1 MGNKSIQKFFADQNS
16 VIDLSSLGNAKGAKV
31 SLSGPDMNITTPR
44 GSVIIVNGAL
54 YSSIKGNNLAVKFKD
69 KTITGAK
76 ILGSVD
82 LKDIQ
87 LERIDS
93 SLVDSAQVEKKGNG
107 KRRNKKE
114 EEELKK
120 QLDDAENAKKEADK
134 AKEEAEKAK
143 EAAEK
148 ALNEAFEV
156 QNSSKQ
162 IEEMLQNFLADNVAK
177 DNLAQQS
184 DASQQNTQA
193 KATQASKQND
203 AEKVLPQPINKNTST
218 GKSNSS
224 KNEENKLDAESVK
237 EPLKVTLALAAE
249 SNSGSKDDSITNFTK
264 PQFVG
269 STAPNAT
276 VIIKINGIAVGQAV
290 ADSLGNFT
298 FTAPETLTDGTYN
311 LEAEAKTAD
320 GSGSAKLVITI
331 DSVTDKPTFE
341 LSPESSVSGHKG
353 LTPTLTPS
361 IVGTAEE
368 NAKVDIYVDNKLV
381 ASVDVDKDGNWSYEF
396 KDNELSEGEN
406 SIKVVAVDKAG
417 NKNETTDSII
427 TDTIAPEKPTI
438 ELDDSSDS
446 GIKNDNITNS
456 TLPTFIGVA
465 EPGSTVSIY
474 LGLKHL
480 GEVIV
485 AKDGTWS
492 YTLTTPL
499 KDGEYNITATATDI
513 AGHTSATAN
522 LPFTIDTRISYFS
535 AEIETTNDSGIVG
548 DNVTNNTRPTFTGK
562 TEPNAIISV
571 INSETGEEVIFK
583 ANDKGEWTFN
593 FTSDS
598 VEGINNLT
606 FTVEDVAGNKKD
618 FSFSYVIDTIAPVPP
633 TVSLEDYVVL
643 PNGIILS
650 GNDLPALVGTAEPK
664 STILLMRDGK
674 LYDSI
679 EVDSNGTWNYQ
690 FSNKFLQGAYDI
702 EIISQDA
709 AGNKSSTVKYSFT
722 IQTEVV
728 PPKAEL
734 DASDDSGAKGDWITN
749 KHNALTLLGTA
760 DRFATVNI
768 LIDGKTIGVTTADAD
783 GNWNFDISRNLSDNV
798 YKITV
803 ESIDPLGRTSSVD
816 YQLTIDSFTPIPTV
830 MLHDSADSGVK
841 GDMITKINTPLFT
854 GMAEA
859 NAKVSIY
866 VDGVLSGE
874 AIAGDDGVWNFQ
886 FTTALSDGSHDV
898 TVKVEDIAGNTAS
911 SSAYN
916 FQIVTQTQKPTI
928 ELVNDTGVD
937 NTDHII
943 NEKNPALTGTAAPY
957 STVKLY
963 IDGALIAE
971 VRTNKDGRWEYTLK
985 ADQGLVDGDHRIT
998 ASVEDIAGN
1007 IAHSDPFLISVDT
1020 AISIPIVSLSPDSD
1034 SGISDDNLTNIVKPT
1049 LHLKD
1054 IDPDIISVQVWDA
1067 MSDTQIGVATQ
1078 QPDGSWAYTFTSDLT
1093 EGLHQVYVKV
1103 EDIAGN
1109 KANSAIFDFTIDT
1122 TVSTPVISL
1131 LSKDDT
1137 GVTGDNLT
1145 NINKPGFAISGVD
1158 ADAHRVVVQV
1168 MHNGVSEE
1176 IELSHLNGS
1185 WLFIPGNTWADGSYT
1200 LTVKVEDK
1208 AGNTNYSAPLT
1219 VVIDT
1224 QIAIDGVELVNDS
1237 GVKGDNMTNDDRPHF
1252 RVTVPTDVNEV
1263 RLSIDG
1269 GNSWVQATPGVAGSW
1284 EYIWPTDLAD
1294 GQYTL
1299 TVEATDKAG
1308 NTVTKTIDFAVDTT
1322 LSVPVIV
1329 LDSADDT
1336 GIQGDNMTN
1345 STQPTFAL
1353 QHIDDD
1359 AVRVTVSVEHGGVTT
1374 TFDATKGT
1382 GGWTFTPPT
1391 SWADGD
1397 YTLSVSV
1404 EDKAGNTS
1412 HSASLTVTVDTQIA
1426 INNIELVN
1434 DSGIP
1439 DDNLTNNVRP
1449 HFQVTVPTDVNV
1461 VRLSIDGGKTWF
1473 NATQSATPGV
1483 WDYIWPDDVADGGYT
1498 LTVEATDE
1506 AGNKATQTLD
1516 FTIDTTLSVP
1526 TLSLD
1531 SADDSGIAG
1540 DNITNVKTPGFTLN
1554 NIDTDVSRVIVE
1566 VMHNG
1571 IKQEV
1576 PLVQTGGQWRFA
1588 PTSDW
1593 ADGDY
1598 ILTVKVEDRAGNVK
1612 QSAPLT
1618 VTVDTH
1624 IAIDRIELVNDSGIP
1639 GDNLTNE
1646 ARPHFQVTVPADVNG
1661 VRLSIDGGKTWFDAT
1676 QSATSGVWDYTW
1688 LTNVA
1693 NGPHTLMVEA
1703 SDKAG
1708 NKTTQ
1713 KLDFTIDTILSEP
1726 TITLDSADDS
1736 AAGDNIT
1743 NVKMPGF
1750 TLGNIDADVTKVV
1763 VTVAHDGK
1771 NQQIELIKNG
1781 GVWRFTPG
1789 AAWTDGDYT
1798 LTVKVED
1805 KAGNTNYS
1813 APLTVTIDTQTS
1825 IDRIELLNDTGI
1837 VGDNLTNEARPQ
1849 FHITVPTDV
1858 NSVQL
1863 SLDGGINWVNA
1874 TLTSDGVWEYIWP
1887 TDLVE
1892 NTYTLTVKAT
1902 DVAGNTATETLNFI
1916 IDTTLST
1923 PTITLDSADDSGTA
1937 NDNKTNVKTPGF
1949 IIGGIDSDVTQVVV
1963 QVMRDGHSEEV
1974 ELTQTN
1980 GQWRFVPGSAW
1991 TDGDYTLTVTVKD
2004 EAGNIRHSAP
2014 LTVTIDTQITIDH
2027 IELVNDS
2034 GIPDDNLTNNVR
2046 PHFQVTVP
2054 TDVNVVRLSIDGGK
2068 TWFNATQS
2076 ATPGVWDY
2084 TWLAD
2089 VGEGKHTLTVEAT
2102 DKAGNKTTQQLDFI
2116 IDTLLSEP
2124 TIVLDNTDDS
2134 GTKGDHLTNVN
2145 KPTFLLGNIDADA
2158 RYVTVEVQH
2167 GGTKEVLTATKDATG
2182 NWSVTP
2188 TGTWADGDYTLTVR
2202 VEDEAGNEKHSA
2214 SLTVTVDTQ
2223 ITIDVIE
2230 LVNDNGIPGDNMT
2243 NDAHPQFRVTVPGD
2257 VNEVSLSIDGGVTW
2271 VKATQSATP
2280 GVWNYTWPGTVPDGD
2295 YTLNV
2300 KATDNAGNTVTETLH
2315 FTIDTTLSTPVI
2327 VLDSADDSGVHGD
2340 NMTNHTQ
2347 PTFALQHIDDDAV
2360 RVTVS
2365 VEHGGVTTTFD
2376 ATKDA
2381 GGWTFTPTGAWA
2393 DGDYTLSV
2401 SVEDKAG
2408 NTSHSASLTVTV
2420 DTQIAIN
2427 NIELVNDSGIPDD
2440 NLTNNV
2446 RPHFQVTVPTDV
2458 NVVRLSIDGGKTWF
2472 NATQSATPGVWD
2484 YIWPDDV
2491 ADGGYT
2497 LTVEA
2502 TDEAGNKATQ
2512 TLDFTIDTTLSVP
2525 TLSLD
2530 SADDSGIA
2538 GDNITNVK
2546 TPGFT
2551 LNNIDTDVSR
2561 VIVEVMHNGIKQEV
2575 PLVQTGGQWRFAP
2588 TSDWADGDYILTVKV
2603 EDRAGNVK
2611 QSAPLTVTVDTHIAI
2626 DRIELVNDSGIPG
2639 DNLTNEARPHFQVTV
2654 PADVNGVRLSIDGGK
2669 TWFDATQSATSG
2681 VWDYTWL
2688 TNVANGPHTLMVEAS
2703 DKAGNKTT
2711 QKLDFTIDT
2720 ILSEPTI
2727 TLDSADDSAAGDNIT
2742 NVKMPGF
2749 TLGNIDADV
2758 TKVVVTVAHD
2768 GKNQQIELIKNGGVW
2783 RFTPGAAWT
2792 DGDYTLTVKVE
2803 DKAGNTN
2810 YSAPLTVTIDTQT
2823 SIDRIELLNDT
2834 GIVGDNLTNEARPQF
2849 HITVPTDVNSVQLS
2863 LDGGINW
2870 VNATLTSDG
2879 VWEYI
2884 WPTDLVENTYTLTV
2898 KATDV
2903 AGNTAT
2909 ETLNFIID
2917 TTLSTPTITLDSA
2930 DDSGTANDNKTNV
2943 KTPGFII
2950 GGIDSDVTQVVVQ
2963 VMRDGHSEEV
2973 ELTQTN
2979 GQWRFVPGSAWTDGD
2994 YTLTVTVKDEAGNI
3008 RHSAPLTVTIDTQ
3021 ITIDH
3026 IELVN
3031 DSGIPDDNLT
3041 NNVRPH
3047 FQVTVP
3053 TDVNV
3058 VRLSIDGG
3066 KTWFNATQSATP
3078 GVWDYTWLADVG
3090 EGKHT
3095 LTVEATDK
3103 AGNKTT
3109 QQLDFIIDTLLS
3121 EPTIVLDNTDDS
3133 GTKGDNLTNV
3143 NKPTFLLGNIDADAR
3158 YVTVEV
3164 QHGGTKEVLTATK
3177 GATGIWSVTPT
3188 GTWADGDYTLTV
3200 RVEDDAGNVKYSA
3213 PLTVTVD
3220 TQITIDVIELVND
3233 NGIPG
3238 DNLTNDVR
3246 PHFRVT
3252 VPGDV
3257 NEVRLSIDGG
3267 NTWVRATQ
3275 GTAGIWDYTWPKDVT
3290 DGLHTLTV
3298 EATDK
3303 AGNKTTQ
3310 TLDFTIDTRL
3320 STPTIAMDS
3329 RDDTG
3334 AIGDH
3339 ITSVKRP
3346 GFTIGNID
3354 ADAHS
3359 VILRIT
3365 QGGNSQEV
3373 TLTQVGG
3380 QWRFTP
3386 DADWADGSYTLTVE
3400 VTDNAGNVRQSTPLV
3415 VTVDT
3420 QTSITDITLVNDHGV
3435 PDDNLTNSTRP
3446 QFEITVPADVNS
3458 VQLSIDG
3465 GANWVSATQGIE
3477 GVWGYTWPT
3486 DMGDGKHT
3494 LTVMVTDRAGNTA
3507 TQTLE
3512 FFIDTRLSTPTIA
3525 LDSTDDTGTPGDDMT
3540 NRTRPTFILQNIDS
3554 DVINVT
3560 VSVTHNGTT
3569 TSFTATQGAGGWS
3582 FTPPAPWGDGD
3593 YTLTV
3598 TVEDR
3603 AGNTRPSTPLTVTVD
3618 TQIAIDRIELVNDSG
3633 VPGDN
3638 VTKHVRPQFQISVPD
3653 DVEKVLL
3660 SIDGGTTWVTAIK
3673 SSTAGIWDYTWPTDM
3688 PEGQHTLTVEV
3699 TDGAGNKMTET
3710 LNFTIDIT
3718 LLTPTIELA
3727 PDQDTG
3733 QNKNDNL
3740 TSVTQPVFVLGSIDK
3755 DVRHV
3760 ELSIEHNGTFKTVV
3774 LTESADGWRYR
3785 PDSALADGSYTFTV
3799 TVTDVAGNQQTS
3811 APLKVTI
3818 DGTLTTPVIELAAGE
3833 DSGTVGD
3840 RLTNHDRPVFDIHQV
3855 DSDVTR
3861 VMVKV
3866 TYNGKTHE
3874 EAAVFTNG
3882 QWRFT
3887 PSASWAD
3894 GSYQLAVVVE
3904 DLAGNVKESAP
3915 FEVRIDTTTTINNIV
3930 LLNDTGVQNDQL
3942 TNVAKPS
3949 FRIDVPG
3956 DVVQVRVTLDGG
3968 ANWNVIR
3975 KNADG
3980 QWIFDSP
3987 NTLVDGTYTLRVEAT
4002 DEAGNIANK
4011 DLVFNIDT
4019 NIQVPTIALDA
4030 GQDTGANTADNITNI
4045 SRPTFTIGNVD
4056 PDVIKVVVTID
4067 GHDYNATKVGAG
4079 WQFTPGNAIP
4089 DGSYNITV
4097 TVEDKAGNTATSKP
4111 LPVVIDTTAEIES
4124 VTLVTDSG
4132 DSDVDNITKVDKPQF
4147 SIVTADDITH
4157 VRVKID
4163 NAANWIELTKG
4174 GDGRWI
4180 FNVGSA
4186 LPDGQHT
4193 LLVDVTDIAGNVA
4206 QETLQFTIDTTL
4218 REPTIVLDPTH
4229 DTGDDTNDNLTRINK
4244 PVFIIGNVDN
4254 DVSHIVVHIDGRDYT
4269 IENTGGNLTFTPDQP
4284 LSDGQH
4290 TISVTVTDIA
4300 GNTKTSAELRI
4311 EIDTQVQIDSVTLTT
4326 DSGVNDH
4333 DNVTNATRPSFEIAT
4348 PDDVTSVLV
4357 SFDGVNW
4364 TPISKNAAGQWEFTA
4379 GSALPD
4385 GHYTL
4390 HVQATDRAGNTAN
4403 STLGFTVDTQI
4414 DGLSVVMLDD
4424 AGKDSTD
4431 GITNITSPR
4440 FEISARE
4447 PLQSVTVILNGK
4459 SSTLTQGAGNKWLFT
4474 PDTPLVDGTYKIEI
4488 VAEDIA
4494 GNKISKEVSFTIDTI
4509 VSDPSIDLLDADDTG
4524 ESAVD
4529 NITSVTTPRFVIGN
4543 VPADID
4549 TVVIRINGVSYS
4561 VTANGNNLWEFQVP
4575 VALNDGVYEAVVVFR
4590 DIAGNT
4596 SETKL
4601 PFTIDTTTSVSV
4613 RMEPA
4618 SDTGNSNS
4626 DNLTNKQNPKF
4637 EGTAEPNAK
4646 LVITIVDDKSGREVL
4661 KQTITVGADG
4671 NWSVT
4676 PNILPDG
4683 MYTINVVATDVAGNT
4698 AQTQERFTIDTVTI
4712 DPTIRLS
4719 DPSIDDQHEATSLRP
4734 EFKGFAEAFS
4744 TIMIQWDGK
4753 VVGSANANANGEWSW
4768 TPPSVLAPGS
4778 YVVSIVAKDKAGNES
4793 SQVDFPVVIPV
4804 IDVTPPT
4811 IKLSEESDSG
4821 ALGDFTTNNK
4831 TPTLIGSTLPN
4842 TIVSIYVDGVKVGEA
4857 TADTAGRYTFQLSEM
4872 KDGHYVVQVG
4882 IVNPRDNSELRS
4894 TAVDVTIDTE
4904 VAELVWNISG
4914 MHEGG
4919 YINTVTPEIG
4929 GTSEPNSKITIFV
4942 NGVEKAIAYTTGA
4955 GHWGVVLPALGN
4967 DGNYELTFK
4976 VEDVAGNIREFGPQ
4990 NVILDTVISPL
5001 TVVLREADDSGKVG
5015 DWITNKSH
5023 VTIDGTAEA
5032 GSTLTI
5038 RNPQGVVI
5046 ATLVVGNDGRWSAE
5060 LDLREGSNAFVV
5072 VSEDKAGNSQQKE
5085 ILIEH
5090 DTQIEISDISL
5101 SRDTNSGDKY
5111 DLITNNK
5118 SPVLVA
5124 MTDPGATVQVYIN
5137 GVLQGTVEASSSG
5150 NISYTMPANSA
5161 DGEYQVQFVATD
5173 TAGNRVES
5181 AITTVT
5187 IDSQI
5192 AVFDI
5197 DEDSLPALS
5206 NNRAL
5211 SVSGVGEAGSQ
5222 VSIFVDGK
5230 LVNVVMV
5237 EADGTWRAPILL
5249 QDDGTFNIHFSITD
5263 VAGNTEVSKDYSV
5276 DVDSSTDF
5284 PTLNLE
5290 DASNSGSL
5298 DDLITNHNKPVLV
5311 GTAEAGATIHIY
5323 VDEKI
5328 VANVLVLEDGTWSYQ
5343 FDNALKDG
5351 EYSIRVVAEDPAG
5364 NTAESPRL
5372 LVTIDTSTFIDNPA
5386 MVAGSD
5392 NGIFSNDSITSQTR
5406 PTFSIFGE
5414 MNQSV
5419 QIFIDGVLV
5428 DTITVTDRNQV
5439 YRPESPLGDG
5449 SHSIYYVIT
5458 DKAGNTAT
5466 SKTLNFTIDTF
5477 NTTPV
5482 AIDSIGGQTLA
5493 EMTGSDGKI
5502 YITDTTRNLLFS
5514 GSAEPNSKIE
5524 IIINGLN
5531 VGEVW
5536 VNEKGHWQMPVNP
5549 LYFTE
5554 GQLDITV
5561 KSTDRAG
5568 NVNQEKYSIWV
5579 DTHIKVFTSE
5589 LDDNKSSSKTEWWS
5603 NSDLITMRG
5612 TGEIGATVSLIVAGV
5627 TLATAVVAATG
5638 RWELSTDKLPEGT
5651 YDISLVIEDSAGNR
5665 WEDVREIFIDRT
5677 PPNAPVVTYSDIVN
5691 DLIIMQGTA
5700 EAKSQLIITDSEGNT
5715 YTLTV
5720 PDNGKWSMAI
5730 PYPSEGKFTITS
5742 VDAIGNRSDDV
5753 PLDIMKEVP
5762 VISLSPDSDSGTVG
5776 DNITRDKQ
5784 PTFIIGNLE
5793 SDVVVVQVDING
5805 TVYNAEKNAD
5815 GVWFF
5820 TPGTPLAD
5828 GSYTISVIASDAA
5841 GNQKNSLPI
5850 TVTIDSTLTVPE
5862 IALAAGEDN
5871 GASDS
5876 DNVTNHTQPKFTL
5889 QHIDADVTGVTVN
5902 VTHNGVTDIYQATQ
5916 GADGWTFTPPA
5927 AWNDGN
5933 YTLSVT
5939 VVDRAGNSQQSA
5951 SLAVTVDSTVTVTAD
5966 SQHDDASDDAT
5977 ATAVTPPESE
5987 TVNAES
5993 ATHLRTEPSAAEESV
6008 VKVTAYSITLLNADS
6023 GDEIDRSISQTPSF
6037 EISVPENIVNVSIM
6051 FEGEEFTLPITNQKA
6066 IFEVPLSLEDG
6077 EYTMDVKF
6085 IDKDNDFLIKEKT
6098 FSVDHSSADIV
6109 NAMNVRGKTE
6119 DDINDSPST
6128 SSVGHNNNGAIDV
6141 FAVNEVTLPV
6151 DNQEEHA

>member
-331 DSVTDKPTFE
+331 DSVTDKTTFE

-2124 TIVLDNTDDS
+2124 TIVLDSTDDS

-2427 NIELVNDSGIPDD
+2427 N
-2440 NLTNNV
+2440 
-2446 RPHFQVTVPTDV
+2446 
-2458 NVVRLSIDGGKTWF
+2458 
-2472 NATQSATPGVWD
+2472 
-2484 YIWPDDV
+2484 
-2491 ADGGYT
+2491 
-2497 LTVEA
+2497 
-2502 TDEAGNKATQ
+2502 
-2512 TLDFTIDTTLSVP
+2512 
-2525 TLSLD
+2525 
-2530 SADDSGIA
+2530 
-2538 GDNITNVK
+2538 
-2546 TPGFT
+2546 
-2551 LNNIDTDVSR
+2551 
-2561 VIVEVMHNGIKQEV
+2561 
-2575 PLVQTGGQWRFAP
+2575 
-2588 TSDWADGDYILTVKV
+2588 
-2603 EDRAGNVK
+2603 
-2611 QSAPLTVTVDTHIAI
+2611 
-2626 DRIELVNDSGIPG
+2626 
-2639 DNLTNEARPHFQVTV
+2639 
-2654 PADVNGVRLSIDGGK
+2654 
-2669 TWFDATQSATSG
+2669 
-2681 VWDYTWL
+2681 
-2688 TNVANGPHTLMVEAS
+2688 
-2703 DKAGNKTT
+2703 
-2711 QKLDFTIDT
+2711 
-2720 ILSEPTI
+2720 
-2727 TLDSADDSAAGDNIT
+2727 
-2742 NVKMPGF
+2742 
-2749 TLGNIDADV
+2749 
-2758 TKVVVTVAHD
+2758 
-2768 GKNQQIELIKNGGVW
+2768 
-2783 RFTPGAAWT
+2783 
-2792 DGDYTLTVKVE
+2792 
-2803 DKAGNTN
+2803 
-2810 YSAPLTVTIDTQT
+2810 
-2823 SIDRIELLNDT
+2823 
-2834 GIVGDNLTNEARPQF
+2834 
-2849 HITVPTDVNSVQLS
+2849 
-2863 LDGGINW
+2863 
-2870 VNATLTSDG
+2870 
-2879 VWEYI
+2879 
-2884 WPTDLVENTYTLTV
+2884 
-2898 KATDV
+2898 
-2903 AGNTAT
+2903 
-2909 ETLNFIID
+2909 
-2917 TTLSTPTITLDSA
+2917 
-2930 DDSGTANDNKTNV
+2930 
-2943 KTPGFII
+2943 
-2950 GGIDSDVTQVVVQ
+2950 
-2963 VMRDGHSEEV
+2963 
-2973 ELTQTN
+2973 
-2979 GQWRFVPGSAWTDGD
+2979 
-2994 YTLTVTVKDEAGNI
+2994 
-3008 RHSAPLTVTIDTQ
+3008 
-3021 ITIDH
+3021 

-4549 TVVIRINGVSYS
+4549 TVVIRINGVSYP

>member
-427 TDTIAPEKPTI
+427 TDTIPPEKPTI

-535 AEIETTNDSGIVG
+535 AEIETTDDSGIVG

-633 TVSLEDYVVL
+633 TVSLEDFVVL

-1034 SGISDDNLTNIVKPT
+1034 SGIADDNLTNIVKPT

-1067 MSDTQIGVATQ
+1067 ASDTQIGVATQ

-1109 KANSAIFDFTIDT
+1109 KANSAVFDFTIDT

-1382 GGWTFTPPT
+1382 GGWSFTPT
-1391 SWADGD
+1391 GAWADGD

-1439 DDNLTNNVRP
+1439 NDNLTNNVRP

-1473 NATQSATPGV
+1473 NATQSATPGA

-1498 LTVEATDE
+1498 LTVEATDK
-1506 AGNKATQTLD
+1506 AGNKTTQELD

-1713 KLDFTIDTILSEP
+1713 KLDFIIDTLLSEP

-2014 LTVTIDTQITIDH
+2014 LTVTIDTQI
-2027 IELVNDS
+2027 
-2034 GIPDDNLTNNVR
+2034 
-2046 PHFQVTVP
+2046 
-2054 TDVNVVRLSIDGGK
+2054 
-2068 TWFNATQS
+2068 A
-2076 ATPGVWDY
+2076 
-2084 TWLAD
+2084 
-2089 VGEGKHTLTVEAT
+2089 
-2102 DKAGNKTTQQLDFI
+2102 
-2116 IDTLLSEP
+2116 
-2124 TIVLDNTDDS
+2124 
-2134 GTKGDHLTNVN
+2134 
-2145 KPTFLLGNIDADA
+2145 
-2158 RYVTVEVQH
+2158 
-2167 GGTKEVLTATKDATG
+2167 
-2182 NWSVTP
+2182 
-2188 TGTWADGDYTLTVR
+2188 
-2202 VEDEAGNEKHSA
+2202 
-2214 SLTVTVDTQ
+2214 
-2223 ITIDVIE
+2223 
-2230 LVNDNGIPGDNMT
+2230 
-2243 NDAHPQFRVTVPGD
+2243 
-2257 VNEVSLSIDGGVTW
+2257 
-2271 VKATQSATP
+2271 
-2280 GVWNYTWPGTVPDGD
+2280 
-2295 YTLNV
+2295 
-2300 KATDNAGNTVTETLH
+2300 
-2315 FTIDTTLSTPVI
+2315 
-2327 VLDSADDSGVHGD
+2327 
-2340 NMTNHTQ
+2340 
-2347 PTFALQHIDDDAV
+2347 
-2360 RVTVS
+2360 
-2365 VEHGGVTTTFD
+2365 
-2376 ATKDA
+2376 
-2381 GGWTFTPTGAWA
+2381 
-2393 DGDYTLSV
+2393 
-2401 SVEDKAG
+2401 
-2408 NTSHSASLTVTV
+2408 
-2420 DTQIAIN
+2420 
-2427 NIELVNDSGIPDD
+2427 
-2440 NLTNNV
+2440 
-2446 RPHFQVTVPTDV
+2446 
-2458 NVVRLSIDGGKTWF
+2458 
-2472 NATQSATPGVWD
+2472 
-2484 YIWPDDV
+2484 
-2491 ADGGYT
+2491 
-2497 LTVEA
+2497 
-2502 TDEAGNKATQ
+2502 
-2512 TLDFTIDTTLSVP
+2512 
-2525 TLSLD
+2525 
-2530 SADDSGIA
+2530 
-2538 GDNITNVK
+2538 
-2546 TPGFT
+2546 
-2551 LNNIDTDVSR
+2551 
-2561 VIVEVMHNGIKQEV
+2561 
-2575 PLVQTGGQWRFAP
+2575 
-2588 TSDWADGDYILTVKV
+2588 
-2603 EDRAGNVK
+2603 
-2611 QSAPLTVTVDTHIAI
+2611 
-2626 DRIELVNDSGIPG
+2626 
-2639 DNLTNEARPHFQVTV
+2639 
-2654 PADVNGVRLSIDGGK
+2654 
-2669 TWFDATQSATSG
+2669 
-2681 VWDYTWL
+2681 
-2688 TNVANGPHTLMVEAS
+2688 
-2703 DKAGNKTT
+2703 
-2711 QKLDFTIDT
+2711 
-2720 ILSEPTI
+2720 
-2727 TLDSADDSAAGDNIT
+2727 
-2742 NVKMPGF
+2742 
-2749 TLGNIDADV
+2749 
-2758 TKVVVTVAHD
+2758 
-2768 GKNQQIELIKNGGVW
+2768 
-2783 RFTPGAAWT
+2783 
-2792 DGDYTLTVKVE
+2792 
-2803 DKAGNTN
+2803 
-2810 YSAPLTVTIDTQT
+2810 
-2823 SIDRIELLNDT
+2823 
-2834 GIVGDNLTNEARPQF
+2834 
-2849 HITVPTDVNSVQLS
+2849 
-2863 LDGGINW
+2863 
-2870 VNATLTSDG
+2870 
-2879 VWEYI
+2879 
-2884 WPTDLVENTYTLTV
+2884 
-2898 KATDV
+2898 
-2903 AGNTAT
+2903 
-2909 ETLNFIID
+2909 
-2917 TTLSTPTITLDSA
+2917 
-2930 DDSGTANDNKTNV
+2930 
-2943 KTPGFII
+2943 
-2950 GGIDSDVTQVVVQ
+2950 
-2963 VMRDGHSEEV
+2963 
-2973 ELTQTN
+2973 
-2979 GQWRFVPGSAWTDGD
+2979 
-2994 YTLTVTVKDEAGNI
+2994 
-3008 RHSAPLTVTIDTQ
+3008 
-3021 ITIDH
+3021 IDH

-3177 GATGIWSVTPT
+3177 DATGNWSVTPTGTWADGDYTLTVRVEDDAGNEKHSASLTVTVDTQITIDAIELVNDNGIPGDNMTNDAHPQFRVTVPGDVNEVSLSIDGGVTWVKATQSATPGVWNYTWPGTVPDGDYTLNVKATDNAGNTVTETLHFTIDTTLSTPVIVLDSADDTGIQGDNMTNRTQPTFNLQHIDDDAVRVTVSVEHGGVTTTFDATKDAGGWTFTPPTSWGAGDYTLSVSVEDKAGNTSHSASLTVTVDTQIAINNIELVNDSGIPDDNLTNNVRPHFQVKVPTDVNEVRLSIDGGKTWFNATQSATPGVWDYTWLADVGEGKHTLTVEATDKAGNQTTQKLDFIIDTLLSEPTIVLDSTDDSGTKGDNLTNANKPTFILGNIDADARYVTVEVQYGGTKEVLTATKGATGIWSVTPT
-3188 GTWADGDYTLTV
+3188 GTWADGDYMLTV

-3320 STPTIAMDS
+3320 STPTITMDS

-3354 ADAHS
+3354 ADAQS

-3400 VTDNAGNVRQSTPLV
+3400 VTDNAGNVRQSTPLI

-3465 GANWVSATQGIE
+3465 GANWVSAAQGIE

-3618 TQIAIDRIELVNDSG
+3618 TQIAIDHIELVNDSG

-3718 LLTPTIELA
+3718 LMTPTIELA

-3840 RLTNHDRPVFDIHQV
+3840 RLTNHDRPVFDIRQV

-4300 GNTKTSAELRI
+4300 GNTKTSAELKI

-4529 NITSVTTPRFVIGN
+4529 NITSVTKPRFVIGN

-4549 TVVIRINGVSYS
+4549 TVVIRINGVSYP

-5298 DDLITNHNKPVLV
+5298 DDLITSHNKPVLV

-5372 LVTIDTSTFIDNPA
+5372 LVTIDTSTFIDNPV
-5386 MVAGSD
+5386 MMAGSD

-5406 PTFSIFGE
+5406 PAFSIYGE

-5466 SKTLNFTIDTF
+5466 SKTLNFTIDTL

-5536 VNEKGHWQMPVNP
+5536 VNDKGHWQMPVNP

-5579 DTHIKVFTSE
+5579 DTHIQVFTSE
-5589 LDDNKSSSKTEWWS
+5589 LDDNKSSSKTDWWS
-5603 NSDLITMRG
+5603 NSSTITMRG
-5612 TGEIGATVSLIVAGV
+5612 MGEIGATVSLIVAGV
-5627 TLATAVVAATG
+5627 TLATAVVAANG
-5638 RWELSTDKLPEGT
+5638 QWELSTDQLPEGK
-5651 YDISLVIEDSAGNR
+5651 YDITLSIEDNAGNR
-5665 WEDVREIFIDRT
+5665 KEEVHEIFIDRT

-5700 EAKSQLIITDSEGNT
+5700 EAKSQLIITDSNGNT

-5753 PLDIMKEVP
+5753 SLDIMKETP
-5762 VISLSPDSDSGTVG
+5762 VISLSPDSDSGTAG
-5776 DNITRDKQ
+5776 DNITRDNQ

-5876 DNVTNHTQPKFTL
+5876 DNVTNHNHTQPKFTL

-5902 VTHNGVTDIYQATQ
+5902 VTHNGVTDTYQATQ

-5927 AWNDGN
+5927 AWNDGT

-5939 VVDRAGNSQQSA
+5939 VVDRAGNSLQSA
-5951 SLAVTVDSTVTVTAD
+5951 SLEVTVDSTVTVTAD

-5977 ATAVTPPESE
+5977 PTAVTPPESE

-5993 ATHLRTEPSAAEESV
+5993 ATHLRTVPSAAEESV
-6008 VKVTAYSITLLNADS
+6008 VKETAYSITLLNADS

-6037 EISVPENIVNVSIM
+6037 EISVPENIVNVSVM

-6085 IDKDNDFLIKEKT
+6085 IDKDDDFLIKEKT

-6109 NAMNVRGKTE
+6109 NAMNARGKTE

>member
-1646 ARPHFQVTVPADVNG
+1646 ARPHFQVAVPADVNG

-2124 TIVLDNTDDS
+2124 TIVLDSTDDS

-2427 NIELVNDSGIPDD
+2427 N
-2440 NLTNNV
+2440 
-2446 RPHFQVTVPTDV
+2446 
-2458 NVVRLSIDGGKTWF
+2458 
-2472 NATQSATPGVWD
+2472 
-2484 YIWPDDV
+2484 
-2491 ADGGYT
+2491 
-2497 LTVEA
+2497 
-2502 TDEAGNKATQ
+2502 
-2512 TLDFTIDTTLSVP
+2512 
-2525 TLSLD
+2525 
-2530 SADDSGIA
+2530 
-2538 GDNITNVK
+2538 
-2546 TPGFT
+2546 
-2551 LNNIDTDVSR
+2551 
-2561 VIVEVMHNGIKQEV
+2561 
-2575 PLVQTGGQWRFAP
+2575 
-2588 TSDWADGDYILTVKV
+2588 
-2603 EDRAGNVK
+2603 
-2611 QSAPLTVTVDTHIAI
+2611 
-2626 DRIELVNDSGIPG
+2626 
-2639 DNLTNEARPHFQVTV
+2639 
-2654 PADVNGVRLSIDGGK
+2654 
-2669 TWFDATQSATSG
+2669 
-2681 VWDYTWL
+2681 
-2688 TNVANGPHTLMVEAS
+2688 
-2703 DKAGNKTT
+2703 
-2711 QKLDFTIDT
+2711 
-2720 ILSEPTI
+2720 
-2727 TLDSADDSAAGDNIT
+2727 
-2742 NVKMPGF
+2742 
-2749 TLGNIDADV
+2749 
-2758 TKVVVTVAHD
+2758 
-2768 GKNQQIELIKNGGVW
+2768 
-2783 RFTPGAAWT
+2783 
-2792 DGDYTLTVKVE
+2792 
-2803 DKAGNTN
+2803 
-2810 YSAPLTVTIDTQT
+2810 
-2823 SIDRIELLNDT
+2823 
-2834 GIVGDNLTNEARPQF
+2834 
-2849 HITVPTDVNSVQLS
+2849 
-2863 LDGGINW
+2863 
-2870 VNATLTSDG
+2870 
-2879 VWEYI
+2879 
-2884 WPTDLVENTYTLTV
+2884 
-2898 KATDV
+2898 
-2903 AGNTAT
+2903 
-2909 ETLNFIID
+2909 
-2917 TTLSTPTITLDSA
+2917 
-2930 DDSGTANDNKTNV
+2930 
-2943 KTPGFII
+2943 
-2950 GGIDSDVTQVVVQ
+2950 
-2963 VMRDGHSEEV
+2963 
-2973 ELTQTN
+2973 
-2979 GQWRFVPGSAWTDGD
+2979 
-2994 YTLTVTVKDEAGNI
+2994 
-3008 RHSAPLTVTIDTQ
+3008 
-3021 ITIDH
+3021 

>member
-162 IEEMLQNFLADNVAK
+162 MEEMLQEFLADNVAK

-427 TDTIAPEKPTI
+427 TDTIPPEKPTI

-535 AEIETTNDSGIVG
+535 AEIETTDDSGIVG

-571 INSETGEEVIFK
+571 INSETGEEVVFK
-583 ANDKGEWTFN
+583 ANDQGEWTFN

-963 IDGALIAE
+963 VDGALIAE

-1034 SGISDDNLTNIVKPT
+1034 SGIADDNLTNIVKPT

-1067 MSDTQIGVATQ
+1067 ASDTQIGVATQ

-1109 KANSAIFDFTIDT
+1109 KANSAVFDFTIDT

-1185 WLFIPGNTWADGSYT
+1185 WLFTPGNTWADGSYT

-1382 GGWTFTPPT
+1382 GGWSFTPT
-1391 SWADGD
+1391 GAWADGD

-1439 DDNLTNNVRP
+1439 NDNLTNNVRP
-1449 HFQVTVPTDVNV
+1449 QFQVTVPTDVNV

-1473 NATQSATPGV
+1473 NATQGATPGA

-1498 LTVEATDE
+1498 LTVEATDK
-1506 AGNKATQTLD
+1506 AGNQTTQELD

-1593 ADGDY
+1593 GDGDY

-1713 KLDFTIDTILSEP
+1713 KLDFIIDTMLSEP

-1902 DVAGNTATETLNFI
+1902 DVAGNTATETLNFT

-1949 IIGGIDSDVTQVVV
+1949 VIGGIDSDVTQVVV

-2014 LTVTIDTQITIDH
+2014 LKVTVDTQIGIDN

-2034 GIPDDNLTNNVR
+2034 GIPNDNLTNNVR
-2046 PHFQVTVP
+2046 PQFQVTVP

-2084 TWLAD
+2084 TWLTD
-2089 VGEGKHTLTVEAT
+2089 VANGSHTLTVEAT
-2102 DKAGNKTTQQLDFI
+2102 DAAGNKATQNLEFN

-2124 TIVLDNTDDS
+2124 TIALDSTDDS
-2134 GTKGDHLTNVN
+2134 GTKGDNLTNVN
-2145 KPTFLLGNIDADA
+2145 KPTFILGNIDADA

-2167 GGTKEVLTATKDATG
+2167 GGTKEVLTATKGATG
-2182 NWSVTP
+2182 IWSVTP
-2188 TGTWADGDYTLTVR
+2188 TGMWADGSHTLTVR
-2202 VEDEAGNEKHSA
+2202 VEDEAGNVKYSVP
-2214 SLTVTVDTQ
+2214 LTITVDTQ
-2223 ITIDVIE
+2223 ITIDDIE
-2230 LVNDNGIPGDNMT
+2230 LVNDSGTKGDNLT
-2243 NDAHPQFRVTVPGD
+2243 NDANPHFRITVPGD

-2271 VKATQSATP
+2271 VKAMQSSTS
-2280 GVWNYTWPGTVPDGD
+2280 GVWNYTWPKTLADDD
-2295 YTLNV
+2295 YTLTV
-2300 KATDNAGNTVTETLH
+2300 KATDNAGNTVTRTLD

-2327 VLDSADDSGVHGD
+2327 VLDSADDTGIQGD
-2340 NMTNHTQ
+2340 NMTNRTQ
-2347 PTFALQHIDDDAV
+2347 PTFNLQHIDDDAV

-2376 ATKDA
+2376 VTKDA
-2381 GGWTFTPTGAWA
+2381 GGWSFTPPTSWGA
-2393 DGDYTLSV
+2393 GDYTLSV

-2446 RPHFQVTVPTDV
+2446 RPQFQVKVPTDV
-2458 NVVRLSIDGGKTWF
+2458 N
-2472 NATQSATPGVWD
+2472 
-2484 YIWPDDV
+2484 
-2491 ADGGYT
+2491 
-2497 LTVEA
+2497 E
-2502 TDEAGNKATQ
+2502 
-2512 TLDFTIDTTLSVP
+2512 
-2525 TLSLD
+2525 
-2530 SADDSGIA
+2530 
-2538 GDNITNVK
+2538 
-2546 TPGFT
+2546 
-2551 LNNIDTDVSR
+2551 
-2561 VIVEVMHNGIKQEV
+2561 
-2575 PLVQTGGQWRFAP
+2575 
-2588 TSDWADGDYILTVKV
+2588 
-2603 EDRAGNVK
+2603 
-2611 QSAPLTVTVDTHIAI
+2611 
-2626 DRIELVNDSGIPG
+2626 
-2639 DNLTNEARPHFQVTV
+2639 
-2654 PADVNGVRLSIDGGK
+2654 
-2669 TWFDATQSATSG
+2669 
-2681 VWDYTWL
+2681 
-2688 TNVANGPHTLMVEAS
+2688 
-2703 DKAGNKTT
+2703 
-2711 QKLDFTIDT
+2711 
-2720 ILSEPTI
+2720 
-2727 TLDSADDSAAGDNIT
+2727 
-2742 NVKMPGF
+2742 
-2749 TLGNIDADV
+2749 
-2758 TKVVVTVAHD
+2758 
-2768 GKNQQIELIKNGGVW
+2768 
-2783 RFTPGAAWT
+2783 
-2792 DGDYTLTVKVE
+2792 
-2803 DKAGNTN
+2803 
-2810 YSAPLTVTIDTQT
+2810 
-2823 SIDRIELLNDT
+2823 
-2834 GIVGDNLTNEARPQF
+2834 
-2849 HITVPTDVNSVQLS
+2849 
-2863 LDGGINW
+2863 
-2870 VNATLTSDG
+2870 
-2879 VWEYI
+2879 
-2884 WPTDLVENTYTLTV
+2884 
-2898 KATDV
+2898 
-2903 AGNTAT
+2903 
-2909 ETLNFIID
+2909 
-2917 TTLSTPTITLDSA
+2917 
-2930 DDSGTANDNKTNV
+2930 
-2943 KTPGFII
+2943 
-2950 GGIDSDVTQVVVQ
+2950 
-2963 VMRDGHSEEV
+2963 
-2973 ELTQTN
+2973 
-2979 GQWRFVPGSAWTDGD
+2979 
-2994 YTLTVTVKDEAGNI
+2994 
-3008 RHSAPLTVTIDTQ
+3008 
-3021 ITIDH
+3021 
-3026 IELVN
+3026 
-3031 DSGIPDDNLT
+3031 
-3041 NNVRPH
+3041 
-3047 FQVTVP
+3047 
-3053 TDVNV
+3053 

-3103 AGNKTT
+3103 AGNQTT
-3109 QQLDFIIDTLLS
+3109 QKLDFIIDTLLS
-3121 EPTIVLDNTDDS
+3121 EPTIALDSTDDS
-3133 GTKGDNLTNV
+3133 GTKGDNLTSV
-3143 NKPTFLLGNIDADAR
+3143 NKPTFILGNIDADAR

-3188 GTWADGDYTLTV
+3188 GMWADGSHTLTV

-3220 TQITIDVIELVND
+3220 THIAIDDIELVND

-3303 AGNKTTQ
+3303 AGNQTTQ

-3400 VTDNAGNVRQSTPLV
+3400 VQDNAGNVRQSTPLI

-3465 GANWVSATQGIE
+3465 GANWVSAAQGIE

-3512 FFIDTRLSTPTIA
+3512 FF
-3525 LDSTDDTGTPGDDMT
+3525 
-3540 NRTRPTFILQNIDS
+3540 
-3554 DVINVT
+3554 
-3560 VSVTHNGTT
+3560 
-3569 TSFTATQGAGGWS
+3569 
-3582 FTPPAPWGDGD
+3582 
-3593 YTLTV
+3593 
-3598 TVEDR
+3598 
-3603 AGNTRPSTPLTVTVD
+3603 
-3618 TQIAIDRIELVNDSG
+3618 
-3633 VPGDN
+3633 
-3638 VTKHVRPQFQISVPD
+3638 
-3653 DVEKVLL
+3653 
-3660 SIDGGTTWVTAIK
+3660 
-3673 SSTAGIWDYTWPTDM
+3673 
-3688 PEGQHTLTVEV
+3688 
-3699 TDGAGNKMTET
+3699 
-3710 LNFTIDIT
+3710 IDIT

-3818 DGTLTTPVIELAAGE
+3818 DGSLTTPVIELAAGE

-3840 RLTNHDRPVFDIHQV
+3840 RLTKHDRPVFDIRQV

-3915 FEVRIDTTTTINNIV
+3915 LEVRIDTTTTINNIV

-3956 DVVQVRVTLDGG
+3956 DVIQVRVTLDGG

-3980 QWIFDSP
+3980 QWIFDTP

-4002 DEAGNIANK
+4002 DQAGNIANK

-4300 GNTKTSAELRI
+4300 GNTKTSAELKI

-4364 TPISKNAAGQWEFTA
+4364 TPVSKNAAGQWQFTA
-4379 GSALPD
+4379 GSALSD

-4494 GNKISKEVSFTIDTI
+4494 GNKISKEVSFTIDTV
-4509 VSDPSIDLLDADDTG
+4509 VSDPRIDLLDADDTG

-4529 NITSVTTPRFVIGN
+4529 NITSVTKPRFVIGN

-4549 TVVIRINGVSYS
+4549 TVVIRINGVSYP

-4618 SDTGNSNS
+4618 SDTGSSNS

-4661 KQTITVGADG
+4661 KHTITVGADG

-4719 DPSIDDQHEATSLRP
+4719 DPSIDDQYEATSLRP
-4734 EFKGFAEAFS
+4734 EFKGLAEAFS

-4831 TPTLIGSTLPN
+4831 TPTLVGNTLPN
-4842 TIVSIYVDGVKVGEA
+4842 AIVSIYVDGVKVGEA

-4942 NGVEKAIAYTTGA
+4942 NGVEKAIAYTTGT

-5072 VSEDKAGNSQQKE
+5072 VSEDKAGNSQQKD

-5249 QDDGTFNIHFSITD
+5249 QDDGKFNIHFSITD

-5298 DDLITNHNKPVLV
+5298 DDLITSHNKPVLV

-5372 LVTIDTSTFIDNPA
+5372 LVTIDTSTFIDNPV
-5386 MVAGSD
+5386 MMAGSD

-5406 PTFSIFGE
+5406 PAFSIFGE

-5536 VNEKGHWQMPVNP
+5536 VNDKGHWQMPVNP

-5579 DTHIKVFTSE
+5579 DTHIQVFTSE
-5589 LDDNKSSSKTEWWS
+5589 LDDNKSSSKTDWWS
-5603 NSDLITMRG
+5603 NSSTITMRG
-5612 TGEIGATVSLIVAGV
+5612 MGEIGATVSLIVAGV
-5627 TLATAVVAATG
+5627 TLATAVVAANG
-5638 RWELSTDKLPEGT
+5638 QWELSTDQLPEGK
-5651 YDISLVIEDSAGNR
+5651 YDITLSIEDNAGNR
-5665 WEDVREIFIDRT
+5665 KEEVHEIFIDRT

-5700 EAKSQLIITDSEGNT
+5700 EAKSQLIITDSNGNT

-5753 PLDIMKEVP
+5753 PLDIMKETP

-5876 DNVTNHTQPKFTL
+5876 DNVTNHNHTQPKFTL

-5927 AWNDGN
+5927 AWNDGT

-5939 VVDRAGNSQQSA
+5939 VVDRAGNSLQSA
-5951 SLAVTVDSTVTVTAD
+5951 SLEVTVDSTVTVTAD

-5993 ATHLRTEPSAAEESV
+5993 ATHLRTVPSAAEESV
-6008 VKVTAYSITLLNADS
+6008 VKETAYSITLLNADS

-6037 EISVPENIVNVSIM
+6037 EISVPENIVNVSVM

-6085 IDKDNDFLIKEKT
+6085 IDKDDDFLIKEKT

-6109 NAMNVRGKTE
+6109 NAMNARGKTE

>member
-31 SLSGPDMNITTPR
+31 SLSGPDMNITTPH

-427 TDTIAPEKPTI
+427 TDTIPPEKPTI

-633 TVSLEDYVVL
+633 TVSLEDFVVL

-898 TVKVEDIAGNTAS
+898 TVKIEDIAGNTAS

-1034 SGISDDNLTNIVKPT
+1034 SGIADDNLTNIVKPT

-1067 MSDTQIGVATQ
+1067 ASDTQIGVATQ

-1109 KANSAIFDFTIDT
+1109 KANSAVFDFTIDT

-1185 WLFIPGNTWADGSYT
+1185 WLFTPGNTWTDGSYT

-1208 AGNTNYSAPLT
+1208 AGNTSYSAPLT

-1329 LDSADDT
+1329 LNSADDT

-1382 GGWTFTPPT
+1382 GGWSFTPT
-1391 SWADGD
+1391 GAWADGD

-1439 DDNLTNNVRP
+1439 NDNLTNNVRP

-1473 NATQSATPGV
+1473 NATQSATPGA

-1498 LTVEATDE
+1498 LTVEATDK
-1506 AGNKATQTLD
+1506 AGNKTTQELD

-2124 TIVLDNTDDS
+2124 TIVLDSTDDS
-2134 GTKGDHLTNVN
+2134 GTKGDNLTNVN

-2327 VLDSADDSGVHGD
+2327 VLDSADDTGIQGD
-2340 NMTNHTQ
+2340 NMTNRTQ
-2347 PTFALQHIDDDAV
+2347 PTFNLQHIDDDAV

-2376 ATKDA
+2376 ATKGT
-2381 GGWTFTPTGAWA
+2381 GGWSFTPTGAWA

-2484 YIWPDDV
+2484 Y
-2491 ADGGYT
+2491 
-2497 LTVEA
+2497 
-2502 TDEAGNKATQ
+2502 
-2512 TLDFTIDTTLSVP
+2512 
-2525 TLSLD
+2525 
-2530 SADDSGIA
+2530 
-2538 GDNITNVK
+2538 
-2546 TPGFT
+2546 
-2551 LNNIDTDVSR
+2551 
-2561 VIVEVMHNGIKQEV
+2561 
-2575 PLVQTGGQWRFAP
+2575 
-2588 TSDWADGDYILTVKV
+2588 
-2603 EDRAGNVK
+2603 
-2611 QSAPLTVTVDTHIAI
+2611 
-2626 DRIELVNDSGIPG
+2626 
-2639 DNLTNEARPHFQVTV
+2639 
-2654 PADVNGVRLSIDGGK
+2654 
-2669 TWFDATQSATSG
+2669 
-2681 VWDYTWL
+2681 
-2688 TNVANGPHTLMVEAS
+2688 
-2703 DKAGNKTT
+2703 
-2711 QKLDFTIDT
+2711 
-2720 ILSEPTI
+2720 
-2727 TLDSADDSAAGDNIT
+2727 
-2742 NVKMPGF
+2742 
-2749 TLGNIDADV
+2749 
-2758 TKVVVTVAHD
+2758 
-2768 GKNQQIELIKNGGVW
+2768 
-2783 RFTPGAAWT
+2783 
-2792 DGDYTLTVKVE
+2792 
-2803 DKAGNTN
+2803 
-2810 YSAPLTVTIDTQT
+2810 
-2823 SIDRIELLNDT
+2823 
-2834 GIVGDNLTNEARPQF
+2834 
-2849 HITVPTDVNSVQLS
+2849 
-2863 LDGGINW
+2863 
-2870 VNATLTSDG
+2870 
-2879 VWEYI
+2879 
-2884 WPTDLVENTYTLTV
+2884 
-2898 KATDV
+2898 
-2903 AGNTAT
+2903 
-2909 ETLNFIID
+2909 
-2917 TTLSTPTITLDSA
+2917 
-2930 DDSGTANDNKTNV
+2930 
-2943 KTPGFII
+2943 
-2950 GGIDSDVTQVVVQ
+2950 
-2963 VMRDGHSEEV
+2963 
-2973 ELTQTN
+2973 
-2979 GQWRFVPGSAWTDGD
+2979 
-2994 YTLTVTVKDEAGNI
+2994 
-3008 RHSAPLTVTIDTQ
+3008 
-3021 ITIDH
+3021 
-3026 IELVN
+3026 
-3031 DSGIPDDNLT
+3031 
-3041 NNVRPH
+3041 
-3047 FQVTVP
+3047 
-3053 TDVNV
+3053 
-3058 VRLSIDGG
+3058 
-3066 KTWFNATQSATP
+3066 
-3078 GVWDYTWLADVG
+3078 TWLADVG

-3103 AGNKTT
+3103 AGNQTT
-3109 QQLDFIIDTLLS
+3109 QKLDFIIDTLLS
-3121 EPTIVLDNTDDS
+3121 EPTIVLDSTDDS
-3133 GTKGDNLTNV
+3133 GTKGDNLTNA
-3143 NKPTFLLGNIDADAR
+3143 NKPTFILGNIDADAR

-3275 GTAGIWDYTWPKDVT
+3275 GTAGTWDYTWPKDVT

-3320 STPTIAMDS
+3320 STPTITMDS

-3354 ADAHS
+3354 SDAQS

-3400 VTDNAGNVRQSTPLV
+3400 VTDNAGNVRQSTPLI

-3465 GANWVSATQGIE
+3465 GANWVSAAQGIE

-3486 DMGDGKHT
+3486 DMGDGKHI

-3618 TQIAIDRIELVNDSG
+3618 TQIAIDHIELVNDSG

-3740 TSVTQPVFVLGSIDK
+3740 TSVTQPIFVLGSIDK

-3840 RLTNHDRPVFDIHQV
+3840 RLTNHDRPVFDIRQV

-3915 FEVRIDTTTTINNIV
+3915 LEVRIDTTTTINNIV

-3956 DVVQVRVTLDGG
+3956 DVIQVRVTLDGG

-4002 DEAGNIANK
+4002 DQAGNIANK

-4186 LPDGQHT
+4186 LPDGKHT

-4300 GNTKTSAELRI
+4300 GNTKTSAELQI

-4529 NITSVTTPRFVIGN
+4529 NITSVTKPRFVIGN

-4549 TVVIRINGVSYS
+4549 TVVIRINGVSYP

-4661 KQTITVGADG
+4661 KHTITVGADG

-5372 LVTIDTSTFIDNPA
+5372 LVTIDTNTFIDNPA

-5536 VNEKGHWQMPVNP
+5536 VNDKGHWQMPVNP

-5579 DTHIKVFTSE
+5579 DTHIQVFTSE
-5589 LDDNKSSSKTEWWS
+5589 LDDNKSSSKTDWWS
-5603 NSDLITMRG
+5603 NSSTITMRG
-5612 TGEIGATVSLIVAGV
+5612 MGEIGATVSLIVAGV
-5627 TLATAVVAATG
+5627 TLATAVVAANG
-5638 RWELSTDKLPEGT
+5638 QWELSTDQLPEGK
-5651 YDISLVIEDSAGNR
+5651 YDITLSIEDNAGNR
-5665 WEDVREIFIDRT
+5665 KEEVHEIFIDRT

-5700 EAKSQLIITDSEGNT
+5700 EAKSQLIITDSNGNT

-5753 PLDIMKEVP
+5753 PLDIMKETP

-5993 ATHLRTEPSAAEESV
+5993 DTHLRTVPSAAEESV
-6008 VKVTAYSITLLNADS
+6008 VKETAYSITLLNADS

-6037 EISVPENIVNVSIM
+6037 EISVPENIVNVSVM

-6085 IDKDNDFLIKEKT
+6085 IDKDDDFLIKEKT

-6109 NAMNVRGKTE
+6109 NAMNARGKTE
-6119 DDINDSPST
+6119 DDINNSPST

>member
-120 QLDDAENAKKEADK
+120 QLDEAENAKKEADK

-162 IEEMLQNFLADNVAK
+162 MEEMLQEFLADNVAK

-193 KATQASKQND
+193 KATQVSKQND

-446 GIKNDNITNS
+446 GIKNDSITNS

-535 AEIETTNDSGIVG
+535 AEIETTDDSGIVG

-598 VEGINNLT
+598 VEGVNNLT

-618 FSFSYVIDTIAPVPP
+618 FSFSYVIDTVAPVPP
-633 TVSLEDYVVL
+633 TVSLEDFVVL

-1034 SGISDDNLTNIVKPT
+1034 SGIADDNLTNIVKPT

-1109 KANSAIFDFTIDT
+1109 KANSAVFDFTIDT

-1185 WLFIPGNTWADGSYT
+1185 WLFTPGNTWADGSYT

-1382 GGWTFTPPT
+1382 GGWSFTPT
-1391 SWADGD
+1391 GAWADGD

-1439 DDNLTNNVRP
+1439 NDNLTNNVRP

-1473 NATQSATPGV
+1473 NATQSATPGA

-1498 LTVEATDE
+1498 LTVEATDK
-1506 AGNKATQTLD
+1506 AGNKTTQELD

-1554 NIDTDVSRVIVE
+1554 NIDTDVSRVTVE

-1676 QSATSGVWDYTW
+1676 QSATPGVWDYTW

-1713 KLDFTIDTILSEP
+1713 KLDFIIDTMLSEP

-2014 LTVTIDTQITIDH
+2014 LTVTIDTQIAIDH

-2034 GIPDDNLTNNVR
+2034 GIPDDNLTN
-2046 PHFQVTVP
+2046 
-2054 TDVNVVRLSIDGGK
+2054 
-2068 TWFNATQS
+2068 
-2076 ATPGVWDY
+2076 
-2084 TWLAD
+2084 
-2089 VGEGKHTLTVEAT
+2089 EA
-2102 DKAGNKTTQQLDFI
+2102 
-2116 IDTLLSEP
+2116 
-2124 TIVLDNTDDS
+2124 
-2134 GTKGDHLTNVN
+2134 
-2145 KPTFLLGNIDADA
+2145 
-2158 RYVTVEVQH
+2158 
-2167 GGTKEVLTATKDATG
+2167 
-2182 NWSVTP
+2182 
-2188 TGTWADGDYTLTVR
+2188 
-2202 VEDEAGNEKHSA
+2202 
-2214 SLTVTVDTQ
+2214 
-2223 ITIDVIE
+2223 
-2230 LVNDNGIPGDNMT
+2230 
-2243 NDAHPQFRVTVPGD
+2243 
-2257 VNEVSLSIDGGVTW
+2257 
-2271 VKATQSATP
+2271 
-2280 GVWNYTWPGTVPDGD
+2280 
-2295 YTLNV
+2295 
-2300 KATDNAGNTVTETLH
+2300 
-2315 FTIDTTLSTPVI
+2315 
-2327 VLDSADDSGVHGD
+2327 
-2340 NMTNHTQ
+2340 
-2347 PTFALQHIDDDAV
+2347 
-2360 RVTVS
+2360 
-2365 VEHGGVTTTFD
+2365 
-2376 ATKDA
+2376 
-2381 GGWTFTPTGAWA
+2381 
-2393 DGDYTLSV
+2393 
-2401 SVEDKAG
+2401 
-2408 NTSHSASLTVTV
+2408 
-2420 DTQIAIN
+2420 
-2427 NIELVNDSGIPDD
+2427 
-2440 NLTNNV
+2440 
-2446 RPHFQVTVPTDV
+2446 
-2458 NVVRLSIDGGKTWF
+2458 
-2472 NATQSATPGVWD
+2472 
-2484 YIWPDDV
+2484 
-2491 ADGGYT
+2491 
-2497 LTVEA
+2497 
-2502 TDEAGNKATQ
+2502 
-2512 TLDFTIDTTLSVP
+2512 
-2525 TLSLD
+2525 
-2530 SADDSGIA
+2530 
-2538 GDNITNVK
+2538 
-2546 TPGFT
+2546 
-2551 LNNIDTDVSR
+2551 
-2561 VIVEVMHNGIKQEV
+2561 
-2575 PLVQTGGQWRFAP
+2575 
-2588 TSDWADGDYILTVKV
+2588 
-2603 EDRAGNVK
+2603 
-2611 QSAPLTVTVDTHIAI
+2611 
-2626 DRIELVNDSGIPG
+2626 
-2639 DNLTNEARPHFQVTV
+2639 
-2654 PADVNGVRLSIDGGK
+2654 
-2669 TWFDATQSATSG
+2669 
-2681 VWDYTWL
+2681 
-2688 TNVANGPHTLMVEAS
+2688 
-2703 DKAGNKTT
+2703 
-2711 QKLDFTIDT
+2711 
-2720 ILSEPTI
+2720 
-2727 TLDSADDSAAGDNIT
+2727 
-2742 NVKMPGF
+2742 
-2749 TLGNIDADV
+2749 
-2758 TKVVVTVAHD
+2758 
-2768 GKNQQIELIKNGGVW
+2768 
-2783 RFTPGAAWT
+2783 
-2792 DGDYTLTVKVE
+2792 
-2803 DKAGNTN
+2803 
-2810 YSAPLTVTIDTQT
+2810 
-2823 SIDRIELLNDT
+2823 
-2834 GIVGDNLTNEARPQF
+2834 
-2849 HITVPTDVNSVQLS
+2849 
-2863 LDGGINW
+2863 
-2870 VNATLTSDG
+2870 
-2879 VWEYI
+2879 
-2884 WPTDLVENTYTLTV
+2884 
-2898 KATDV
+2898 
-2903 AGNTAT
+2903 
-2909 ETLNFIID
+2909 
-2917 TTLSTPTITLDSA
+2917 
-2930 DDSGTANDNKTNV
+2930 
-2943 KTPGFII
+2943 
-2950 GGIDSDVTQVVVQ
+2950 
-2963 VMRDGHSEEV
+2963 
-2973 ELTQTN
+2973 
-2979 GQWRFVPGSAWTDGD
+2979 
-2994 YTLTVTVKDEAGNI
+2994 
-3008 RHSAPLTVTIDTQ
+3008 
-3021 ITIDH
+3021 
-3026 IELVN
+3026 
-3031 DSGIPDDNLT
+3031 
-3041 NNVRPH
+3041 RPH

-3177 GATGIWSVTPT
+3177 DATGNWSVTPTGTWADGDYTLTVRVEDEAGNEKHSASLTVTVDTQITIDAIELVNDNGIPGDNMTNDAHPQFRVTVPGDVNEVSLSIDGGVTWVKATQSATPGVWNYTWPGTVPDGDYTLNVKATDNAGNTVTETLHFTIDTTLSTPVIVLDSADDTGIQGDNMTNRTQPTFNLQHIDDDAVRVTVSVEHGGVTTTFDATKGVGGWTFTPPTSWGAGDYTLSVSVEDKAGNTSHSASLTVTVDTQIAINNIELVNDSGIPDDNLTNNVRPQFQVKVPTDVNEVRLSIDGGKTWFNATQSATPGVWDYTWLADVGEGKHTLTVEATDKAGNQTTQKLDFIIDTLLSEPTIVLDSTDDSGTKGDNLTNANKPTFLLGNIDADARYVTVEVQHGSTKEVLTATKGATGIWSVTPT

-3200 RVEDDAGNVKYSA
+3200 RVEDEAGNVKYSA

-3220 TQITIDVIELVND
+3220 TQITIDAIELVND

-3320 STPTIAMDS
+3320 STPTITMDS

-3354 ADAHS
+3354 SDAQS

-3400 VTDNAGNVRQSTPLV
+3400 VTDNAGNVRQSTPLI

-3465 GANWVSATQGIE
+3465 GANWVSAAQGIE

-3486 DMGDGKHT
+3486 DMGDGKHI

-3618 TQIAIDRIELVNDSG
+3618 TQIAIDHIELVNDSG

-3688 PEGQHTLTVEV
+3688 PEGQHTLIVEV
-3699 TDGAGNKMTET
+3699 TDGAGNKMTGT
-3710 LNFTIDIT
+3710 LDFTIDIT

-3740 TSVTQPVFVLGSIDK
+3740 TSVTQPIFVLGSIDK

-3840 RLTNHDRPVFDIHQV
+3840 RLTNHDRPVFDIRQV

-3956 DVVQVRVTLDGG
+3956 DVIQVRVTLDGG

-4002 DEAGNIANK
+4002 DQAGNIANK

-4186 LPDGQHT
+4186 LPDGKHT

-4300 GNTKTSAELRI
+4300 GNTKTSAELQI

-4529 NITSVTTPRFVIGN
+4529 NITSVTKPRFVIGN

-4549 TVVIRINGVSYS
+4549 TVVIRINGVSYP

-4618 SDTGNSNS
+4618 SDTGSSNS

-4661 KQTITVGADG
+4661 KHTITVGADG

-4719 DPSIDDQHEATSLRP
+4719 DPSIDDQYEATSLRP
-4734 EFKGFAEAFS
+4734 EFKGLAEAFS

-4831 TPTLIGSTLPN
+4831 TPTLVGNTLPN
-4842 TIVSIYVDGVKVGEA
+4842 AIVSIYVDGVKVGEA

-4967 DGNYELTFK
+4967 DGNYVLTFK

-5072 VSEDKAGNSQQKE
+5072 VSEDKAGNSQQKD

-5298 DDLITNHNKPVLV
+5298 DDLITSHNKPVLV

-5372 LVTIDTSTFIDNPA
+5372 LVTIDTSTFIDNPV
-5386 MVAGSD
+5386 MMAGSD

-5406 PTFSIFGE
+5406 PAFSIYGE

-5536 VNEKGHWQMPVNP
+5536 VNDKGHWQMPVNP

-5579 DTHIKVFTSE
+5579 DTHIQVFTSE
-5589 LDDNKSSSKTEWWS
+5589 LDDNKSSSKTDWWS
-5603 NSDLITMRG
+5603 NSSTITMRG
-5612 TGEIGATVSLIVAGV
+5612 MGEIGATVSLIVAGV
-5627 TLATAVVAATG
+5627 TLATAVVAANG
-5638 RWELSTDKLPEGT
+5638 QWELSTDQLPEGK
-5651 YDISLVIEDSAGNR
+5651 YDITLSIEDNAGNR
-5665 WEDVREIFIDRT
+5665 KEEVHEIFIDRT

-5700 EAKSQLIITDSEGNT
+5700 EAKSQLIITDSNGNT

-5753 PLDIMKEVP
+5753 PLDIMKETP

-5776 DNITRDKQ
+5776 DNITRDNQ

-5862 IALAAGEDN
+5862 IALAAGEGN

-5876 DNVTNHTQPKFTL
+5876 DNVTNHNHTQPKFTL

-5927 AWNDGN
+5927 AWNDGT

-5939 VVDRAGNSQQSA
+5939 VVDRAGNSLQSA
-5951 SLAVTVDSTVTVTAD
+5951 SLEVTVDSTVTVTAD

-5993 ATHLRTEPSAAEESV
+5993 ATHLRTVPSAAEESV
-6008 VKVTAYSITLLNADS
+6008 VKETAYSITLLNADS

-6037 EISVPENIVNVSIM
+6037 EISVPENIVNVSVM

-6085 IDKDNDFLIKEKT
+6085 IDKDDDFLIKEKT

-6109 NAMNVRGKTE
+6109 NAMNARGKTE

>member
-31 SLSGPDMNITTPR
+31 SLSGPDMNITTPH

-427 TDTIAPEKPTI
+427 TDTIPPEKPTI

-446 GIKNDNITNS
+446 GIKNDNVTNS

-535 AEIETTNDSGIVG
+535 AEIETTDDSGIVG

-598 VEGINNLT
+598 VEGVNNLT

-618 FSFSYVIDTIAPVPP
+618 FSFSYVIDTVAPVPP
-633 TVSLEDYVVL
+633 TVSLEDFVVL

-1034 SGISDDNLTNIVKPT
+1034 SGIADDNLTNIVKPT

-1067 MSDTQIGVATQ
+1067 ASDTQIGVATQ

-1109 KANSAIFDFTIDT
+1109 KANSAVFDFTIDT

-1336 GIQGDNMTN
+1336 GVQGDNMTN
-1345 STQPTFAL
+1345 RTQPTFAL

-1439 DDNLTNNVRP
+1439 NDNLTNNVRP

-1473 NATQSATPGV
+1473 NATQSATTGV

-2076 ATPGVWDY
+2076 ATPGFWDY

-2124 TIVLDNTDDS
+2124 TIVLDSTDDS
-2134 GTKGDHLTNVN
+2134 GTKGDNLTNVN

-2315 FTIDTTLSTPVI
+2315 FTIDTTLSVPVI
-2327 VLDSADDSGVHGD
+2327 VLNSADDTGVQGD
-2340 NMTNHTQ
+2340 NMTNSAQ

-2376 ATKDA
+2376 ATKGV
-2381 GGWTFTPTGAWA
+2381 GGWSFTPTGAWA

-2446 RPHFQVTVPTDV
+2446 RPHFQVKVPTDV
-2458 NVVRLSIDGGKTWF
+2458 N
-2472 NATQSATPGVWD
+2472 
-2484 YIWPDDV
+2484 
-2491 ADGGYT
+2491 
-2497 LTVEA
+2497 E
-2502 TDEAGNKATQ
+2502 
-2512 TLDFTIDTTLSVP
+2512 
-2525 TLSLD
+2525 
-2530 SADDSGIA
+2530 
-2538 GDNITNVK
+2538 
-2546 TPGFT
+2546 
-2551 LNNIDTDVSR
+2551 
-2561 VIVEVMHNGIKQEV
+2561 
-2575 PLVQTGGQWRFAP
+2575 
-2588 TSDWADGDYILTVKV
+2588 
-2603 EDRAGNVK
+2603 
-2611 QSAPLTVTVDTHIAI
+2611 
-2626 DRIELVNDSGIPG
+2626 
-2639 DNLTNEARPHFQVTV
+2639 
-2654 PADVNGVRLSIDGGK
+2654 
-2669 TWFDATQSATSG
+2669 
-2681 VWDYTWL
+2681 
-2688 TNVANGPHTLMVEAS
+2688 
-2703 DKAGNKTT
+2703 
-2711 QKLDFTIDT
+2711 
-2720 ILSEPTI
+2720 
-2727 TLDSADDSAAGDNIT
+2727 
-2742 NVKMPGF
+2742 
-2749 TLGNIDADV
+2749 
-2758 TKVVVTVAHD
+2758 
-2768 GKNQQIELIKNGGVW
+2768 
-2783 RFTPGAAWT
+2783 
-2792 DGDYTLTVKVE
+2792 
-2803 DKAGNTN
+2803 
-2810 YSAPLTVTIDTQT
+2810 
-2823 SIDRIELLNDT
+2823 
-2834 GIVGDNLTNEARPQF
+2834 
-2849 HITVPTDVNSVQLS
+2849 
-2863 LDGGINW
+2863 
-2870 VNATLTSDG
+2870 
-2879 VWEYI
+2879 
-2884 WPTDLVENTYTLTV
+2884 
-2898 KATDV
+2898 
-2903 AGNTAT
+2903 
-2909 ETLNFIID
+2909 
-2917 TTLSTPTITLDSA
+2917 
-2930 DDSGTANDNKTNV
+2930 
-2943 KTPGFII
+2943 
-2950 GGIDSDVTQVVVQ
+2950 
-2963 VMRDGHSEEV
+2963 
-2973 ELTQTN
+2973 
-2979 GQWRFVPGSAWTDGD
+2979 
-2994 YTLTVTVKDEAGNI
+2994 
-3008 RHSAPLTVTIDTQ
+3008 
-3021 ITIDH
+3021 
-3026 IELVN
+3026 
-3031 DSGIPDDNLT
+3031 
-3041 NNVRPH
+3041 
-3047 FQVTVP
+3047 
-3053 TDVNV
+3053 

-3103 AGNKTT
+3103 AGNQTT
-3109 QQLDFIIDTLLS
+3109 QKLDFIIDTLLS
-3121 EPTIVLDNTDDS
+3121 EPTIVLDSTDDS
-3133 GTKGDNLTNV
+3133 GTKGDNLTNA
-3143 NKPTFLLGNIDADAR
+3143 NKPTFILGNIDADAR

-3275 GTAGIWDYTWPKDVT
+3275 GTAGTWDYTWPKDVT

-3354 ADAHS
+3354 SDAQS

-3400 VTDNAGNVRQSTPLV
+3400 VTDNAGNVRQSTPLI

-3618 TQIAIDRIELVNDSG
+3618 TQIAIDHIELVNDSG

-3718 LLTPTIELA
+3718 LMTPTIELA

-3785 PDSALADGSYTFTV
+3785 PDSALVDGSYTFTV

-4529 NITSVTTPRFVIGN
+4529 NITSVTKPRFVIGN

-4549 TVVIRINGVSYS
+4549 TVVIRINGVSYP

-4894 TAVDVTIDTE
+4894 TAVDLTIDTE

-5298 DDLITNHNKPVLV
+5298 DDLITSHNKPVLV

-5372 LVTIDTSTFIDNPA
+5372 LVTIDTSTFIDNPV
-5386 MVAGSD
+5386 MMAGSD

-5406 PTFSIFGE
+5406 PAFSIYGE

-5466 SKTLNFTIDTF
+5466 SKTLNFTIDTL

-5536 VNEKGHWQMPVNP
+5536 VNDKGHWQMPVNP

-5579 DTHIKVFTSE
+5579 DTHIQVFTSE
-5589 LDDNKSSSKTEWWS
+5589 LDDNKSSSKTDWWS
-5603 NSDLITMRG
+5603 NSSTITMRG
-5612 TGEIGATVSLIVAGV
+5612 MGEIGATVSLIVAGV
-5627 TLATAVVAATG
+5627 TLATAVVAANG
-5638 RWELSTDKLPEGT
+5638 QWELSTDQLPEGK
-5651 YDISLVIEDSAGNR
+5651 YDITLSIEDNAGNR
-5665 WEDVREIFIDRT
+5665 KEEVHEIFIDRT

-5700 EAKSQLIITDSEGNT
+5700 EAKSQLIITDSNGNT

-5753 PLDIMKEVP
+5753 SLDIMKEVP

-5871 GASDS
+5871 GVSDS

-5902 VTHNGVTDIYQATQ
+5902 VTHNGVTDTYQATQ

-5927 AWNDGN
+5927 AWNDGT

-5993 ATHLRTEPSAAEESV
+5993 ATHLRTVPSAAEESV
-6008 VKVTAYSITLLNADS
+6008 VKETAYSITLLNADS

-6109 NAMNVRGKTE
+6109 NAMNARGKTE

>member
-16 VIDLSSLGNAKGAKV
+16 VIGLSSLGNAKGAKV

-1185 WLFIPGNTWADGSYT
+1185 WLFIPGNTWTDGSYT

-1426 INNIELVN
+1426 INN
-1434 DSGIP
+1434 
-1439 DDNLTNNVRP
+1439 
-1449 HFQVTVPTDVNV
+1449 
-1461 VRLSIDGGKTWF
+1461 
-1473 NATQSATPGV
+1473 
-1483 WDYIWPDDVADGGYT
+1483 
-1498 LTVEATDE
+1498 
-1506 AGNKATQTLD
+1506 
-1516 FTIDTTLSVP
+1516 
-1526 TLSLD
+1526 
-1531 SADDSGIAG
+1531 
-1540 DNITNVKTPGFTLN
+1540 
-1554 NIDTDVSRVIVE
+1554 
-1566 VMHNG
+1566 
-1571 IKQEV
+1571 
-1576 PLVQTGGQWRFA
+1576 
-1588 PTSDW
+1588 
-1593 ADGDY
+1593 
-1598 ILTVKVEDRAGNVK
+1598 
-1612 QSAPLT
+1612 
-1618 VTVDTH
+1618 
-1624 IAIDRIELVNDSGIP
+1624 
-1639 GDNLTNE
+1639 
-1646 ARPHFQVTVPADVNG
+1646 
-1661 VRLSIDGGKTWFDAT
+1661 
-1676 QSATSGVWDYTW
+1676 
-1688 LTNVA
+1688 
-1693 NGPHTLMVEA
+1693 
-1703 SDKAG
+1703 
-1708 NKTTQ
+1708 
-1713 KLDFTIDTILSEP
+1713 
-1726 TITLDSADDS
+1726 
-1736 AAGDNIT
+1736 
-1743 NVKMPGF
+1743 
-1750 TLGNIDADVTKVV
+1750 
-1763 VTVAHDGK
+1763 
-1771 NQQIELIKNG
+1771 
-1781 GVWRFTPG
+1781 
-1789 AAWTDGDYT
+1789 
-1798 LTVKVED
+1798 
-1805 KAGNTNYS
+1805 
-1813 APLTVTIDTQTS
+1813 
-1825 IDRIELLNDTGI
+1825 
-1837 VGDNLTNEARPQ
+1837 
-1849 FHITVPTDV
+1849 
-1858 NSVQL
+1858 
-1863 SLDGGINWVNA
+1863 
-1874 TLTSDGVWEYIWP
+1874 
-1887 TDLVE
+1887 
-1892 NTYTLTVKAT
+1892 
-1902 DVAGNTATETLNFI
+1902 
-1916 IDTTLST
+1916 
-1923 PTITLDSADDSGTA
+1923 
-1937 NDNKTNVKTPGF
+1937 
-1949 IIGGIDSDVTQVVV
+1949 
-1963 QVMRDGHSEEV
+1963 
-1974 ELTQTN
+1974 
-1980 GQWRFVPGSAW
+1980 
-1991 TDGDYTLTVTVKD
+1991 
-2004 EAGNIRHSAP
+2004 
-2014 LTVTIDTQITIDH
+2014 
-2027 IELVNDS
+2027 
-2034 GIPDDNLTNNVR
+2034 
-2046 PHFQVTVP
+2046 
-2054 TDVNVVRLSIDGGK
+2054 
-2068 TWFNATQS
+2068 
-2076 ATPGVWDY
+2076 
-2084 TWLAD
+2084 
-2089 VGEGKHTLTVEAT
+2089 
-2102 DKAGNKTTQQLDFI
+2102 
-2116 IDTLLSEP
+2116 
-2124 TIVLDNTDDS
+2124 
-2134 GTKGDHLTNVN
+2134 
-2145 KPTFLLGNIDADA
+2145 
-2158 RYVTVEVQH
+2158 
-2167 GGTKEVLTATKDATG
+2167 
-2182 NWSVTP
+2182 
-2188 TGTWADGDYTLTVR
+2188 
-2202 VEDEAGNEKHSA
+2202 
-2214 SLTVTVDTQ
+2214 
-2223 ITIDVIE
+2223 
-2230 LVNDNGIPGDNMT
+2230 
-2243 NDAHPQFRVTVPGD
+2243 
-2257 VNEVSLSIDGGVTW
+2257 
-2271 VKATQSATP
+2271 
-2280 GVWNYTWPGTVPDGD
+2280 
-2295 YTLNV
+2295 
-2300 KATDNAGNTVTETLH
+2300 
-2315 FTIDTTLSTPVI
+2315 
-2327 VLDSADDSGVHGD
+2327 
-2340 NMTNHTQ
+2340 
-2347 PTFALQHIDDDAV
+2347 
-2360 RVTVS
+2360 
-2365 VEHGGVTTTFD
+2365 
-2376 ATKDA
+2376 
-2381 GGWTFTPTGAWA
+2381 
-2393 DGDYTLSV
+2393 
-2401 SVEDKAG
+2401 
-2408 NTSHSASLTVTV
+2408 
-2420 DTQIAIN
+2420 
-2427 NIELVNDSGIPDD
+2427 
-2440 NLTNNV
+2440 
-2446 RPHFQVTVPTDV
+2446 
-2458 NVVRLSIDGGKTWF
+2458 
-2472 NATQSATPGVWD
+2472 
-2484 YIWPDDV
+2484 
-2491 ADGGYT
+2491 
-2497 LTVEA
+2497 
-2502 TDEAGNKATQ
+2502 
-2512 TLDFTIDTTLSVP
+2512 
-2525 TLSLD
+2525 
-2530 SADDSGIA
+2530 
-2538 GDNITNVK
+2538 
-2546 TPGFT
+2546 
-2551 LNNIDTDVSR
+2551 
-2561 VIVEVMHNGIKQEV
+2561 
-2575 PLVQTGGQWRFAP
+2575 
-2588 TSDWADGDYILTVKV
+2588 
-2603 EDRAGNVK
+2603 
-2611 QSAPLTVTVDTHIAI
+2611 
-2626 DRIELVNDSGIPG
+2626 
-2639 DNLTNEARPHFQVTV
+2639 
-2654 PADVNGVRLSIDGGK
+2654 
-2669 TWFDATQSATSG
+2669 
-2681 VWDYTWL
+2681 
-2688 TNVANGPHTLMVEAS
+2688 
-2703 DKAGNKTT
+2703 
-2711 QKLDFTIDT
+2711 
-2720 ILSEPTI
+2720 
-2727 TLDSADDSAAGDNIT
+2727 
-2742 NVKMPGF
+2742 
-2749 TLGNIDADV
+2749 
-2758 TKVVVTVAHD
+2758 
-2768 GKNQQIELIKNGGVW
+2768 
-2783 RFTPGAAWT
+2783 
-2792 DGDYTLTVKVE
+2792 
-2803 DKAGNTN
+2803 
-2810 YSAPLTVTIDTQT
+2810 
-2823 SIDRIELLNDT
+2823 
-2834 GIVGDNLTNEARPQF
+2834 
-2849 HITVPTDVNSVQLS
+2849 
-2863 LDGGINW
+2863 
-2870 VNATLTSDG
+2870 
-2879 VWEYI
+2879 
-2884 WPTDLVENTYTLTV
+2884 
-2898 KATDV
+2898 
-2903 AGNTAT
+2903 
-2909 ETLNFIID
+2909 
-2917 TTLSTPTITLDSA
+2917 
-2930 DDSGTANDNKTNV
+2930 
-2943 KTPGFII
+2943 
-2950 GGIDSDVTQVVVQ
+2950 
-2963 VMRDGHSEEV
+2963 
-2973 ELTQTN
+2973 
-2979 GQWRFVPGSAWTDGD
+2979 
-2994 YTLTVTVKDEAGNI
+2994 
-3008 RHSAPLTVTIDTQ
+3008 
-3021 ITIDH
+3021 

-4549 TVVIRINGVSYS
+4549 TVVIRINGVSYP

-5493 EMTGSDGKI
+5493 EVTGSDGKI

>member
-427 TDTIAPEKPTI
+427 TDTIPPEKPTI

-633 TVSLEDYVVL
+633 TVSLEDFVVL

-1034 SGISDDNLTNIVKPT
+1034 SGIADDNLTNIVKPT

-1109 KANSAIFDFTIDT
+1109 KANSAVFDFTIDT

-1185 WLFIPGNTWADGSYT
+1185 WLFTPGNTWADGSYT

-1208 AGNTNYSAPLT
+1208 AGNTSYSAPLT

-1329 LDSADDT
+1329 LNSADDT
-1336 GIQGDNMTN
+1336 GVQGDNMTN
-1345 STQPTFAL
+1345 RTQPTFAL

-1473 NATQSATPGV
+1473 NATQSATPGA

-1498 LTVEATDE
+1498 LTVEATDK
-1506 AGNKATQTLD
+1506 AGNKTTQELD

-1713 KLDFTIDTILSEP
+1713 KLDFIIDTLLSEP

-2124 TIVLDNTDDS
+2124 TIVLDSTDDS
-2134 GTKGDHLTNVN
+2134 GTKGDNLTNVN

-2315 FTIDTTLSTPVI
+2315 FTIDTTLSVPVI
-2327 VLDSADDSGVHGD
+2327 VLNSADDTGVQGD
-2340 NMTNHTQ
+2340 NMTNSTQ

-2376 ATKDA
+2376 ATKGV
-2381 GGWTFTPTGAWA
+2381 GGWSFTPTGAWA

-2446 RPHFQVTVPTDV
+2446 RPHFQVKVPTDV
-2458 NVVRLSIDGGKTWF
+2458 N
-2472 NATQSATPGVWD
+2472 
-2484 YIWPDDV
+2484 
-2491 ADGGYT
+2491 
-2497 LTVEA
+2497 E
-2502 TDEAGNKATQ
+2502 
-2512 TLDFTIDTTLSVP
+2512 
-2525 TLSLD
+2525 
-2530 SADDSGIA
+2530 
-2538 GDNITNVK
+2538 
-2546 TPGFT
+2546 
-2551 LNNIDTDVSR
+2551 
-2561 VIVEVMHNGIKQEV
+2561 
-2575 PLVQTGGQWRFAP
+2575 
-2588 TSDWADGDYILTVKV
+2588 
-2603 EDRAGNVK
+2603 
-2611 QSAPLTVTVDTHIAI
+2611 
-2626 DRIELVNDSGIPG
+2626 
-2639 DNLTNEARPHFQVTV
+2639 
-2654 PADVNGVRLSIDGGK
+2654 
-2669 TWFDATQSATSG
+2669 
-2681 VWDYTWL
+2681 
-2688 TNVANGPHTLMVEAS
+2688 
-2703 DKAGNKTT
+2703 
-2711 QKLDFTIDT
+2711 
-2720 ILSEPTI
+2720 
-2727 TLDSADDSAAGDNIT
+2727 
-2742 NVKMPGF
+2742 
-2749 TLGNIDADV
+2749 
-2758 TKVVVTVAHD
+2758 
-2768 GKNQQIELIKNGGVW
+2768 
-2783 RFTPGAAWT
+2783 
-2792 DGDYTLTVKVE
+2792 
-2803 DKAGNTN
+2803 
-2810 YSAPLTVTIDTQT
+2810 
-2823 SIDRIELLNDT
+2823 
-2834 GIVGDNLTNEARPQF
+2834 
-2849 HITVPTDVNSVQLS
+2849 
-2863 LDGGINW
+2863 
-2870 VNATLTSDG
+2870 
-2879 VWEYI
+2879 
-2884 WPTDLVENTYTLTV
+2884 
-2898 KATDV
+2898 
-2903 AGNTAT
+2903 
-2909 ETLNFIID
+2909 
-2917 TTLSTPTITLDSA
+2917 
-2930 DDSGTANDNKTNV
+2930 
-2943 KTPGFII
+2943 
-2950 GGIDSDVTQVVVQ
+2950 
-2963 VMRDGHSEEV
+2963 
-2973 ELTQTN
+2973 
-2979 GQWRFVPGSAWTDGD
+2979 
-2994 YTLTVTVKDEAGNI
+2994 
-3008 RHSAPLTVTIDTQ
+3008 
-3021 ITIDH
+3021 
-3026 IELVN
+3026 
-3031 DSGIPDDNLT
+3031 
-3041 NNVRPH
+3041 
-3047 FQVTVP
+3047 
-3053 TDVNV
+3053 

-3103 AGNKTT
+3103 AGNQTT
-3109 QQLDFIIDTLLS
+3109 QKLDFIIDTMLS
-3121 EPTIVLDNTDDS
+3121 EPTIVLDSTDDS
-3133 GTKGDNLTNV
+3133 GTKGDNLTNA
-3143 NKPTFLLGNIDADAR
+3143 NKPTFILGNIDADAR

-3164 QHGGTKEVLTATK
+3164 QYGGTKEVLTATK

-3320 STPTIAMDS
+3320 STPTITMDS

-3354 ADAHS
+3354 SDAQS

-3400 VTDNAGNVRQSTPLV
+3400 VTDNAGNVRQSTPLI

-3465 GANWVSATQGIE
+3465 GANWVSAAQGIE

-3618 TQIAIDRIELVNDSG
+3618 TQIAIDHIELVNDSG

-3718 LLTPTIELA
+3718 LMTPTIELA

-3840 RLTNHDRPVFDIHQV
+3840 RLTNHDRPVFDIRQV

-4002 DEAGNIANK
+4002 D
-4011 DLVFNIDT
+4011 
-4019 NIQVPTIALDA
+4019 
-4030 GQDTGANTADNITNI
+4030 
-4045 SRPTFTIGNVD
+4045 
-4056 PDVIKVVVTID
+4056 
-4067 GHDYNATKVGAG
+4067 
-4079 WQFTPGNAIP
+4079 
-4089 DGSYNITV
+4089 
-4097 TVEDKAGNTATSKP
+4097 
-4111 LPVVIDTTAEIES
+4111 
-4124 VTLVTDSG
+4124 
-4132 DSDVDNITKVDKPQF
+4132 
-4147 SIVTADDITH
+4147 
-4157 VRVKID
+4157 
-4163 NAANWIELTKG
+4163 
-4174 GDGRWI
+4174 
-4180 FNVGSA
+4180 
-4186 LPDGQHT
+4186 
-4193 LLVDVTDIAGNVA
+4193 
-4206 QETLQFTIDTTL
+4206 
-4218 REPTIVLDPTH
+4218 
-4229 DTGDDTNDNLTRINK
+4229 
-4244 PVFIIGNVDN
+4244 
-4254 DVSHIVVHIDGRDYT
+4254 
-4269 IENTGGNLTFTPDQP
+4269 
-4284 LSDGQH
+4284 
-4290 TISVTVTDIA
+4290 
-4300 GNTKTSAELRI
+4300 
-4311 EIDTQVQIDSVTLTT
+4311 
-4326 DSGVNDH
+4326 
-4333 DNVTNATRPSFEIAT
+4333 
-4348 PDDVTSVLV
+4348 
-4357 SFDGVNW
+4357 
-4364 TPISKNAAGQWEFTA
+4364 
-4379 GSALPD
+4379 
-4385 GHYTL
+4385 
-4390 HVQATDRAGNTAN
+4390 
-4403 STLGFTVDTQI
+4403 
-4414 DGLSVVMLDD
+4414 
-4424 AGKDSTD
+4424 
-4431 GITNITSPR
+4431 
-4440 FEISARE
+4440 
-4447 PLQSVTVILNGK
+4447 
-4459 SSTLTQGAGNKWLFT
+4459 
-4474 PDTPLVDGTYKIEI
+4474 
-4488 VAEDIA
+4488 
-4494 GNKISKEVSFTIDTI
+4494 
-4509 VSDPSIDLLDADDTG
+4509 
-4524 ESAVD
+4524 
-4529 NITSVTTPRFVIGN
+4529 
-4543 VPADID
+4543 
-4549 TVVIRINGVSYS
+4549 
-4561 VTANGNNLWEFQVP
+4561 
-4575 VALNDGVYEAVVVFR
+4575 
-4590 DIAGNT
+4590 
-4596 SETKL
+4596 
-4601 PFTIDTTTSVSV
+4601 
-4613 RMEPA
+4613 
-4618 SDTGNSNS
+4618 
-4626 DNLTNKQNPKF
+4626 
-4637 EGTAEPNAK
+4637 
-4646 LVITIVDDKSGREVL
+4646 
-4661 KQTITVGADG
+4661 
-4671 NWSVT
+4671 
-4676 PNILPDG
+4676 
-4683 MYTINVVATDVAGNT
+4683 
-4698 AQTQERFTIDTVTI
+4698 
-4712 DPTIRLS
+4712 
-4719 DPSIDDQHEATSLRP
+4719 
-4734 EFKGFAEAFS
+4734 
-4744 TIMIQWDGK
+4744 
-4753 VVGSANANANGEWSW
+4753 
-4768 TPPSVLAPGS
+4768 
-4778 YVVSIVAKDKAGNES
+4778 
-4793 SQVDFPVVIPV
+4793 
-4804 IDVTPPT
+4804 
-4811 IKLSEESDSG
+4811 
-4821 ALGDFTTNNK
+4821 
-4831 TPTLIGSTLPN
+4831 
-4842 TIVSIYVDGVKVGEA
+4842 
-4857 TADTAGRYTFQLSEM
+4857 
-4872 KDGHYVVQVG
+4872 
-4882 IVNPRDNSELRS
+4882 
-4894 TAVDVTIDTE
+4894 
-4904 VAELVWNISG
+4904 
-4914 MHEGG
+4914 
-4919 YINTVTPEIG
+4919 
-4929 GTSEPNSKITIFV
+4929 
-4942 NGVEKAIAYTTGA
+4942 
-4955 GHWGVVLPALGN
+4955 
-4967 DGNYELTFK
+4967 
-4976 VEDVAGNIREFGPQ
+4976 
-4990 NVILDTVISPL
+4990 
-5001 TVVLREADDSGKVG
+5001 
-5015 DWITNKSH
+5015 
-5023 VTIDGTAEA
+5023 
-5032 GSTLTI
+5032 
-5038 RNPQGVVI
+5038 
-5046 ATLVVGNDGRWSAE
+5046 
-5060 LDLREGSNAFVV
+5060 
-5072 VSEDKAGNSQQKE
+5072 
-5085 ILIEH
+5085 
-5090 DTQIEISDISL
+5090 
-5101 SRDTNSGDKY
+5101 
-5111 DLITNNK
+5111 
-5118 SPVLVA
+5118 
-5124 MTDPGATVQVYIN
+5124 
-5137 GVLQGTVEASSSG
+5137 
-5150 NISYTMPANSA
+5150 
-5161 DGEYQVQFVATD
+5161 
-5173 TAGNRVES
+5173 
-5181 AITTVT
+5181 
-5187 IDSQI
+5187 
-5192 AVFDI
+5192 
-5197 DEDSLPALS
+5197 
-5206 NNRAL
+5206 
-5211 SVSGVGEAGSQ
+5211 
-5222 VSIFVDGK
+5222 
-5230 LVNVVMV
+5230 
-5237 EADGTWRAPILL
+5237 
-5249 QDDGTFNIHFSITD
+5249 
-5263 VAGNTEVSKDYSV
+5263 
-5276 DVDSSTDF
+5276 
-5284 PTLNLE
+5284 
-5290 DASNSGSL
+5290 
-5298 DDLITNHNKPVLV
+5298 
-5311 GTAEAGATIHIY
+5311 
-5323 VDEKI
+5323 
-5328 VANVLVLEDGTWSYQ
+5328 
-5343 FDNALKDG
+5343 
-5351 EYSIRVVAEDPAG
+5351 
-5364 NTAESPRL
+5364 
-5372 LVTIDTSTFIDNPA
+5372 
-5386 MVAGSD
+5386 
-5392 NGIFSNDSITSQTR
+5392 
-5406 PTFSIFGE
+5406 
-5414 MNQSV
+5414 
-5419 QIFIDGVLV
+5419 
-5428 DTITVTDRNQV
+5428 
-5439 YRPESPLGDG
+5439 
-5449 SHSIYYVIT
+5449 
-5458 DKAGNTAT
+5458 
-5466 SKTLNFTIDTF
+5466 
-5477 NTTPV
+5477 
-5482 AIDSIGGQTLA
+5482 
-5493 EMTGSDGKI
+5493 
-5502 YITDTTRNLLFS
+5502 
-5514 GSAEPNSKIE
+5514 
-5524 IIINGLN
+5524 
-5531 VGEVW
+5531 
-5536 VNEKGHWQMPVNP
+5536 
-5549 LYFTE
+5549 
-5554 GQLDITV
+5554 
-5561 KSTDRAG
+5561 
-5568 NVNQEKYSIWV
+5568 
-5579 DTHIKVFTSE
+5579 
-5589 LDDNKSSSKTEWWS
+5589 
-5603 NSDLITMRG
+5603 
-5612 TGEIGATVSLIVAGV
+5612 
-5627 TLATAVVAATG
+5627 
-5638 RWELSTDKLPEGT
+5638 
-5651 YDISLVIEDSAGNR
+5651 
-5665 WEDVREIFIDRT
+5665 
-5677 PPNAPVVTYSDIVN
+5677 
-5691 DLIIMQGTA
+5691 
-5700 EAKSQLIITDSEGNT
+5700 
-5715 YTLTV
+5715 
-5720 PDNGKWSMAI
+5720 
-5730 PYPSEGKFTITS
+5730 
-5742 VDAIGNRSDDV
+5742 
-5753 PLDIMKEVP
+5753 
-5762 VISLSPDSDSGTVG
+5762 
-5776 DNITRDKQ
+5776 
-5784 PTFIIGNLE
+5784 
-5793 SDVVVVQVDING
+5793 
-5805 TVYNAEKNAD
+5805 
-5815 GVWFF
+5815 
-5820 TPGTPLAD
+5820 
-5828 GSYTISVIASDAA
+5828 
-5841 GNQKNSLPI
+5841 
-5850 TVTIDSTLTVPE
+5850 
-5862 IALAAGEDN
+5862 
-5871 GASDS
+5871 
-5876 DNVTNHTQPKFTL
+5876 
-5889 QHIDADVTGVTVN
+5889 
-5902 VTHNGVTDIYQATQ
+5902 
-5916 GADGWTFTPPA
+5916 
-5927 AWNDGN
+5927 
-5933 YTLSVT
+5933 
-5939 VVDRAGNSQQSA
+5939 
-5951 SLAVTVDSTVTVTAD
+5951 
-5966 SQHDDASDDAT
+5966 
-5977 ATAVTPPESE
+5977 
-5987 TVNAES
+5987 
-5993 ATHLRTEPSAAEESV
+5993 
-6008 VKVTAYSITLLNADS
+6008 
-6023 GDEIDRSISQTPSF
+6023 
-6037 EISVPENIVNVSIM
+6037 
-6051 FEGEEFTLPITNQKA
+6051 
-6066 IFEVPLSLEDG
+6066 
-6077 EYTMDVKF
+6077 
-6085 IDKDNDFLIKEKT
+6085 
-6098 FSVDHSSADIV
+6098 
-6109 NAMNVRGKTE
+6109 
-6119 DDINDSPST
+6119 
-6128 SSVGHNNNGAIDV
+6128 
-6141 FAVNEVTLPV
+6141 
-6151 DNQEEHA
+6151 

>member
-31 SLSGPDMNITTPR
+31 SLSGPDMNITTPH

-535 AEIETTNDSGIVG
+535 AEIETTDDSGIVG

-598 VEGINNLT
+598 VEGVNNLT

-618 FSFSYVIDTIAPVPP
+618 FSFSYVIDTVAPVPP
-633 TVSLEDYVVL
+633 TVSLEDFVVL

-1034 SGISDDNLTNIVKPT
+1034 SGIADDNLTNIVKPT

-1109 KANSAIFDFTIDT
+1109 KANSAVFDFTIDT

-1382 GGWTFTPPT
+1382 GGWSFTPT
-1391 SWADGD
+1391 GAWADGD

-1439 DDNLTNNVRP
+1439 NDNLTNNVRP

-1473 NATQSATPGV
+1473 NATQSATPGA

-1498 LTVEATDE
+1498 LTVEATDK
-1506 AGNKATQTLD
+1506 AGNKTTQELD

-2124 TIVLDNTDDS
+2124 TIVLDSTDDS
-2134 GTKGDHLTNVN
+2134 GTKGDNLTNVN

-2315 FTIDTTLSTPVI
+2315 FTIDTTLSVPVI
-2327 VLDSADDSGVHGD
+2327 VLNSADDTGVQGD
-2340 NMTNHTQ
+2340 NMTNSTQ

-2376 ATKDA
+2376 ATKGV
-2381 GGWTFTPTGAWA
+2381 GGWSFTPTGAWA

-2446 RPHFQVTVPTDV
+2446 RPHFQVKVPTDV
-2458 NVVRLSIDGGKTWF
+2458 N
-2472 NATQSATPGVWD
+2472 
-2484 YIWPDDV
+2484 
-2491 ADGGYT
+2491 
-2497 LTVEA
+2497 E
-2502 TDEAGNKATQ
+2502 
-2512 TLDFTIDTTLSVP
+2512 
-2525 TLSLD
+2525 
-2530 SADDSGIA
+2530 
-2538 GDNITNVK
+2538 
-2546 TPGFT
+2546 
-2551 LNNIDTDVSR
+2551 
-2561 VIVEVMHNGIKQEV
+2561 
-2575 PLVQTGGQWRFAP
+2575 
-2588 TSDWADGDYILTVKV
+2588 
-2603 EDRAGNVK
+2603 
-2611 QSAPLTVTVDTHIAI
+2611 
-2626 DRIELVNDSGIPG
+2626 
-2639 DNLTNEARPHFQVTV
+2639 
-2654 PADVNGVRLSIDGGK
+2654 
-2669 TWFDATQSATSG
+2669 
-2681 VWDYTWL
+2681 
-2688 TNVANGPHTLMVEAS
+2688 
-2703 DKAGNKTT
+2703 
-2711 QKLDFTIDT
+2711 
-2720 ILSEPTI
+2720 
-2727 TLDSADDSAAGDNIT
+2727 
-2742 NVKMPGF
+2742 
-2749 TLGNIDADV
+2749 
-2758 TKVVVTVAHD
+2758 
-2768 GKNQQIELIKNGGVW
+2768 
-2783 RFTPGAAWT
+2783 
-2792 DGDYTLTVKVE
+2792 
-2803 DKAGNTN
+2803 
-2810 YSAPLTVTIDTQT
+2810 
-2823 SIDRIELLNDT
+2823 
-2834 GIVGDNLTNEARPQF
+2834 
-2849 HITVPTDVNSVQLS
+2849 
-2863 LDGGINW
+2863 
-2870 VNATLTSDG
+2870 
-2879 VWEYI
+2879 
-2884 WPTDLVENTYTLTV
+2884 
-2898 KATDV
+2898 
-2903 AGNTAT
+2903 
-2909 ETLNFIID
+2909 
-2917 TTLSTPTITLDSA
+2917 
-2930 DDSGTANDNKTNV
+2930 
-2943 KTPGFII
+2943 
-2950 GGIDSDVTQVVVQ
+2950 
-2963 VMRDGHSEEV
+2963 
-2973 ELTQTN
+2973 
-2979 GQWRFVPGSAWTDGD
+2979 
-2994 YTLTVTVKDEAGNI
+2994 
-3008 RHSAPLTVTIDTQ
+3008 
-3021 ITIDH
+3021 
-3026 IELVN
+3026 
-3031 DSGIPDDNLT
+3031 
-3041 NNVRPH
+3041 
-3047 FQVTVP
+3047 
-3053 TDVNV
+3053 

-3103 AGNKTT
+3103 AGNQTT
-3109 QQLDFIIDTLLS
+3109 QKLDFIIDTMLS
-3121 EPTIVLDNTDDS
+3121 EPTIVLDSTDDS
-3133 GTKGDNLTNV
+3133 GTKGDNLTNA
-3143 NKPTFLLGNIDADAR
+3143 NKPTFILGNIDADAR

-3164 QHGGTKEVLTATK
+3164 QYGGTKEVLTATK

-3320 STPTIAMDS
+3320 STPTITMDS

-3354 ADAHS
+3354 SDAQS

-3400 VTDNAGNVRQSTPLV
+3400 VTDNAGNVRQSTPLI

-3465 GANWVSATQGIE
+3465 GANWVSAAQGIE

-3618 TQIAIDRIELVNDSG
+3618 TQIAIDHIELVNDSG

-3718 LLTPTIELA
+3718 LMTPTIELA

-3840 RLTNHDRPVFDIHQV
+3840 RLTNHDRPVFDIRQV

-4269 IENTGGNLTFTPDQP
+4269 IENTGRNLTFTPDQP

-4300 GNTKTSAELRI
+4300 GNTKTSAELKI

-4529 NITSVTTPRFVIGN
+4529 NITSVTKPRFVIGN

-4549 TVVIRINGVSYS
+4549 TVVIRINGVSYP

-4894 TAVDVTIDTE
+4894 TAVDLTIDTE

-5046 ATLVVGNDGRWSAE
+5046 ATLVVGNDGRWSAK

-5298 DDLITNHNKPVLV
+5298 DDLITSHNKPVLV

-5372 LVTIDTSTFIDNPA
+5372 LVTIDTSTFIDNPV
-5386 MVAGSD
+5386 MMAGSD

-5406 PTFSIFGE
+5406 PAFSIYGE

-5466 SKTLNFTIDTF
+5466 SKTLNFTIDTL

-5536 VNEKGHWQMPVNP
+5536 VNDKGHWQMPVNP

-5579 DTHIKVFTSE
+5579 DTHIQVFTSE
-5589 LDDNKSSSKTEWWS
+5589 LDDNKSSSKTDWWS
-5603 NSDLITMRG
+5603 NSSTITMRG
-5612 TGEIGATVSLIVAGV
+5612 MGEIGATVSLIVAGV
-5627 TLATAVVAATG
+5627 TLATAVVAANG
-5638 RWELSTDKLPEGT
+5638 QWELSTDQLPEGK
-5651 YDISLVIEDSAGNR
+5651 YDITLSIEDNAGNR
-5665 WEDVREIFIDRT
+5665 KEEVHEIFIDRT

-5700 EAKSQLIITDSEGNT
+5700 EAKSQLIITDSNGNT

-5927 AWNDGN
+5927 AWNDGT

-5966 SQHDDASDDAT
+5966 SQHNDASDDAT

-5993 ATHLRTEPSAAEESV
+5993 ATHLRTVPSVAEESV
-6008 VKVTAYSITLLNADS
+6008 VKETAYSITLLNADS

-6037 EISVPENIVNVSIM
+6037 EISVPENIVNVSVM

-6085 IDKDNDFLIKEKT
+6085 IDKDDDFLIKEKT

-6109 NAMNVRGKTE
+6109 NAMNVRGKAE

>member
-162 IEEMLQNFLADNVAK
+162 MEEMLQEFLADNVAK

-427 TDTIAPEKPTI
+427 TDTIPPEKPTI

-709 AGNKSSTVKYSFT
+709 AGNKSSIVKYSFT

-1067 MSDTQIGVATQ
+1067 ASDTQIGVATQ

-1109 KANSAIFDFTIDT
+1109 KANSAVFDFTIDT

-1185 WLFIPGNTWADGSYT
+1185 WLFTPGNTWADGSYT

-1208 AGNTNYSAPLT
+1208 AGNTNYSTPLT

-1269 GNSWVQATPGVAGSW
+1269 GHSWVQATPGVAGSW

-1308 NTVTKTIDFAVDTT
+1308 NTVTKTIDFAVDST

-1329 LDSADDT
+1329 LNNADDT
-1336 GIQGDNMTN
+1336 GIQGDNLTN
-1345 STQPTFAL
+1345 RTQPTFAL
-1353 QHIDDD
+1353 QQIDDD

-1382 GGWTFTPPT
+1382 GGWTFTPPAL
-1391 SWADGD
+1391 WADGD

-1473 NATQSATPGV
+1473 NATQGATPGA

-1498 LTVEATDE
+1498 LTVEATDK
-1506 AGNKATQTLD
+1506 AGNQTTQELD

-1593 ADGDY
+1593 GDGDY

-1703 SDKAG
+1703 TDKAG
-1708 NKTTQ
+1708 NQTTQ
-1713 KLDFTIDTILSEP
+1713 KLDFIIDTLLSEP

-1825 IDRIELLNDTGI
+1825 IDRMELLNDTGI

-2014 LTVTIDTQITIDH
+2014 LTVTIDTQIAIDH

-2046 PHFQVTVP
+2046 PQFQVTVP

-2084 TWLAD
+2084 TWLTD
-2089 VGEGKHTLTVEAT
+2089 VANGSHTLTVEAT
-2102 DKAGNKTTQQLDFI
+2102 DAAGNKATQNLEFN

-2124 TIVLDNTDDS
+2124 TIALDSTDDS
-2134 GTKGDHLTNVN
+2134 GTKGDNLTNVN
-2145 KPTFLLGNIDADA
+2145 KPTFILGNIDADA

-2167 GGTKEVLTATKDATG
+2167 GGTKEVLTATKGATG
-2182 NWSVTP
+2182 IWSVTP
-2188 TGTWADGDYTLTVR
+2188 TGMWADGSHTLTVR
-2202 VEDEAGNEKHSA
+2202 VEDDAGNVKYSA
-2214 SLTVTVDTQ
+2214 PLTITVDTQ
-2223 ITIDVIE
+2223 ITIDDIE
-2230 LVNDNGIPGDNMT
+2230 LVNDSGTKGDNLT
-2243 NDAHPQFRVTVPGD
+2243 NDANPHFRITVPGD

-2271 VKATQSATP
+2271 VKAMQSSTS
-2280 GVWNYTWPGTVPDGD
+2280 GVWNYTWPKTLADDD
-2295 YTLNV
+2295 YTLTV
-2300 KATDNAGNTVTETLH
+2300 KATDNAGNTVTRTLD

-2327 VLDSADDSGVHGD
+2327 VLDSADDTGVQGD
-2340 NMTNHTQ
+2340 NMTNRTQ
-2347 PTFALQHIDDDAV
+2347 PTFNLQHIDDDAV

-2376 ATKDA
+2376 VTKDA
-2381 GGWTFTPTGAWA
+2381 GGWTFTPPTSWGA
-2393 DGDYTLSV
+2393 GDYTLSV

-2446 RPHFQVTVPTDV
+2446 RPQFQVKVPTDV
-2458 NVVRLSIDGGKTWF
+2458 N
-2472 NATQSATPGVWD
+2472 
-2484 YIWPDDV
+2484 
-2491 ADGGYT
+2491 
-2497 LTVEA
+2497 E
-2502 TDEAGNKATQ
+2502 
-2512 TLDFTIDTTLSVP
+2512 
-2525 TLSLD
+2525 
-2530 SADDSGIA
+2530 
-2538 GDNITNVK
+2538 
-2546 TPGFT
+2546 
-2551 LNNIDTDVSR
+2551 
-2561 VIVEVMHNGIKQEV
+2561 
-2575 PLVQTGGQWRFAP
+2575 
-2588 TSDWADGDYILTVKV
+2588 
-2603 EDRAGNVK
+2603 
-2611 QSAPLTVTVDTHIAI
+2611 
-2626 DRIELVNDSGIPG
+2626 
-2639 DNLTNEARPHFQVTV
+2639 
-2654 PADVNGVRLSIDGGK
+2654 
-2669 TWFDATQSATSG
+2669 
-2681 VWDYTWL
+2681 
-2688 TNVANGPHTLMVEAS
+2688 
-2703 DKAGNKTT
+2703 
-2711 QKLDFTIDT
+2711 
-2720 ILSEPTI
+2720 
-2727 TLDSADDSAAGDNIT
+2727 
-2742 NVKMPGF
+2742 
-2749 TLGNIDADV
+2749 
-2758 TKVVVTVAHD
+2758 
-2768 GKNQQIELIKNGGVW
+2768 
-2783 RFTPGAAWT
+2783 
-2792 DGDYTLTVKVE
+2792 
-2803 DKAGNTN
+2803 
-2810 YSAPLTVTIDTQT
+2810 
-2823 SIDRIELLNDT
+2823 
-2834 GIVGDNLTNEARPQF
+2834 
-2849 HITVPTDVNSVQLS
+2849 
-2863 LDGGINW
+2863 
-2870 VNATLTSDG
+2870 
-2879 VWEYI
+2879 
-2884 WPTDLVENTYTLTV
+2884 
-2898 KATDV
+2898 
-2903 AGNTAT
+2903 
-2909 ETLNFIID
+2909 
-2917 TTLSTPTITLDSA
+2917 
-2930 DDSGTANDNKTNV
+2930 
-2943 KTPGFII
+2943 
-2950 GGIDSDVTQVVVQ
+2950 
-2963 VMRDGHSEEV
+2963 
-2973 ELTQTN
+2973 
-2979 GQWRFVPGSAWTDGD
+2979 
-2994 YTLTVTVKDEAGNI
+2994 
-3008 RHSAPLTVTIDTQ
+3008 
-3021 ITIDH
+3021 
-3026 IELVN
+3026 
-3031 DSGIPDDNLT
+3031 
-3041 NNVRPH
+3041 
-3047 FQVTVP
+3047 
-3053 TDVNV
+3053 

-3103 AGNKTT
+3103 AGNQTT
-3109 QQLDFIIDTLLS
+3109 QKLDFIIDTLLS
-3121 EPTIVLDNTDDS
+3121 EPTIALDSTDDS

-3143 NKPTFLLGNIDADAR
+3143 NKPTFILGNIDADAR

-3188 GTWADGDYTLTV
+3188 GMWADGSHTLTV

-3220 TQITIDVIELVND
+3220 THIAIDDIELVND

-3303 AGNKTTQ
+3303 AGNQTTQ

-3400 VTDNAGNVRQSTPLV
+3400 VQDNAGNVRQSTPLI

-3465 GANWVSATQGIE
+3465 GANWVSAAQGIE

-3818 DGTLTTPVIELAAGE
+3818 DGSLTTPVIELAAGE

-3840 RLTNHDRPVFDIHQV
+3840 RLTKHDRPVFDIRQV

-3915 FEVRIDTTTTINNIV
+3915 LEVRIDTTTTINNIV

-3956 DVVQVRVTLDGG
+3956 DVIQVRVTLDGG

-3980 QWIFDSP
+3980 QWIFDTP

-4002 DEAGNIANK
+4002 DQAGNIANK

-4300 GNTKTSAELRI
+4300 GNTKTSAELKI

-4364 TPISKNAAGQWEFTA
+4364 TPVSKNAAGQWQFTA
-4379 GSALPD
+4379 GSALSD

-4494 GNKISKEVSFTIDTI
+4494 GNRISKEVSFTIDTV
-4509 VSDPSIDLLDADDTG
+4509 VSDPRIDLLDADDTG

-4529 NITSVTTPRFVIGN
+4529 NITSVTKPRFVIGN

-4549 TVVIRINGVSYS
+4549 TVVIRINGVSYP

-4618 SDTGNSNS
+4618 SDTGSSNS

-4661 KQTITVGADG
+4661 KHTITVGADG

-4719 DPSIDDQHEATSLRP
+4719 DPSIDDQYEATSLRP
-4734 EFKGFAEAFS
+4734 EFKGLAEAFS

-4831 TPTLIGSTLPN
+4831 TPTLVGNTLPN
-4842 TIVSIYVDGVKVGEA
+4842 AIVSIYVDGVKVGEA

-5372 LVTIDTSTFIDNPA
+5372 LVTIDTSTFIDNPV
-5386 MVAGSD
+5386 MMAGSD

-5406 PTFSIFGE
+5406 PAFSIYGE

-5466 SKTLNFTIDTF
+5466 SKTLNFTIDTL

-5536 VNEKGHWQMPVNP
+5536 VNDKGHWQMPVNP

-5579 DTHIKVFTSE
+5579 DTHIQVFTSE
-5589 LDDNKSSSKTEWWS
+5589 LDDNKSSSKTDWWS
-5603 NSDLITMRG
+5603 NSSTITMRG
-5612 TGEIGATVSLIVAGV
+5612 MGEIGATVSLIVAGV
-5627 TLATAVVAATG
+5627 TLATAVVAANG
-5638 RWELSTDKLPEGT
+5638 QWELSTDQLPEGK
-5651 YDISLVIEDSAGNR
+5651 YDITLSIEDNAGNR
-5665 WEDVREIFIDRT
+5665 KEEVHEIFIDRT

-5700 EAKSQLIITDSEGNT
+5700 EAKSQLIITDSNGNT

-5776 DNITRDKQ
+5776 DNITRDNQ

-5793 SDVVVVQVDING
+5793 SDVVIVQVDING

-5876 DNVTNHTQPKFTL
+5876 DNVTNHNHTQPKFTL

-5927 AWNDGN
+5927 AWNDGT

-5939 VVDRAGNSQQSA
+5939 VVDRAGNSLQSA
-5951 SLAVTVDSTVTVTAD
+5951 SLEVTVDSTVTVTAD

-5993 ATHLRTEPSAAEESV
+5993 ATHLRTVPSAAEESV
-6008 VKVTAYSITLLNADS
+6008 VKETAYSITLLNADS

-6037 EISVPENIVNVSIM
+6037 EISVPENIVNVSVM

-6085 IDKDNDFLIKEKT
+6085 IDKDDDFLIKEKT

-6109 NAMNVRGKTE
+6109 NAMNARGKTE

>member
-237 EPLKVTLALAAE
+237 EPLKVTLALATE

-598 VEGINNLT
+598 VEGVNNLT
-606 FTVEDVAGNKKD
+606 FTAEDVAGNKKD
-618 FSFSYVIDTIAPVPP
+618 FSFSYVIDTVAPVPP
-633 TVSLEDYVVL
+633 TVSLEDFVVL

-1034 SGISDDNLTNIVKPT
+1034 SGIADDNLTNIVKPT

-1067 MSDTQIGVATQ
+1067 ASDTQIGVATQ

-1109 KANSAIFDFTIDT
+1109 KANSAVFDFTIDT

-1208 AGNTNYSAPLT
+1208 AGNTSYSAPLT

-1329 LDSADDT
+1329 LNSADDT
-1336 GIQGDNMTN
+1336 GVQGDNMTN
-1345 STQPTFAL
+1345 RTQPTFAL

-1439 DDNLTNNVRP
+1439 NDNLTNNVRP

-1506 AGNKATQTLD
+1506 AGNKTTQTLD

-1531 SADDSGIAG
+1531 SEDDSGIAG

-1598 ILTVKVEDRAGNVK
+1598 ILTVKIEDRAGNVK

-1713 KLDFTIDTILSEP
+1713 KLDFIIDTLLSEP

-2014 LTVTIDTQITIDH
+2014 LTVTIDTQIAIDH

-2034 GIPDDNLTNNVR
+2034 GIPDDNLTNEAR

-2116 IDTLLSEP
+2116 IDTMLSEP

-2134 GTKGDHLTNVN
+2134 GTKGDNLTNVN

-2223 ITIDVIE
+2223 ITIDAIE

-2315 FTIDTTLSTPVI
+2315 FTIDTTLSVPVI
-2327 VLDSADDSGVHGD
+2327 VLNSADDTGVQGD
-2340 NMTNHTQ
+2340 NMTNSTQ

-2376 ATKDA
+2376 ATKGV
-2381 GGWTFTPTGAWA
+2381 GGWSFTPTGAWA

-2446 RPHFQVTVPTDV
+2446 RPHFQVKVPTDV
-2458 NVVRLSIDGGKTWF
+2458 N
-2472 NATQSATPGVWD
+2472 
-2484 YIWPDDV
+2484 
-2491 ADGGYT
+2491 
-2497 LTVEA
+2497 E
-2502 TDEAGNKATQ
+2502 
-2512 TLDFTIDTTLSVP
+2512 
-2525 TLSLD
+2525 
-2530 SADDSGIA
+2530 
-2538 GDNITNVK
+2538 
-2546 TPGFT
+2546 
-2551 LNNIDTDVSR
+2551 
-2561 VIVEVMHNGIKQEV
+2561 
-2575 PLVQTGGQWRFAP
+2575 
-2588 TSDWADGDYILTVKV
+2588 
-2603 EDRAGNVK
+2603 
-2611 QSAPLTVTVDTHIAI
+2611 
-2626 DRIELVNDSGIPG
+2626 
-2639 DNLTNEARPHFQVTV
+2639 
-2654 PADVNGVRLSIDGGK
+2654 
-2669 TWFDATQSATSG
+2669 
-2681 VWDYTWL
+2681 
-2688 TNVANGPHTLMVEAS
+2688 
-2703 DKAGNKTT
+2703 
-2711 QKLDFTIDT
+2711 
-2720 ILSEPTI
+2720 
-2727 TLDSADDSAAGDNIT
+2727 
-2742 NVKMPGF
+2742 
-2749 TLGNIDADV
+2749 
-2758 TKVVVTVAHD
+2758 
-2768 GKNQQIELIKNGGVW
+2768 
-2783 RFTPGAAWT
+2783 
-2792 DGDYTLTVKVE
+2792 
-2803 DKAGNTN
+2803 
-2810 YSAPLTVTIDTQT
+2810 
-2823 SIDRIELLNDT
+2823 
-2834 GIVGDNLTNEARPQF
+2834 
-2849 HITVPTDVNSVQLS
+2849 
-2863 LDGGINW
+2863 
-2870 VNATLTSDG
+2870 
-2879 VWEYI
+2879 
-2884 WPTDLVENTYTLTV
+2884 
-2898 KATDV
+2898 
-2903 AGNTAT
+2903 
-2909 ETLNFIID
+2909 
-2917 TTLSTPTITLDSA
+2917 
-2930 DDSGTANDNKTNV
+2930 
-2943 KTPGFII
+2943 
-2950 GGIDSDVTQVVVQ
+2950 
-2963 VMRDGHSEEV
+2963 
-2973 ELTQTN
+2973 
-2979 GQWRFVPGSAWTDGD
+2979 
-2994 YTLTVTVKDEAGNI
+2994 
-3008 RHSAPLTVTIDTQ
+3008 
-3021 ITIDH
+3021 
-3026 IELVN
+3026 
-3031 DSGIPDDNLT
+3031 
-3041 NNVRPH
+3041 
-3047 FQVTVP
+3047 
-3053 TDVNV
+3053 

-3103 AGNKTT
+3103 AGNQTT
-3109 QQLDFIIDTLLS
+3109 QKLDFIIDTMLS
-3121 EPTIVLDNTDDS
+3121 EPTIVLDSTDDS
-3133 GTKGDNLTNV
+3133 GTKGDNLTNA
-3143 NKPTFLLGNIDADAR
+3143 NKPTFILGNIDADAR

-3164 QHGGTKEVLTATK
+3164 QYGGTKEVLTATK

-3188 GTWADGDYTLTV
+3188 GTWADGDYMLTV

-3320 STPTIAMDS
+3320 STPTITMDS

-3354 ADAHS
+3354 SDAQS

-3400 VTDNAGNVRQSTPLV
+3400 VTDNAGNVRQSTPLI

-3465 GANWVSATQGIE
+3465 GANWVSAAQGIE

-3618 TQIAIDRIELVNDSG
+3618 TQIAIDHIELVNDSG

-3718 LLTPTIELA
+3718 LMTPTIELA

-3840 RLTNHDRPVFDIHQV
+3840 RLTNHDRPVFDIRQV

-4300 GNTKTSAELRI
+4300 GNTKTSAELKI

-4529 NITSVTTPRFVIGN
+4529 NITSVTKPRFVIGN

-4549 TVVIRINGVSYS
+4549 TVVIRINGVSYP

-4894 TAVDVTIDTE
+4894 TAVDLTIDTE

-5072 VSEDKAGNSQQKE
+5072 VSEDKAGNSQQKD

-5406 PTFSIFGE
+5406 PTFSISGE

-5579 DTHIKVFTSE
+5579 DTHIQVFTSE
-5589 LDDNKSSSKTEWWS
+5589 LDDNKSSSKTDWWS
-5603 NSDLITMRG
+5603 NSSTITMRG
-5612 TGEIGATVSLIVAGV
+5612 MGEIGATVSLIVAGV
-5627 TLATAVVAATG
+5627 TLATAVVAANG
-5638 RWELSTDKLPEGT
+5638 QWELSTDQLPEGK
-5651 YDISLVIEDSAGNR
+5651 YDITLSIEDNAGNR
-5665 WEDVREIFIDRT
+5665 KEEVHEIFIDRT

-5700 EAKSQLIITDSEGNT
+5700 EAKSQLIITDSNGNT

-5820 TPGTPLAD
+5820 TPGTPLTD

-5862 IALAAGEDN
+5862 IALSAGEDN

-5927 AWNDGN
+5927 AWNDGT

-5993 ATHLRTEPSAAEESV
+5993 ATHLRTVPSAAEESV
-6008 VKVTAYSITLLNADS
+6008 VKETAYSITLLNADS

-6037 EISVPENIVNVSIM
+6037 EISVPENIVNVSVM

-6085 IDKDNDFLIKEKT
+6085 IDKDDDFLIKEKT

-6109 NAMNVRGKTE
+6109 NAMNARGKTE

>member
-1 MGNKSIQKFFADQNS
+1 
-16 VIDLSSLGNAKGAKV
+16 
-31 SLSGPDMNITTPR
+31 GPDMNITTPR

-1391 SWADGD
+1391 S
-1397 YTLSVSV
+1397 
-1404 EDKAGNTS
+1404 
-1412 HSASLTVTVDTQIA
+1412 
-1426 INNIELVN
+1426 
-1434 DSGIP
+1434 
-1439 DDNLTNNVRP
+1439 
-1449 HFQVTVPTDVNV
+1449 
-1461 VRLSIDGGKTWF
+1461 
-1473 NATQSATPGV
+1473 
-1483 WDYIWPDDVADGGYT
+1483 
-1498 LTVEATDE
+1498 
-1506 AGNKATQTLD
+1506 
-1516 FTIDTTLSVP
+1516 
-1526 TLSLD
+1526 
-1531 SADDSGIAG
+1531 
-1540 DNITNVKTPGFTLN
+1540 
-1554 NIDTDVSRVIVE
+1554 
-1566 VMHNG
+1566 
-1571 IKQEV
+1571 
-1576 PLVQTGGQWRFA
+1576 
-1588 PTSDW
+1588 
-1593 ADGDY
+1593 
-1598 ILTVKVEDRAGNVK
+1598 
-1612 QSAPLT
+1612 
-1618 VTVDTH
+1618 
-1624 IAIDRIELVNDSGIP
+1624 
-1639 GDNLTNE
+1639 
-1646 ARPHFQVTVPADVNG
+1646 
-1661 VRLSIDGGKTWFDAT
+1661 
-1676 QSATSGVWDYTW
+1676 
-1688 LTNVA
+1688 
-1693 NGPHTLMVEA
+1693 
-1703 SDKAG
+1703 
-1708 NKTTQ
+1708 
-1713 KLDFTIDTILSEP
+1713 
-1726 TITLDSADDS
+1726 
-1736 AAGDNIT
+1736 
-1743 NVKMPGF
+1743 
-1750 TLGNIDADVTKVV
+1750 
-1763 VTVAHDGK
+1763 
-1771 NQQIELIKNG
+1771 
-1781 GVWRFTPG
+1781 
-1789 AAWTDGDYT
+1789 
-1798 LTVKVED
+1798 
-1805 KAGNTNYS
+1805 
-1813 APLTVTIDTQTS
+1813 
-1825 IDRIELLNDTGI
+1825 
-1837 VGDNLTNEARPQ
+1837 
-1849 FHITVPTDV
+1849 
-1858 NSVQL
+1858 
-1863 SLDGGINWVNA
+1863 
-1874 TLTSDGVWEYIWP
+1874 
-1887 TDLVE
+1887 
-1892 NTYTLTVKAT
+1892 
-1902 DVAGNTATETLNFI
+1902 
-1916 IDTTLST
+1916 
-1923 PTITLDSADDSGTA
+1923 
-1937 NDNKTNVKTPGF
+1937 
-1949 IIGGIDSDVTQVVV
+1949 
-1963 QVMRDGHSEEV
+1963 
-1974 ELTQTN
+1974 
-1980 GQWRFVPGSAW
+1980 
-1991 TDGDYTLTVTVKD
+1991 
-2004 EAGNIRHSAP
+2004 
-2014 LTVTIDTQITIDH
+2014 
-2027 IELVNDS
+2027 
-2034 GIPDDNLTNNVR
+2034 
-2046 PHFQVTVP
+2046 
-2054 TDVNVVRLSIDGGK
+2054 
-2068 TWFNATQS
+2068 
-2076 ATPGVWDY
+2076 
-2084 TWLAD
+2084 
-2089 VGEGKHTLTVEAT
+2089 
-2102 DKAGNKTTQQLDFI
+2102 
-2116 IDTLLSEP
+2116 
-2124 TIVLDNTDDS
+2124 
-2134 GTKGDHLTNVN
+2134 
-2145 KPTFLLGNIDADA
+2145 
-2158 RYVTVEVQH
+2158 
-2167 GGTKEVLTATKDATG
+2167 
-2182 NWSVTP
+2182 
-2188 TGTWADGDYTLTVR
+2188 
-2202 VEDEAGNEKHSA
+2202 
-2214 SLTVTVDTQ
+2214 
-2223 ITIDVIE
+2223 
-2230 LVNDNGIPGDNMT
+2230 
-2243 NDAHPQFRVTVPGD
+2243 
-2257 VNEVSLSIDGGVTW
+2257 
-2271 VKATQSATP
+2271 
-2280 GVWNYTWPGTVPDGD
+2280 
-2295 YTLNV
+2295 
-2300 KATDNAGNTVTETLH
+2300 
-2315 FTIDTTLSTPVI
+2315 
-2327 VLDSADDSGVHGD
+2327 
-2340 NMTNHTQ
+2340 
-2347 PTFALQHIDDDAV
+2347 
-2360 RVTVS
+2360 
-2365 VEHGGVTTTFD
+2365 
-2376 ATKDA
+2376 
-2381 GGWTFTPTGAWA
+2381 WA

-4549 TVVIRINGVSYS
+4549 TVVIRINGVSYP

>member
-1 MGNKSIQKFFADQNS
+1 
-16 VIDLSSLGNAKGAKV
+16 
-31 SLSGPDMNITTPR
+31 
-44 GSVIIVNGAL
+44 
-54 YSSIKGNNLAVKFKD
+54 
-69 KTITGAK
+69 
-76 ILGSVD
+76 
-82 LKDIQ
+82 
-87 LERIDS
+87 
-93 SLVDSAQVEKKGNG
+93 
-107 KRRNKKE
+107 
-114 EEELKK
+114 
-120 QLDDAENAKKEADK
+120 
-134 AKEEAEKAK
+134 
-143 EAAEK
+143 
-148 ALNEAFEV
+148 
-156 QNSSKQ
+156 NSSKQ

-237 EPLKVTLALAAE
+237 EPLKVTLALATE

-598 VEGINNLT
+598 VEGVNNLT

-618 FSFSYVIDTIAPVPP
+618 FSFSYVIDTVAPVPP
-633 TVSLEDYVVL
+633 TVSLEDFVVL

-1034 SGISDDNLTNIVKPT
+1034 SGIADDNLTNIVKPT

-1067 MSDTQIGVATQ
+1067 ASDTQIGVATQ

-1109 KANSAIFDFTIDT
+1109 KANSAVFDFTIDT

-1208 AGNTNYSAPLT
+1208 AGNTSYSAPLT

-1329 LDSADDT
+1329 LNSADDT
-1336 GIQGDNMTN
+1336 GVQGDNMTN
-1345 STQPTFAL
+1345 RTQPTFAL

-1439 DDNLTNNVRP
+1439 NDNLTNNVRP

-1506 AGNKATQTLD
+1506 AGNKTTQTLD

-1598 ILTVKVEDRAGNVK
+1598 ILTVKIEDRAGNVK

-1713 KLDFTIDTILSEP
+1713 KLDFIIDTLLSEP

-2014 LTVTIDTQITIDH
+2014 LTVTIDTQIAIDH

-2034 GIPDDNLTNNVR
+2034 GIPDDNLTNEAR

-2116 IDTLLSEP
+2116 IDTMLSEP

-2134 GTKGDHLTNVN
+2134 GTKGDNLTNVN

-2223 ITIDVIE
+2223 ITIDAIE

-2315 FTIDTTLSTPVI
+2315 FTIDTTLSVPVI
-2327 VLDSADDSGVHGD
+2327 VLNSADDTGVQGD
-2340 NMTNHTQ
+2340 NMTNSTQ

-2376 ATKDA
+2376 ATKGV
-2381 GGWTFTPTGAWA
+2381 GGWSFTPTGAWA

-2446 RPHFQVTVPTDV
+2446 RPHFQVKVPTDV
-2458 NVVRLSIDGGKTWF
+2458 N
-2472 NATQSATPGVWD
+2472 
-2484 YIWPDDV
+2484 
-2491 ADGGYT
+2491 
-2497 LTVEA
+2497 E
-2502 TDEAGNKATQ
+2502 
-2512 TLDFTIDTTLSVP
+2512 
-2525 TLSLD
+2525 
-2530 SADDSGIA
+2530 
-2538 GDNITNVK
+2538 
-2546 TPGFT
+2546 
-2551 LNNIDTDVSR
+2551 
-2561 VIVEVMHNGIKQEV
+2561 
-2575 PLVQTGGQWRFAP
+2575 
-2588 TSDWADGDYILTVKV
+2588 
-2603 EDRAGNVK
+2603 
-2611 QSAPLTVTVDTHIAI
+2611 
-2626 DRIELVNDSGIPG
+2626 
-2639 DNLTNEARPHFQVTV
+2639 
-2654 PADVNGVRLSIDGGK
+2654 
-2669 TWFDATQSATSG
+2669 
-2681 VWDYTWL
+2681 
-2688 TNVANGPHTLMVEAS
+2688 
-2703 DKAGNKTT
+2703 
-2711 QKLDFTIDT
+2711 
-2720 ILSEPTI
+2720 
-2727 TLDSADDSAAGDNIT
+2727 
-2742 NVKMPGF
+2742 
-2749 TLGNIDADV
+2749 
-2758 TKVVVTVAHD
+2758 
-2768 GKNQQIELIKNGGVW
+2768 
-2783 RFTPGAAWT
+2783 
-2792 DGDYTLTVKVE
+2792 
-2803 DKAGNTN
+2803 
-2810 YSAPLTVTIDTQT
+2810 
-2823 SIDRIELLNDT
+2823 
-2834 GIVGDNLTNEARPQF
+2834 
-2849 HITVPTDVNSVQLS
+2849 
-2863 LDGGINW
+2863 
-2870 VNATLTSDG
+2870 
-2879 VWEYI
+2879 
-2884 WPTDLVENTYTLTV
+2884 
-2898 KATDV
+2898 
-2903 AGNTAT
+2903 
-2909 ETLNFIID
+2909 
-2917 TTLSTPTITLDSA
+2917 
-2930 DDSGTANDNKTNV
+2930 
-2943 KTPGFII
+2943 
-2950 GGIDSDVTQVVVQ
+2950 
-2963 VMRDGHSEEV
+2963 
-2973 ELTQTN
+2973 
-2979 GQWRFVPGSAWTDGD
+2979 
-2994 YTLTVTVKDEAGNI
+2994 
-3008 RHSAPLTVTIDTQ
+3008 
-3021 ITIDH
+3021 
-3026 IELVN
+3026 
-3031 DSGIPDDNLT
+3031 
-3041 NNVRPH
+3041 
-3047 FQVTVP
+3047 
-3053 TDVNV
+3053 

-3103 AGNKTT
+3103 AGNQTT
-3109 QQLDFIIDTLLS
+3109 QKLDFIIDTMLS
-3121 EPTIVLDNTDDS
+3121 EPTIVLDSTDDS
-3133 GTKGDNLTNV
+3133 GTKGDNLTNA
-3143 NKPTFLLGNIDADAR
+3143 NKPTFILGNIDADAR

-3164 QHGGTKEVLTATK
+3164 QYGGTKEVLTATK

-3188 GTWADGDYTLTV
+3188 GTWADGDYMLTV

-3320 STPTIAMDS
+3320 STPTITMDS

-3354 ADAHS
+3354 SDAQS

-3400 VTDNAGNVRQSTPLV
+3400 VTDNAGNVRQSTPLI

-3465 GANWVSATQGIE
+3465 GANWVSAAQGIE

-3618 TQIAIDRIELVNDSG
+3618 TQIAIDHIELVNDSG

-3718 LLTPTIELA
+3718 LMTPTIELA

-3840 RLTNHDRPVFDIHQV
+3840 RLTNHDRPVFDIRQV

-4300 GNTKTSAELRI
+4300 GNTKTSAELKI

-4529 NITSVTTPRFVIGN
+4529 NITSVTKPRFVIGN

-4549 TVVIRINGVSYS
+4549 TVVIRINGVSYP

-4894 TAVDVTIDTE
+4894 TAVDLTIDTE

-5072 VSEDKAGNSQQKE
+5072 VSEDKAGNSQQKD

-5406 PTFSIFGE
+5406 PTFSISGE

-5579 DTHIKVFTSE
+5579 DTHIQVFTSE
-5589 LDDNKSSSKTEWWS
+5589 LDDNKSSSKTDWWS
-5603 NSDLITMRG
+5603 NSSTITMRG
-5612 TGEIGATVSLIVAGV
+5612 MGEIGATVSLIVAGV
-5627 TLATAVVAATG
+5627 TLATAVVAANG
-5638 RWELSTDKLPEGT
+5638 QWELSTDQLPEGK
-5651 YDISLVIEDSAGNR
+5651 YDITLSIEDNAGNR
-5665 WEDVREIFIDRT
+5665 KEEVHEIFIDRT

-5700 EAKSQLIITDSEGNT
+5700 EAKSQLIITDSNGNT

-5820 TPGTPLAD
+5820 TPGTPLTD

-5862 IALAAGEDN
+5862 IALSAGEDN

-5927 AWNDGN
+5927 AWNDGT

-5993 ATHLRTEPSAAEESV
+5993 ATHLRTVPSAAEESV
-6008 VKVTAYSITLLNADS
+6008 VKETAYSITLLNADS

-6037 EISVPENIVNVSIM
+6037 EISVPENIVNVSVM

-6085 IDKDNDFLIKEKT
+6085 IDKDDDFLIKEKT

-6109 NAMNVRGKTE
+6109 NAMNARGKTE

>member
-162 IEEMLQNFLADNVAK
+162 MEEMLQEFLADNVAK

-427 TDTIAPEKPTI
+427 TDTIPPEKPTI

-1078 QPDGSWAYTFTSDLT
+1078 QPDCSWAYTFTSDLT

-1109 KANSAIFDFTIDT
+1109 KANSAVFDFTIDT

-1185 WLFIPGNTWADGSYT
+1185 WLFTPGNTWADGSYT

-1208 AGNTNYSAPLT
+1208 AGNTNYSTPLT

-1269 GNSWVQATPGVAGSW
+1269 GHSWVQATPGVAGSW

-1308 NTVTKTIDFAVDTT
+1308 NTVTKTIDFAVDST

-1329 LDSADDT
+1329 LNNADDT
-1336 GIQGDNMTN
+1336 GIQGDNLTN
-1345 STQPTFAL
+1345 RTQPTFAL
-1353 QHIDDD
+1353 QQIDDD

-1382 GGWTFTPPT
+1382 GGWTFTPPAL
-1391 SWADGD
+1391 WADGD

-1449 HFQVTVPTDVNV
+1449 QFQVTVPTDVNV

-1473 NATQSATPGV
+1473 NATQGATPGA

-1498 LTVEATDE
+1498 LTVEATDK
-1506 AGNKATQTLD
+1506 AGNQTTQELD

-1593 ADGDY
+1593 GDGDY

-1703 SDKAG
+1703 TDKAG
-1708 NKTTQ
+1708 NQTTQ
-1713 KLDFTIDTILSEP
+1713 KLDFIIDTLLSEP

-2014 LTVTIDTQITIDH
+2014 LTVTIDTQIAIDH

-2046 PHFQVTVP
+2046 PHFQVKVP
-2054 TDVNVVRLSIDGGK
+2054 TDVNEVRLSIDGGK

-2102 DKAGNKTTQQLDFI
+2102 DKAGNQ
-2116 IDTLLSEP
+2116 
-2124 TIVLDNTDDS
+2124 
-2134 GTKGDHLTNVN
+2134 
-2145 KPTFLLGNIDADA
+2145 
-2158 RYVTVEVQH
+2158 
-2167 GGTKEVLTATKDATG
+2167 
-2182 NWSVTP
+2182 
-2188 TGTWADGDYTLTVR
+2188 
-2202 VEDEAGNEKHSA
+2202 
-2214 SLTVTVDTQ
+2214 
-2223 ITIDVIE
+2223 
-2230 LVNDNGIPGDNMT
+2230 
-2243 NDAHPQFRVTVPGD
+2243 
-2257 VNEVSLSIDGGVTW
+2257 
-2271 VKATQSATP
+2271 
-2280 GVWNYTWPGTVPDGD
+2280 
-2295 YTLNV
+2295 
-2300 KATDNAGNTVTETLH
+2300 
-2315 FTIDTTLSTPVI
+2315 
-2327 VLDSADDSGVHGD
+2327 
-2340 NMTNHTQ
+2340 
-2347 PTFALQHIDDDAV
+2347 
-2360 RVTVS
+2360 
-2365 VEHGGVTTTFD
+2365 
-2376 ATKDA
+2376 
-2381 GGWTFTPTGAWA
+2381 
-2393 DGDYTLSV
+2393 
-2401 SVEDKAG
+2401 
-2408 NTSHSASLTVTV
+2408 
-2420 DTQIAIN
+2420 
-2427 NIELVNDSGIPDD
+2427 
-2440 NLTNNV
+2440 
-2446 RPHFQVTVPTDV
+2446 
-2458 NVVRLSIDGGKTWF
+2458 
-2472 NATQSATPGVWD
+2472 
-2484 YIWPDDV
+2484 
-2491 ADGGYT
+2491 
-2497 LTVEA
+2497 
-2502 TDEAGNKATQ
+2502 
-2512 TLDFTIDTTLSVP
+2512 
-2525 TLSLD
+2525 
-2530 SADDSGIA
+2530 
-2538 GDNITNVK
+2538 
-2546 TPGFT
+2546 
-2551 LNNIDTDVSR
+2551 
-2561 VIVEVMHNGIKQEV
+2561 
-2575 PLVQTGGQWRFAP
+2575 
-2588 TSDWADGDYILTVKV
+2588 
-2603 EDRAGNVK
+2603 
-2611 QSAPLTVTVDTHIAI
+2611 
-2626 DRIELVNDSGIPG
+2626 
-2639 DNLTNEARPHFQVTV
+2639 
-2654 PADVNGVRLSIDGGK
+2654 
-2669 TWFDATQSATSG
+2669 
-2681 VWDYTWL
+2681 
-2688 TNVANGPHTLMVEAS
+2688 
-2703 DKAGNKTT
+2703 
-2711 QKLDFTIDT
+2711 
-2720 ILSEPTI
+2720 
-2727 TLDSADDSAAGDNIT
+2727 
-2742 NVKMPGF
+2742 
-2749 TLGNIDADV
+2749 
-2758 TKVVVTVAHD
+2758 
-2768 GKNQQIELIKNGGVW
+2768 
-2783 RFTPGAAWT
+2783 
-2792 DGDYTLTVKVE
+2792 
-2803 DKAGNTN
+2803 
-2810 YSAPLTVTIDTQT
+2810 
-2823 SIDRIELLNDT
+2823 
-2834 GIVGDNLTNEARPQF
+2834 
-2849 HITVPTDVNSVQLS
+2849 
-2863 LDGGINW
+2863 
-2870 VNATLTSDG
+2870 
-2879 VWEYI
+2879 
-2884 WPTDLVENTYTLTV
+2884 
-2898 KATDV
+2898 
-2903 AGNTAT
+2903 
-2909 ETLNFIID
+2909 
-2917 TTLSTPTITLDSA
+2917 
-2930 DDSGTANDNKTNV
+2930 
-2943 KTPGFII
+2943 
-2950 GGIDSDVTQVVVQ
+2950 
-2963 VMRDGHSEEV
+2963 
-2973 ELTQTN
+2973 
-2979 GQWRFVPGSAWTDGD
+2979 
-2994 YTLTVTVKDEAGNI
+2994 
-3008 RHSAPLTVTIDTQ
+3008 
-3021 ITIDH
+3021 
-3026 IELVN
+3026 
-3031 DSGIPDDNLT
+3031 
-3041 NNVRPH
+3041 
-3047 FQVTVP
+3047 
-3053 TDVNV
+3053 
-3058 VRLSIDGG
+3058 
-3066 KTWFNATQSATP
+3066 
-3078 GVWDYTWLADVG
+3078 
-3090 EGKHT
+3090 
-3095 LTVEATDK
+3095 
-3103 AGNKTT
+3103 TT

-3177 GATGIWSVTPT
+3177 DATGNWSVTPT

-3275 GTAGIWDYTWPKDVT
+3275 GTAGTWDYTWPKDVT

-3303 AGNKTTQ
+3303 AGNQTTQ

-3400 VTDNAGNVRQSTPLV
+3400 VQDNAGNVRQSTPLI

-3465 GANWVSATQGIE
+3465 GANWVSAAQGIE

-3593 YTLTV
+3593 YT
-3598 TVEDR
+3598 
-3603 AGNTRPSTPLTVTVD
+3603 LTVTVD

-3840 RLTNHDRPVFDIHQV
+3840 RLTNHDRPVFDIRQV

-3915 FEVRIDTTTTINNIV
+3915 LEVRIDTTTTINNIV

-4002 DEAGNIANK
+4002 DQAGNIANK

-4218 REPTIVLDPTH
+4218 QEPTIVLDPTH

-4254 DVSHIVVHIDGRDYT
+4254 DVSHIVVHLDGRDYT

-4300 GNTKTSAELRI
+4300 GNTKTSAELKI

-4364 TPISKNAAGQWEFTA
+4364 TPVSKNAAGQWQFTA
-4379 GSALPD
+4379 GSALSD

-4494 GNKISKEVSFTIDTI
+4494 GNKISKEVSFTIDTV
-4509 VSDPSIDLLDADDTG
+4509 VSDPRIDLLDADDTG

-4529 NITSVTTPRFVIGN
+4529 NITSVTKPRFVIGN

-4549 TVVIRINGVSYS
+4549 TVVIRINGVSYP

-4618 SDTGNSNS
+4618 SDTGSSNS

-4661 KQTITVGADG
+4661 KHTITVGADG

-4719 DPSIDDQHEATSLRP
+4719 DPSIDDQYEATSLRP
-4734 EFKGFAEAFS
+4734 EFKGLAEAFS

-4831 TPTLIGSTLPN
+4831 TPTLVGNTLPN
-4842 TIVSIYVDGVKVGEA
+4842 AIVSIYVDGVKVGEA

-5038 RNPQGVVI
+5038 RNPQGGVI

-5072 VSEDKAGNSQQKE
+5072 VSEDKAGNSQQKD

-5298 DDLITNHNKPVLV
+5298 DDLITSHNKPVLV

-5372 LVTIDTSTFIDNPA
+5372 LVTIDTSTFIDNPV
-5386 MVAGSD
+5386 MMAGSD

-5406 PTFSIFGE
+5406 PAFSIFGE

-5466 SKTLNFTIDTF
+5466 SKTLNFTIDTL

-5536 VNEKGHWQMPVNP
+5536 VNDKGHWQMPVNP

-5579 DTHIKVFTSE
+5579 DTHIQVFTSE
-5589 LDDNKSSSKTEWWS
+5589 LDDNKSSSKTDWWS
-5603 NSDLITMRG
+5603 NSSTITMRG
-5612 TGEIGATVSLIVAGV
+5612 MGEIGATVSLIVAGV
-5627 TLATAVVAATG
+5627 TLATAVVAANG
-5638 RWELSTDKLPEGT
+5638 QWELSTDQLPEGK
-5651 YDISLVIEDSAGNR
+5651 YDITLSIEDNAGNR
-5665 WEDVREIFIDRT
+5665 KEEVHEIFIDRT

-5700 EAKSQLIITDSEGNT
+5700 EAKSQLIITDSNGNT

-5753 PLDIMKEVP
+5753 PLDIMKETP
-5762 VISLSPDSDSGTVG
+5762 VISLSPDSDSGTAG
-5776 DNITRDKQ
+5776 DNITRDNQ

-5876 DNVTNHTQPKFTL
+5876 DNVTNHNHTQPKFTL

-5927 AWNDGN
+5927 AWNDGT

-5951 SLAVTVDSTVTVTAD
+5951 SLEVTVDSTVTVTAD
-5966 SQHDDASDDAT
+5966 SQHNDASDDAT
-5977 ATAVTPPESE
+5977 AIAVTPPESE

-5993 ATHLRTEPSAAEESV
+5993 ATHLRTVPSAAEESV
-6008 VKVTAYSITLLNADS
+6008 VKETAYSITLLNADS

-6037 EISVPENIVNVSIM
+6037 EISVPENIVNVSVM

-6085 IDKDNDFLIKEKT
+6085 IDKDDDFLIKEKT

-6109 NAMNVRGKTE
+6109 NAMNARGKTE

>member
-237 EPLKVTLALAAE
+237 EPLKVTLALATE

-618 FSFSYVIDTIAPVPP
+618 FSFSYVIDTVAPVPP
-633 TVSLEDYVVL
+633 TVSLEDFVVL

-1034 SGISDDNLTNIVKPT
+1034 SGVSDDNLTNIVKPT

-1067 MSDTQIGVATQ
+1067 ASDTQIGVATQ

-1109 KANSAIFDFTIDT
+1109 KANSAVFDFTIDT

-1208 AGNTNYSAPLT
+1208 AGNTSYSAPLT

-1382 GGWTFTPPT
+1382 GGWSFTPT
-1391 SWADGD
+1391 GAWADGD

-1439 DDNLTNNVRP
+1439 NDNLTNNVRP

-1473 NATQSATPGV
+1473 NATQSATPGA

-1498 LTVEATDE
+1498 LTVEATDK
-1506 AGNKATQTLD
+1506 AGNKTTQELD

-2124 TIVLDNTDDS
+2124 TIVLDSTDDS
-2134 GTKGDHLTNVN
+2134 GTKGDNLTNVN

-2315 FTIDTTLSTPVI
+2315 FTIDTTLSVPVI
-2327 VLDSADDSGVHGD
+2327 VLNSADDTGVQGD
-2340 NMTNHTQ
+2340 NMTNSTQ

-2376 ATKDA
+2376 ATKGT
-2381 GGWTFTPTGAWA
+2381 GGWSFTPTGAWA

-2446 RPHFQVTVPTDV
+2446 RPHFQVKVPMDV
-2458 NVVRLSIDGGKTWF
+2458 N
-2472 NATQSATPGVWD
+2472 
-2484 YIWPDDV
+2484 
-2491 ADGGYT
+2491 
-2497 LTVEA
+2497 E
-2502 TDEAGNKATQ
+2502 
-2512 TLDFTIDTTLSVP
+2512 
-2525 TLSLD
+2525 
-2530 SADDSGIA
+2530 
-2538 GDNITNVK
+2538 
-2546 TPGFT
+2546 
-2551 LNNIDTDVSR
+2551 
-2561 VIVEVMHNGIKQEV
+2561 
-2575 PLVQTGGQWRFAP
+2575 
-2588 TSDWADGDYILTVKV
+2588 
-2603 EDRAGNVK
+2603 
-2611 QSAPLTVTVDTHIAI
+2611 
-2626 DRIELVNDSGIPG
+2626 
-2639 DNLTNEARPHFQVTV
+2639 
-2654 PADVNGVRLSIDGGK
+2654 
-2669 TWFDATQSATSG
+2669 
-2681 VWDYTWL
+2681 
-2688 TNVANGPHTLMVEAS
+2688 
-2703 DKAGNKTT
+2703 
-2711 QKLDFTIDT
+2711 
-2720 ILSEPTI
+2720 
-2727 TLDSADDSAAGDNIT
+2727 
-2742 NVKMPGF
+2742 
-2749 TLGNIDADV
+2749 
-2758 TKVVVTVAHD
+2758 
-2768 GKNQQIELIKNGGVW
+2768 
-2783 RFTPGAAWT
+2783 
-2792 DGDYTLTVKVE
+2792 
-2803 DKAGNTN
+2803 
-2810 YSAPLTVTIDTQT
+2810 
-2823 SIDRIELLNDT
+2823 
-2834 GIVGDNLTNEARPQF
+2834 
-2849 HITVPTDVNSVQLS
+2849 
-2863 LDGGINW
+2863 
-2870 VNATLTSDG
+2870 
-2879 VWEYI
+2879 
-2884 WPTDLVENTYTLTV
+2884 
-2898 KATDV
+2898 
-2903 AGNTAT
+2903 
-2909 ETLNFIID
+2909 
-2917 TTLSTPTITLDSA
+2917 
-2930 DDSGTANDNKTNV
+2930 
-2943 KTPGFII
+2943 
-2950 GGIDSDVTQVVVQ
+2950 
-2963 VMRDGHSEEV
+2963 
-2973 ELTQTN
+2973 
-2979 GQWRFVPGSAWTDGD
+2979 
-2994 YTLTVTVKDEAGNI
+2994 
-3008 RHSAPLTVTIDTQ
+3008 
-3021 ITIDH
+3021 
-3026 IELVN
+3026 
-3031 DSGIPDDNLT
+3031 
-3041 NNVRPH
+3041 
-3047 FQVTVP
+3047 
-3053 TDVNV
+3053 

-3103 AGNKTT
+3103 AGNQTT
-3109 QQLDFIIDTLLS
+3109 QKLDFIIDTLLS
-3121 EPTIVLDNTDDS
+3121 EPTIVLDSTDDS
-3133 GTKGDNLTNV
+3133 GTKGDNLTNA
-3143 NKPTFLLGNIDADAR
+3143 NKPTFILGNIDADAR

-3164 QHGGTKEVLTATK
+3164 QYGGTKEVLTATK

-3320 STPTIAMDS
+3320 STPTITMDS

-3354 ADAHS
+3354 SDAQS

-3400 VTDNAGNVRQSTPLV
+3400 VTDNAGNVRQSTPLI

-3465 GANWVSATQGIE
+3465 GANWVSAAQGIE

-3618 TQIAIDRIELVNDSG
+3618 TQIAIDHIELVNDSG

-3718 LLTPTIELA
+3718 LMTPTIELA

-3840 RLTNHDRPVFDIHQV
+3840 RLTNHDRPVFDIRQV

-4529 NITSVTTPRFVIGN
+4529 NITSVTKPRFVIGN

-4549 TVVIRINGVSYS
+4549 TVVIRINGVSYP

-4712 DPTIRLS
+4712 DPAIRLS

-4831 TPTLIGSTLPN
+4831 TPTLVGNTLPN
-4842 TIVSIYVDGVKVGEA
+4842 AIVSIYVDGVKVGEA

-4967 DGNYELTFK
+4967 DGNYVLTFK

-5298 DDLITNHNKPVLV
+5298 DDLITSHNKPVLV

-5372 LVTIDTSTFIDNPA
+5372 LVTIDTSTFIDNPV
-5386 MVAGSD
+5386 MMAGSD

-5406 PTFSIFGE
+5406 PAFSIYGE

-5466 SKTLNFTIDTF
+5466 SKTLNFTIDTL

-5536 VNEKGHWQMPVNP
+5536 VNDKGHWQMPVNP

-5579 DTHIKVFTSE
+5579 DTHIQVFTSE
-5589 LDDNKSSSKTEWWS
+5589 LDDNKSSSKTDWWS
-5603 NSDLITMRG
+5603 NSSTITMRG
-5612 TGEIGATVSLIVAGV
+5612 MGEIGATVSLIVAGV
-5627 TLATAVVAATG
+5627 TLATAVVAANG
-5638 RWELSTDKLPEGT
+5638 QWELSTDQLPEGK
-5651 YDISLVIEDSAGNR
+5651 YDITLSIEDNAGNR
-5665 WEDVREIFIDRT
+5665 KEEVHEIFIDRT

-5700 EAKSQLIITDSEGNT
+5700 EAKSQLIITDSNGNT

-5753 PLDIMKEVP
+5753 SLDIMKEVP

-5871 GASDS
+5871 GVSDS

-5902 VTHNGVTDIYQATQ
+5902 VTHNGVTDTYQATQ

-5927 AWNDGN
+5927 AWNDGT

-5993 ATHLRTEPSAAEESV
+5993 ATHLRTVPSAAEESV
-6008 VKVTAYSITLLNADS
+6008 VKETAYSITLLNSDS

-6109 NAMNVRGKTE
+6109 NAMNARGKTE

>member
-427 TDTIAPEKPTI
+427 TDTIPPEKPTI

-963 IDGALIAE
+963 VDGALIAE

-1034 SGISDDNLTNIVKPT
+1034 SGIADDNLTNIVNPT

-1067 MSDTQIGVATQ
+1067 ASDTQIGVATQ

-1109 KANSAIFDFTIDT
+1109 KANSAVFDFTIDT

-1185 WLFIPGNTWADGSYT
+1185 WLFTPGNTWADGSYT

-1208 AGNTNYSAPLT
+1208 AGNTSYSAPLT

-1382 GGWTFTPPT
+1382 GGWSFTPT
-1391 SWADGD
+1391 GAWADGD

-1439 DDNLTNNVRP
+1439 NDNLTNNVRP

-1498 LTVEATDE
+1498 LTVEATDK
-1506 AGNKATQTLD
+1506 AGNKTTQELD

-1639 GDNLTNE
+1639 DDNLTNE

-2124 TIVLDNTDDS
+2124 TIVLDSTDDS
-2134 GTKGDHLTNVN
+2134 GTKGDNLTNVN

-2167 GGTKEVLTATKDATG
+2167 GGTKEVLTATKGATG

-2327 VLDSADDSGVHGD
+2327 VLDSADDTGIQGD
-2340 NMTNHTQ
+2340 NMTNRTQ
-2347 PTFALQHIDDDAV
+2347 PTFNLQHIDDDAV

-2381 GGWTFTPTGAWA
+2381 GGWTFTPPTSWGA
-2393 DGDYTLSV
+2393 GDYTLSV

-2446 RPHFQVTVPTDV
+2446 RPHFQVKVPTDV
-2458 NVVRLSIDGGKTWF
+2458 N
-2472 NATQSATPGVWD
+2472 
-2484 YIWPDDV
+2484 
-2491 ADGGYT
+2491 
-2497 LTVEA
+2497 E
-2502 TDEAGNKATQ
+2502 
-2512 TLDFTIDTTLSVP
+2512 
-2525 TLSLD
+2525 
-2530 SADDSGIA
+2530 
-2538 GDNITNVK
+2538 
-2546 TPGFT
+2546 
-2551 LNNIDTDVSR
+2551 
-2561 VIVEVMHNGIKQEV
+2561 
-2575 PLVQTGGQWRFAP
+2575 
-2588 TSDWADGDYILTVKV
+2588 
-2603 EDRAGNVK
+2603 
-2611 QSAPLTVTVDTHIAI
+2611 
-2626 DRIELVNDSGIPG
+2626 
-2639 DNLTNEARPHFQVTV
+2639 
-2654 PADVNGVRLSIDGGK
+2654 
-2669 TWFDATQSATSG
+2669 
-2681 VWDYTWL
+2681 
-2688 TNVANGPHTLMVEAS
+2688 
-2703 DKAGNKTT
+2703 
-2711 QKLDFTIDT
+2711 
-2720 ILSEPTI
+2720 
-2727 TLDSADDSAAGDNIT
+2727 
-2742 NVKMPGF
+2742 
-2749 TLGNIDADV
+2749 
-2758 TKVVVTVAHD
+2758 
-2768 GKNQQIELIKNGGVW
+2768 
-2783 RFTPGAAWT
+2783 
-2792 DGDYTLTVKVE
+2792 
-2803 DKAGNTN
+2803 
-2810 YSAPLTVTIDTQT
+2810 
-2823 SIDRIELLNDT
+2823 
-2834 GIVGDNLTNEARPQF
+2834 
-2849 HITVPTDVNSVQLS
+2849 
-2863 LDGGINW
+2863 
-2870 VNATLTSDG
+2870 
-2879 VWEYI
+2879 
-2884 WPTDLVENTYTLTV
+2884 
-2898 KATDV
+2898 
-2903 AGNTAT
+2903 
-2909 ETLNFIID
+2909 
-2917 TTLSTPTITLDSA
+2917 
-2930 DDSGTANDNKTNV
+2930 
-2943 KTPGFII
+2943 
-2950 GGIDSDVTQVVVQ
+2950 
-2963 VMRDGHSEEV
+2963 
-2973 ELTQTN
+2973 
-2979 GQWRFVPGSAWTDGD
+2979 
-2994 YTLTVTVKDEAGNI
+2994 
-3008 RHSAPLTVTIDTQ
+3008 
-3021 ITIDH
+3021 
-3026 IELVN
+3026 
-3031 DSGIPDDNLT
+3031 
-3041 NNVRPH
+3041 
-3047 FQVTVP
+3047 
-3053 TDVNV
+3053 

-3103 AGNKTT
+3103 AGNQTT
-3109 QQLDFIIDTLLS
+3109 QKLDFIIDTMLS
-3121 EPTIVLDNTDDS
+3121 EPTIVLDSTDDS
-3133 GTKGDNLTNV
+3133 GTKGDNLTNA
-3143 NKPTFLLGNIDADAR
+3143 NKPTFILGNIDADAR

-3275 GTAGIWDYTWPKDVT
+3275 GTAGTWDYTWPKDVT

-3354 ADAHS
+3354 SDAQS

-3400 VTDNAGNVRQSTPLV
+3400 VTDNAGNVRQSTPLI

-3618 TQIAIDRIELVNDSG
+3618 TQIAIDHIELVNDSG

-3688 PEGQHTLTVEV
+3688 PEGQHTLIVEV
-3699 TDGAGNKMTET
+3699 TDGAGNKMTGT
-3710 LNFTIDIT
+3710 LDFTIDIT

-3840 RLTNHDRPVFDIHQV
+3840 RLTNHDRPVFDIRQI

-3915 FEVRIDTTTTINNIV
+3915 LEVRIDTTTTINNIV

-4229 DTGDDTNDNLTRINK
+4229 DTGDDTNDN
-4244 PVFIIGNVDN
+4244 
-4254 DVSHIVVHIDGRDYT
+4254 
-4269 IENTGGNLTFTPDQP
+4269 
-4284 LSDGQH
+4284 
-4290 TISVTVTDIA
+4290 
-4300 GNTKTSAELRI
+4300 
-4311 EIDTQVQIDSVTLTT
+4311 
-4326 DSGVNDH
+4326 
-4333 DNVTNATRPSFEIAT
+4333 
-4348 PDDVTSVLV
+4348 
-4357 SFDGVNW
+4357 
-4364 TPISKNAAGQWEFTA
+4364 
-4379 GSALPD
+4379 
-4385 GHYTL
+4385 
-4390 HVQATDRAGNTAN
+4390 
-4403 STLGFTVDTQI
+4403 
-4414 DGLSVVMLDD
+4414 
-4424 AGKDSTD
+4424 
-4431 GITNITSPR
+4431 
-4440 FEISARE
+4440 
-4447 PLQSVTVILNGK
+4447 
-4459 SSTLTQGAGNKWLFT
+4459 
-4474 PDTPLVDGTYKIEI
+4474 
-4488 VAEDIA
+4488 
-4494 GNKISKEVSFTIDTI
+4494 
-4509 VSDPSIDLLDADDTG
+4509 
-4524 ESAVD
+4524 
-4529 NITSVTTPRFVIGN
+4529 
-4543 VPADID
+4543 
-4549 TVVIRINGVSYS
+4549 
-4561 VTANGNNLWEFQVP
+4561 
-4575 VALNDGVYEAVVVFR
+4575 
-4590 DIAGNT
+4590 
-4596 SETKL
+4596 
-4601 PFTIDTTTSVSV
+4601 
-4613 RMEPA
+4613 
-4618 SDTGNSNS
+4618 
-4626 DNLTNKQNPKF
+4626 
-4637 EGTAEPNAK
+4637 
-4646 LVITIVDDKSGREVL
+4646 
-4661 KQTITVGADG
+4661 
-4671 NWSVT
+4671 
-4676 PNILPDG
+4676 
-4683 MYTINVVATDVAGNT
+4683 
-4698 AQTQERFTIDTVTI
+4698 
-4712 DPTIRLS
+4712 
-4719 DPSIDDQHEATSLRP
+4719 
-4734 EFKGFAEAFS
+4734 
-4744 TIMIQWDGK
+4744 
-4753 VVGSANANANGEWSW
+4753 
-4768 TPPSVLAPGS
+4768 
-4778 YVVSIVAKDKAGNES
+4778 
-4793 SQVDFPVVIPV
+4793 
-4804 IDVTPPT
+4804 
-4811 IKLSEESDSG
+4811 
-4821 ALGDFTTNNK
+4821 
-4831 TPTLIGSTLPN
+4831 
-4842 TIVSIYVDGVKVGEA
+4842 
-4857 TADTAGRYTFQLSEM
+4857 
-4872 KDGHYVVQVG
+4872 
-4882 IVNPRDNSELRS
+4882 
-4894 TAVDVTIDTE
+4894 
-4904 VAELVWNISG
+4904 
-4914 MHEGG
+4914 
-4919 YINTVTPEIG
+4919 
-4929 GTSEPNSKITIFV
+4929 
-4942 NGVEKAIAYTTGA
+4942 
-4955 GHWGVVLPALGN
+4955 
-4967 DGNYELTFK
+4967 
-4976 VEDVAGNIREFGPQ
+4976 
-4990 NVILDTVISPL
+4990 
-5001 TVVLREADDSGKVG
+5001 
-5015 DWITNKSH
+5015 
-5023 VTIDGTAEA
+5023 
-5032 GSTLTI
+5032 
-5038 RNPQGVVI
+5038 
-5046 ATLVVGNDGRWSAE
+5046 
-5060 LDLREGSNAFVV
+5060 
-5072 VSEDKAGNSQQKE
+5072 
-5085 ILIEH
+5085 
-5090 DTQIEISDISL
+5090 
-5101 SRDTNSGDKY
+5101 
-5111 DLITNNK
+5111 
-5118 SPVLVA
+5118 
-5124 MTDPGATVQVYIN
+5124 
-5137 GVLQGTVEASSSG
+5137 
-5150 NISYTMPANSA
+5150 
-5161 DGEYQVQFVATD
+5161 
-5173 TAGNRVES
+5173 
-5181 AITTVT
+5181 
-5187 IDSQI
+5187 
-5192 AVFDI
+5192 
-5197 DEDSLPALS
+5197 
-5206 NNRAL
+5206 
-5211 SVSGVGEAGSQ
+5211 
-5222 VSIFVDGK
+5222 
-5230 LVNVVMV
+5230 
-5237 EADGTWRAPILL
+5237 
-5249 QDDGTFNIHFSITD
+5249 
-5263 VAGNTEVSKDYSV
+5263 
-5276 DVDSSTDF
+5276 
-5284 PTLNLE
+5284 
-5290 DASNSGSL
+5290 
-5298 DDLITNHNKPVLV
+5298 
-5311 GTAEAGATIHIY
+5311 
-5323 VDEKI
+5323 
-5328 VANVLVLEDGTWSYQ
+5328 
-5343 FDNALKDG
+5343 
-5351 EYSIRVVAEDPAG
+5351 
-5364 NTAESPRL
+5364 
-5372 LVTIDTSTFIDNPA
+5372 
-5386 MVAGSD
+5386 
-5392 NGIFSNDSITSQTR
+5392 
-5406 PTFSIFGE
+5406 
-5414 MNQSV
+5414 
-5419 QIFIDGVLV
+5419 
-5428 DTITVTDRNQV
+5428 
-5439 YRPESPLGDG
+5439 
-5449 SHSIYYVIT
+5449 
-5458 DKAGNTAT
+5458 
-5466 SKTLNFTIDTF
+5466 
-5477 NTTPV
+5477 
-5482 AIDSIGGQTLA
+5482 
-5493 EMTGSDGKI
+5493 
-5502 YITDTTRNLLFS
+5502 
-5514 GSAEPNSKIE
+5514 
-5524 IIINGLN
+5524 
-5531 VGEVW
+5531 
-5536 VNEKGHWQMPVNP
+5536 
-5549 LYFTE
+5549 
-5554 GQLDITV
+5554 
-5561 KSTDRAG
+5561 
-5568 NVNQEKYSIWV
+5568 
-5579 DTHIKVFTSE
+5579 
-5589 LDDNKSSSKTEWWS
+5589 
-5603 NSDLITMRG
+5603 
-5612 TGEIGATVSLIVAGV
+5612 
-5627 TLATAVVAATG
+5627 
-5638 RWELSTDKLPEGT
+5638 
-5651 YDISLVIEDSAGNR
+5651 
-5665 WEDVREIFIDRT
+5665 
-5677 PPNAPVVTYSDIVN
+5677 
-5691 DLIIMQGTA
+5691 
-5700 EAKSQLIITDSEGNT
+5700 
-5715 YTLTV
+5715 
-5720 PDNGKWSMAI
+5720 
-5730 PYPSEGKFTITS
+5730 
-5742 VDAIGNRSDDV
+5742 
-5753 PLDIMKEVP
+5753 
-5762 VISLSPDSDSGTVG
+5762 
-5776 DNITRDKQ
+5776 
-5784 PTFIIGNLE
+5784 
-5793 SDVVVVQVDING
+5793 
-5805 TVYNAEKNAD
+5805 
-5815 GVWFF
+5815 
-5820 TPGTPLAD
+5820 
-5828 GSYTISVIASDAA
+5828 
-5841 GNQKNSLPI
+5841 
-5850 TVTIDSTLTVPE
+5850 
-5862 IALAAGEDN
+5862 
-5871 GASDS
+5871 
-5876 DNVTNHTQPKFTL
+5876 
-5889 QHIDADVTGVTVN
+5889 
-5902 VTHNGVTDIYQATQ
+5902 
-5916 GADGWTFTPPA
+5916 
-5927 AWNDGN
+5927 
-5933 YTLSVT
+5933 
-5939 VVDRAGNSQQSA
+5939 
-5951 SLAVTVDSTVTVTAD
+5951 
-5966 SQHDDASDDAT
+5966 
-5977 ATAVTPPESE
+5977 
-5987 TVNAES
+5987 
-5993 ATHLRTEPSAAEESV
+5993 
-6008 VKVTAYSITLLNADS
+6008 
-6023 GDEIDRSISQTPSF
+6023 
-6037 EISVPENIVNVSIM
+6037 
-6051 FEGEEFTLPITNQKA
+6051 
-6066 IFEVPLSLEDG
+6066 
-6077 EYTMDVKF
+6077 
-6085 IDKDNDFLIKEKT
+6085 
-6098 FSVDHSSADIV
+6098 
-6109 NAMNVRGKTE
+6109 
-6119 DDINDSPST
+6119 
-6128 SSVGHNNNGAIDV
+6128 
-6141 FAVNEVTLPV
+6141 
-6151 DNQEEHA
+6151 

>member
-237 EPLKVTLALAAE
+237 EPLKVTLALATE

-618 FSFSYVIDTIAPVPP
+618 FSFSYVIDTVAPVPP
-633 TVSLEDYVVL
+633 TVSLEDFVVL

-1034 SGISDDNLTNIVKPT
+1034 SGVSDDNLTNIVKPT

-1067 MSDTQIGVATQ
+1067 ASDTQIGVATQ

-1109 KANSAIFDFTIDT
+1109 KANSAVFDFTIDT

-1208 AGNTNYSAPLT
+1208 AGNTSYSAPLT

-1382 GGWTFTPPT
+1382 GGWSFTPT
-1391 SWADGD
+1391 GAWADGD

-1439 DDNLTNNVRP
+1439 NDNLTNNVRP

-1473 NATQSATPGV
+1473 NATQSATPGA

-1498 LTVEATDE
+1498 LTVEATDK
-1506 AGNKATQTLD
+1506 AGNKTTQELD

-2124 TIVLDNTDDS
+2124 TIVLDSTDDS
-2134 GTKGDHLTNVN
+2134 GTKGDNLTNVN

-2315 FTIDTTLSTPVI
+2315 FTIDTTLSVPVI
-2327 VLDSADDSGVHGD
+2327 VLNSADDTGVQGD
-2340 NMTNHTQ
+2340 NMTNSTQ
-2347 PTFALQHIDDDAV
+2347 PTFALQHIDDDDAV

-2376 ATKDA
+2376 ATKGT
-2381 GGWTFTPTGAWA
+2381 GGWSFTPTGAWA

-2446 RPHFQVTVPTDV
+2446 RPHFQVKVPMDV
-2458 NVVRLSIDGGKTWF
+2458 N
-2472 NATQSATPGVWD
+2472 
-2484 YIWPDDV
+2484 
-2491 ADGGYT
+2491 
-2497 LTVEA
+2497 E
-2502 TDEAGNKATQ
+2502 
-2512 TLDFTIDTTLSVP
+2512 
-2525 TLSLD
+2525 
-2530 SADDSGIA
+2530 
-2538 GDNITNVK
+2538 
-2546 TPGFT
+2546 
-2551 LNNIDTDVSR
+2551 
-2561 VIVEVMHNGIKQEV
+2561 
-2575 PLVQTGGQWRFAP
+2575 
-2588 TSDWADGDYILTVKV
+2588 
-2603 EDRAGNVK
+2603 
-2611 QSAPLTVTVDTHIAI
+2611 
-2626 DRIELVNDSGIPG
+2626 
-2639 DNLTNEARPHFQVTV
+2639 
-2654 PADVNGVRLSIDGGK
+2654 
-2669 TWFDATQSATSG
+2669 
-2681 VWDYTWL
+2681 
-2688 TNVANGPHTLMVEAS
+2688 
-2703 DKAGNKTT
+2703 
-2711 QKLDFTIDT
+2711 
-2720 ILSEPTI
+2720 
-2727 TLDSADDSAAGDNIT
+2727 
-2742 NVKMPGF
+2742 
-2749 TLGNIDADV
+2749 
-2758 TKVVVTVAHD
+2758 
-2768 GKNQQIELIKNGGVW
+2768 
-2783 RFTPGAAWT
+2783 
-2792 DGDYTLTVKVE
+2792 
-2803 DKAGNTN
+2803 
-2810 YSAPLTVTIDTQT
+2810 
-2823 SIDRIELLNDT
+2823 
-2834 GIVGDNLTNEARPQF
+2834 
-2849 HITVPTDVNSVQLS
+2849 
-2863 LDGGINW
+2863 
-2870 VNATLTSDG
+2870 
-2879 VWEYI
+2879 
-2884 WPTDLVENTYTLTV
+2884 
-2898 KATDV
+2898 
-2903 AGNTAT
+2903 
-2909 ETLNFIID
+2909 
-2917 TTLSTPTITLDSA
+2917 
-2930 DDSGTANDNKTNV
+2930 
-2943 KTPGFII
+2943 
-2950 GGIDSDVTQVVVQ
+2950 
-2963 VMRDGHSEEV
+2963 
-2973 ELTQTN
+2973 
-2979 GQWRFVPGSAWTDGD
+2979 
-2994 YTLTVTVKDEAGNI
+2994 
-3008 RHSAPLTVTIDTQ
+3008 
-3021 ITIDH
+3021 
-3026 IELVN
+3026 
-3031 DSGIPDDNLT
+3031 
-3041 NNVRPH
+3041 
-3047 FQVTVP
+3047 
-3053 TDVNV
+3053 

-3103 AGNKTT
+3103 AGNQTT
-3109 QQLDFIIDTLLS
+3109 QKLDFIIDTLLS
-3121 EPTIVLDNTDDS
+3121 EPTIVLDSTDDS
-3133 GTKGDNLTNV
+3133 GTKGDNLTNA
-3143 NKPTFLLGNIDADAR
+3143 NKPTFILGNIDADAR

-3164 QHGGTKEVLTATK
+3164 QYGGTKEVLTATK

-3320 STPTIAMDS
+3320 STPTITMDS

-3354 ADAHS
+3354 SDAQS

-3400 VTDNAGNVRQSTPLV
+3400 VTDNAGNVRQSTPLI

-3465 GANWVSATQGIE
+3465 GANWVSAAQGIE

-3618 TQIAIDRIELVNDSG
+3618 TQIAIDHIELVNDSG

-3718 LLTPTIELA
+3718 LMTPTIELA

-3840 RLTNHDRPVFDIHQV
+3840 RLTNHDRPVFDIRQV

-4529 NITSVTTPRFVIGN
+4529 NITSVTKPRFVIGN

-4549 TVVIRINGVSYS
+4549 TVVIRINGVSYP

-4831 TPTLIGSTLPN
+4831 TPTLVGNTLPN
-4842 TIVSIYVDGVKVGEA
+4842 AIVSIYVDGVKVGEA

-4967 DGNYELTFK
+4967 DGNYVLTFK

-5298 DDLITNHNKPVLV
+5298 DDLITSHNKPVLV

-5372 LVTIDTSTFIDNPA
+5372 LVTIDTSTFIDNPV
-5386 MVAGSD
+5386 MMAGSD

-5406 PTFSIFGE
+5406 PAFSIYGE

-5466 SKTLNFTIDTF
+5466 SKTLNFTIDTL

-5536 VNEKGHWQMPVNP
+5536 VNDKGHWQMPVNP

-5579 DTHIKVFTSE
+5579 DTHIQVFTSE
-5589 LDDNKSSSKTEWWS
+5589 LDDNKSSSKTDWWS
-5603 NSDLITMRG
+5603 NSSTITMRG
-5612 TGEIGATVSLIVAGV
+5612 MGEIGATVSLIVAGV
-5627 TLATAVVAATG
+5627 TLATAVVAANG
-5638 RWELSTDKLPEGT
+5638 QWELSTDQLPEGK
-5651 YDISLVIEDSAGNR
+5651 YDITLSIEDNAGNR
-5665 WEDVREIFIDRT
+5665 KEEVHEIFIDRT

-5700 EAKSQLIITDSEGNT
+5700 EAKSQLIITDSNGNT

-5753 PLDIMKEVP
+5753 SLDIMKEVP

-5871 GASDS
+5871 GVSDS

-5902 VTHNGVTDIYQATQ
+5902 VTHNGVTDTYQATQ

-5927 AWNDGN
+5927 AWNDGT

-5993 ATHLRTEPSAAEESV
+5993 ATHLRTVPSAAEESV
-6008 VKVTAYSITLLNADS
+6008 VKETAYSITLLNADS

-6109 NAMNVRGKTE
+6109 NAMNARGKTE

>member
-237 EPLKVTLALAAE
+237 EPLKVTLALATE

-353 LTPTLTPS
+353 LTPILTPS

-618 FSFSYVIDTIAPVPP
+618 FSFSYVIDTVAPVPP
-633 TVSLEDYVVL
+633 TVSLEDFVVL

-1034 SGISDDNLTNIVKPT
+1034 SGVSDDNLTNIVKPT

-1067 MSDTQIGVATQ
+1067 ASDTQIGVATQ

-1109 KANSAIFDFTIDT
+1109 KANSAVFDFTIDT

-1208 AGNTNYSAPLT
+1208 AGNTSYSAPLT

-1382 GGWTFTPPT
+1382 GGWSFTPT
-1391 SWADGD
+1391 GAWADGD

-1439 DDNLTNNVRP
+1439 NDNLTNNVRP

-1473 NATQSATPGV
+1473 NATQSATPGA

-1498 LTVEATDE
+1498 LTVEATDK
-1506 AGNKATQTLD
+1506 AGNKTTQELD

-2124 TIVLDNTDDS
+2124 TIVLDSTDDS
-2134 GTKGDHLTNVN
+2134 GTKGDNLTNVN

-2315 FTIDTTLSTPVI
+2315 FTIDTTLSVPVI
-2327 VLDSADDSGVHGD
+2327 VLNSADDTGVQGD
-2340 NMTNHTQ
+2340 NMTNSTQ

-2376 ATKDA
+2376 ATKGT
-2381 GGWTFTPTGAWA
+2381 GGWSFTPTGAWA

-2446 RPHFQVTVPTDV
+2446 RPHFQVKVPMDV
-2458 NVVRLSIDGGKTWF
+2458 N
-2472 NATQSATPGVWD
+2472 
-2484 YIWPDDV
+2484 
-2491 ADGGYT
+2491 
-2497 LTVEA
+2497 E
-2502 TDEAGNKATQ
+2502 
-2512 TLDFTIDTTLSVP
+2512 
-2525 TLSLD
+2525 
-2530 SADDSGIA
+2530 
-2538 GDNITNVK
+2538 
-2546 TPGFT
+2546 
-2551 LNNIDTDVSR
+2551 
-2561 VIVEVMHNGIKQEV
+2561 
-2575 PLVQTGGQWRFAP
+2575 
-2588 TSDWADGDYILTVKV
+2588 
-2603 EDRAGNVK
+2603 
-2611 QSAPLTVTVDTHIAI
+2611 
-2626 DRIELVNDSGIPG
+2626 
-2639 DNLTNEARPHFQVTV
+2639 
-2654 PADVNGVRLSIDGGK
+2654 
-2669 TWFDATQSATSG
+2669 
-2681 VWDYTWL
+2681 
-2688 TNVANGPHTLMVEAS
+2688 
-2703 DKAGNKTT
+2703 
-2711 QKLDFTIDT
+2711 
-2720 ILSEPTI
+2720 
-2727 TLDSADDSAAGDNIT
+2727 
-2742 NVKMPGF
+2742 
-2749 TLGNIDADV
+2749 
-2758 TKVVVTVAHD
+2758 
-2768 GKNQQIELIKNGGVW
+2768 
-2783 RFTPGAAWT
+2783 
-2792 DGDYTLTVKVE
+2792 
-2803 DKAGNTN
+2803 
-2810 YSAPLTVTIDTQT
+2810 
-2823 SIDRIELLNDT
+2823 
-2834 GIVGDNLTNEARPQF
+2834 
-2849 HITVPTDVNSVQLS
+2849 
-2863 LDGGINW
+2863 
-2870 VNATLTSDG
+2870 
-2879 VWEYI
+2879 
-2884 WPTDLVENTYTLTV
+2884 
-2898 KATDV
+2898 
-2903 AGNTAT
+2903 
-2909 ETLNFIID
+2909 
-2917 TTLSTPTITLDSA
+2917 
-2930 DDSGTANDNKTNV
+2930 
-2943 KTPGFII
+2943 
-2950 GGIDSDVTQVVVQ
+2950 
-2963 VMRDGHSEEV
+2963 
-2973 ELTQTN
+2973 
-2979 GQWRFVPGSAWTDGD
+2979 
-2994 YTLTVTVKDEAGNI
+2994 
-3008 RHSAPLTVTIDTQ
+3008 
-3021 ITIDH
+3021 
-3026 IELVN
+3026 
-3031 DSGIPDDNLT
+3031 
-3041 NNVRPH
+3041 
-3047 FQVTVP
+3047 
-3053 TDVNV
+3053 

-3103 AGNKTT
+3103 AGNQTT
-3109 QQLDFIIDTLLS
+3109 QKLDFIIDTLLS
-3121 EPTIVLDNTDDS
+3121 EPTIVLDSTDDS
-3133 GTKGDNLTNV
+3133 GTKGDNLTNA
-3143 NKPTFLLGNIDADAR
+3143 NKPTFILGNIDADAR

-3164 QHGGTKEVLTATK
+3164 QYGGTKEVLTATK

-3320 STPTIAMDS
+3320 STPTITMDS

-3354 ADAHS
+3354 SDAQS

-3400 VTDNAGNVRQSTPLV
+3400 VTDNAGNVRQSTPLI

-3465 GANWVSATQGIE
+3465 GANWVSAAQGIE

-3618 TQIAIDRIELVNDSG
+3618 TQIAIDHIELVNDSG

-3718 LLTPTIELA
+3718 LMTPTIELA

-3840 RLTNHDRPVFDIHQV
+3840 RLTNHDRPVFDIRQV

-4529 NITSVTTPRFVIGN
+4529 NITSVTKPRFVIGN

-4549 TVVIRINGVSYS
+4549 TVVIRINGVSYP

-4831 TPTLIGSTLPN
+4831 TPTLVGNTLPN
-4842 TIVSIYVDGVKVGEA
+4842 AIVSIYVDGVKVGEA

-4967 DGNYELTFK
+4967 DGNYVLTFK

-5298 DDLITNHNKPVLV
+5298 DDLITSHNKPVLV

-5372 LVTIDTSTFIDNPA
+5372 LVTIDTSTFIDNPV
-5386 MVAGSD
+5386 MMAGSD

-5406 PTFSIFGE
+5406 PAFSIYGE

-5466 SKTLNFTIDTF
+5466 SKTLNFTIDTL

-5536 VNEKGHWQMPVNP
+5536 VNDKGHWQMPVNP

-5579 DTHIKVFTSE
+5579 DTHIQVFTSE
-5589 LDDNKSSSKTEWWS
+5589 LDDNKSSSKTDWWS
-5603 NSDLITMRG
+5603 NSSTITMRG
-5612 TGEIGATVSLIVAGV
+5612 MGEIGATVSLIVAGV
-5627 TLATAVVAATG
+5627 TLATAVVAANG
-5638 RWELSTDKLPEGT
+5638 QWELSTDQLPEGK
-5651 YDISLVIEDSAGNR
+5651 YDITLSIEDNAGNR
-5665 WEDVREIFIDRT
+5665 KEEVHEIFIDRT

-5700 EAKSQLIITDSEGNT
+5700 EAKSQLIITDSNGNT

-5753 PLDIMKEVP
+5753 SLDIMKEVP

-5871 GASDS
+5871 GVSDS

-5902 VTHNGVTDIYQATQ
+5902 VTHNGVTDTYQATQ

-5927 AWNDGN
+5927 AWNDGT

-5993 ATHLRTEPSAAEESV
+5993 ATHLRTVPSAAEESV
-6008 VKVTAYSITLLNADS
+6008 VKETAYSITLLNADS

-6109 NAMNVRGKTE
+6109 NAMNARGKTE

>member
-298 FTAPETLTDGTYN
+298 FTAPETLTDGAYN

-427 TDTIAPEKPTI
+427 TDTIPPEKPTI

-633 TVSLEDYVVL
+633 TVSLEDFVVL

-1034 SGISDDNLTNIVKPT
+1034 SGIADDNLTNIVKPT

-1109 KANSAIFDFTIDT
+1109 KANSAVFDFTIDT

-1185 WLFIPGNTWADGSYT
+1185 WLFTPGNTWADGSYT

-1208 AGNTNYSAPLT
+1208 AGNTSYSAPLT

-1329 LDSADDT
+1329 LNSADDT
-1336 GIQGDNMTN
+1336 GVQGDNMTN

-1473 NATQSATPGV
+1473 NATQSATPGA

-1498 LTVEATDE
+1498 LTVEATDK
-1506 AGNKATQTLD
+1506 AGNKTTQELD

-1618 VTVDTH
+1618 VTVDTQ
-1624 IAIDRIELVNDSGIP
+1624 IAINNIELVNDSGIP
-1639 GDNLTNE
+1639 DDNLTNNV
-1646 ARPHFQVTVPADVNG
+1646 RPHFQVKVPTDVNG

-1713 KLDFTIDTILSEP
+1713 KLDFIIDTLLSEP

-2124 TIVLDNTDDS
+2124 TIVLDSTDDS
-2134 GTKGDHLTNVN
+2134 GTKGDNLTNVN

-2315 FTIDTTLSTPVI
+2315 FTIDTTLSVPVI
-2327 VLDSADDSGVHGD
+2327 VLNSADDTGVQGD
-2340 NMTNHTQ
+2340 NMTNSTQ

-2376 ATKDA
+2376 ATKGV
-2381 GGWTFTPTGAWA
+2381 GGWSFTPTGAWA

-2446 RPHFQVTVPTDV
+2446 RPHFQVKVPTDV
-2458 NVVRLSIDGGKTWF
+2458 N
-2472 NATQSATPGVWD
+2472 
-2484 YIWPDDV
+2484 
-2491 ADGGYT
+2491 
-2497 LTVEA
+2497 E
-2502 TDEAGNKATQ
+2502 
-2512 TLDFTIDTTLSVP
+2512 
-2525 TLSLD
+2525 
-2530 SADDSGIA
+2530 
-2538 GDNITNVK
+2538 
-2546 TPGFT
+2546 
-2551 LNNIDTDVSR
+2551 
-2561 VIVEVMHNGIKQEV
+2561 
-2575 PLVQTGGQWRFAP
+2575 
-2588 TSDWADGDYILTVKV
+2588 
-2603 EDRAGNVK
+2603 
-2611 QSAPLTVTVDTHIAI
+2611 
-2626 DRIELVNDSGIPG
+2626 
-2639 DNLTNEARPHFQVTV
+2639 
-2654 PADVNGVRLSIDGGK
+2654 
-2669 TWFDATQSATSG
+2669 
-2681 VWDYTWL
+2681 
-2688 TNVANGPHTLMVEAS
+2688 
-2703 DKAGNKTT
+2703 
-2711 QKLDFTIDT
+2711 
-2720 ILSEPTI
+2720 
-2727 TLDSADDSAAGDNIT
+2727 
-2742 NVKMPGF
+2742 
-2749 TLGNIDADV
+2749 
-2758 TKVVVTVAHD
+2758 
-2768 GKNQQIELIKNGGVW
+2768 
-2783 RFTPGAAWT
+2783 
-2792 DGDYTLTVKVE
+2792 
-2803 DKAGNTN
+2803 
-2810 YSAPLTVTIDTQT
+2810 
-2823 SIDRIELLNDT
+2823 
-2834 GIVGDNLTNEARPQF
+2834 
-2849 HITVPTDVNSVQLS
+2849 
-2863 LDGGINW
+2863 
-2870 VNATLTSDG
+2870 
-2879 VWEYI
+2879 
-2884 WPTDLVENTYTLTV
+2884 
-2898 KATDV
+2898 
-2903 AGNTAT
+2903 
-2909 ETLNFIID
+2909 
-2917 TTLSTPTITLDSA
+2917 
-2930 DDSGTANDNKTNV
+2930 
-2943 KTPGFII
+2943 
-2950 GGIDSDVTQVVVQ
+2950 
-2963 VMRDGHSEEV
+2963 
-2973 ELTQTN
+2973 
-2979 GQWRFVPGSAWTDGD
+2979 
-2994 YTLTVTVKDEAGNI
+2994 
-3008 RHSAPLTVTIDTQ
+3008 
-3021 ITIDH
+3021 
-3026 IELVN
+3026 
-3031 DSGIPDDNLT
+3031 
-3041 NNVRPH
+3041 
-3047 FQVTVP
+3047 
-3053 TDVNV
+3053 

-3103 AGNKTT
+3103 AGNQTT
-3109 QQLDFIIDTLLS
+3109 QKLDFIIDTMLS
-3121 EPTIVLDNTDDS
+3121 EPTIVLDSTDDS
-3133 GTKGDNLTNV
+3133 GTKGDNLTNA
-3143 NKPTFLLGNIDADAR
+3143 NKPTFILGNIDADAR

-3164 QHGGTKEVLTATK
+3164 QYGGTKEVLTATK

-3320 STPTIAMDS
+3320 STPTITMDS

-3354 ADAHS
+3354 SDAQS

-3400 VTDNAGNVRQSTPLV
+3400 VTDNAGNVRQSTPLI

-3465 GANWVSATQGIE
+3465 GANWVSAAQGIE

-3618 TQIAIDRIELVNDSG
+3618 TQIAIDHIELVNDSG

-3718 LLTPTIELA
+3718 LMTPTIELA

-3840 RLTNHDRPVFDIHQV
+3840 RLTNHDRPVFDIRQV

-4300 GNTKTSAELRI
+4300 GNTKTSAELKI

-4529 NITSVTTPRFVIGN
+4529 NITSVTKPRFVIGN

-4549 TVVIRINGVSYS
+4549 TVVIRINGVSYP

-4831 TPTLIGSTLPN
+4831 TPTLVGNTLPN
-4842 TIVSIYVDGVKVGEA
+4842 AIVSIYVDGVKVGEA

-4967 DGNYELTFK
+4967 DGNYVLTFK

-5038 RNPQGVVI
+5038 RSPQGVVI

-5072 VSEDKAGNSQQKE
+5072 VSEDKAGNSQQKD

-5343 FDNALKDG
+5343 FDNVLKDG

-5406 PTFSIFGE
+5406 PTFSISGE

-5579 DTHIKVFTSE
+5579 DTHIQVFTSE
-5589 LDDNKSSSKTEWWS
+5589 LDDNKSSSKTDWWS
-5603 NSDLITMRG
+5603 NSSTITMRG
-5612 TGEIGATVSLIVAGV
+5612 MGEIGATVSLIVAGV
-5627 TLATAVVAATG
+5627 TLATAVVAANG
-5638 RWELSTDKLPEGT
+5638 QWELSTDQLPEGK
-5651 YDISLVIEDSAGNR
+5651 YDITLSIEDNAGNR
-5665 WEDVREIFIDRT
+5665 KEEVHEIFIDRT

-5700 EAKSQLIITDSEGNT
+5700 EAKSQLIITDSNGNT

-5753 PLDIMKEVP
+5753 SLDIMKEVP

-5871 GASDS
+5871 GVSDS

-5902 VTHNGVTDIYQATQ
+5902 VTHNGVTDTYQATQ

-5927 AWNDGN
+5927 AWNDGT

-5993 ATHLRTEPSAAEESV
+5993 ATHLRTVPSAAEESV
-6008 VKVTAYSITLLNADS
+6008 VKETAYSITLLNADS

-6109 NAMNVRGKTE
+6109 NAMNARGKTE

>member
-2124 TIVLDNTDDS
+2124 TIVLDSTDDS

-2327 VLDSADDSGVHGD
+2327 VLDSADDSGVYGD

-2427 NIELVNDSGIPDD
+2427 N
-2440 NLTNNV
+2440 
-2446 RPHFQVTVPTDV
+2446 
-2458 NVVRLSIDGGKTWF
+2458 
-2472 NATQSATPGVWD
+2472 
-2484 YIWPDDV
+2484 
-2491 ADGGYT
+2491 
-2497 LTVEA
+2497 
-2502 TDEAGNKATQ
+2502 
-2512 TLDFTIDTTLSVP
+2512 
-2525 TLSLD
+2525 
-2530 SADDSGIA
+2530 
-2538 GDNITNVK
+2538 
-2546 TPGFT
+2546 
-2551 LNNIDTDVSR
+2551 
-2561 VIVEVMHNGIKQEV
+2561 
-2575 PLVQTGGQWRFAP
+2575 
-2588 TSDWADGDYILTVKV
+2588 
-2603 EDRAGNVK
+2603 
-2611 QSAPLTVTVDTHIAI
+2611 
-2626 DRIELVNDSGIPG
+2626 
-2639 DNLTNEARPHFQVTV
+2639 
-2654 PADVNGVRLSIDGGK
+2654 
-2669 TWFDATQSATSG
+2669 
-2681 VWDYTWL
+2681 
-2688 TNVANGPHTLMVEAS
+2688 
-2703 DKAGNKTT
+2703 
-2711 QKLDFTIDT
+2711 
-2720 ILSEPTI
+2720 
-2727 TLDSADDSAAGDNIT
+2727 
-2742 NVKMPGF
+2742 
-2749 TLGNIDADV
+2749 
-2758 TKVVVTVAHD
+2758 
-2768 GKNQQIELIKNGGVW
+2768 
-2783 RFTPGAAWT
+2783 
-2792 DGDYTLTVKVE
+2792 
-2803 DKAGNTN
+2803 
-2810 YSAPLTVTIDTQT
+2810 
-2823 SIDRIELLNDT
+2823 
-2834 GIVGDNLTNEARPQF
+2834 
-2849 HITVPTDVNSVQLS
+2849 
-2863 LDGGINW
+2863 
-2870 VNATLTSDG
+2870 
-2879 VWEYI
+2879 
-2884 WPTDLVENTYTLTV
+2884 
-2898 KATDV
+2898 
-2903 AGNTAT
+2903 
-2909 ETLNFIID
+2909 
-2917 TTLSTPTITLDSA
+2917 
-2930 DDSGTANDNKTNV
+2930 
-2943 KTPGFII
+2943 
-2950 GGIDSDVTQVVVQ
+2950 
-2963 VMRDGHSEEV
+2963 
-2973 ELTQTN
+2973 
-2979 GQWRFVPGSAWTDGD
+2979 
-2994 YTLTVTVKDEAGNI
+2994 
-3008 RHSAPLTVTIDTQ
+3008 
-3021 ITIDH
+3021 

-4269 IENTGGNLTFTPDQP
+4269 IENTGENLTFTPDQP

-4549 TVVIRINGVSYS
+4549 TVVIRINGVSYP

>member
-427 TDTIAPEKPTI
+427 TDTIPPEKPTI

-535 AEIETTNDSGIVG
+535 AGIETTDDSGIVG

-633 TVSLEDYVVL
+633 TVSLEDFVVL

-1034 SGISDDNLTNIVKPT
+1034 SGIADDNLTNIVKPT

-1067 MSDTQIGVATQ
+1067 ASDTQIGVATQ

-1109 KANSAIFDFTIDT
+1109 KANSAVFDFTIDT

-1382 GGWTFTPPT
+1382 GGWSFTPT
-1391 SWADGD
+1391 GAWADGD

-1439 DDNLTNNVRP
+1439 NDNLTNNVRP

-1473 NATQSATPGV
+1473 NATQSATPGA

-1498 LTVEATDE
+1498 LTVEATDK
-1506 AGNKATQTLD
+1506 AGNKTTQELD

-1540 DNITNVKTPGFTLN
+1540 DNITSVKTPGFTLN

-1639 GDNLTNE
+1639 DDNLTNE

-1703 SDKAG
+1703 TDKAG

-1713 KLDFTIDTILSEP
+1713 KLDFIIDTLLSEP

-2014 LTVTIDTQITIDH
+2014 LTVTIDTQIAIDH

-2034 GIPDDNLTNNVR
+2034 GIPDDNLTNEAR

-2124 TIVLDNTDDS
+2124 TIVLDSTDDS
-2134 GTKGDHLTNVN
+2134 GTKGDNLTNVN

-2327 VLDSADDSGVHGD
+2327 VLDSADDTGIQGD
-2340 NMTNHTQ
+2340 NMTNRTQ
-2347 PTFALQHIDDDAV
+2347 PTFNLQHIDDDAV

-2376 ATKDA
+2376 ATKGT
-2381 GGWTFTPTGAWA
+2381 GGWTFTPPTSWGA
-2393 DGDYTLSV
+2393 GDYTLSV

-2458 NVVRLSIDGGKTWF
+2458 NEVRLSIDGGKTWF
-2472 NATQSATPGVWD
+2472 NATQSV
-2484 YIWPDDV
+2484 
-2491 ADGGYT
+2491 
-2497 LTVEA
+2497 
-2502 TDEAGNKATQ
+2502 
-2512 TLDFTIDTTLSVP
+2512 
-2525 TLSLD
+2525 
-2530 SADDSGIA
+2530 
-2538 GDNITNVK
+2538 
-2546 TPGFT
+2546 
-2551 LNNIDTDVSR
+2551 
-2561 VIVEVMHNGIKQEV
+2561 
-2575 PLVQTGGQWRFAP
+2575 
-2588 TSDWADGDYILTVKV
+2588 
-2603 EDRAGNVK
+2603 
-2611 QSAPLTVTVDTHIAI
+2611 
-2626 DRIELVNDSGIPG
+2626 
-2639 DNLTNEARPHFQVTV
+2639 
-2654 PADVNGVRLSIDGGK
+2654 
-2669 TWFDATQSATSG
+2669 
-2681 VWDYTWL
+2681 
-2688 TNVANGPHTLMVEAS
+2688 
-2703 DKAGNKTT
+2703 
-2711 QKLDFTIDT
+2711 
-2720 ILSEPTI
+2720 
-2727 TLDSADDSAAGDNIT
+2727 
-2742 NVKMPGF
+2742 
-2749 TLGNIDADV
+2749 
-2758 TKVVVTVAHD
+2758 
-2768 GKNQQIELIKNGGVW
+2768 
-2783 RFTPGAAWT
+2783 
-2792 DGDYTLTVKVE
+2792 
-2803 DKAGNTN
+2803 
-2810 YSAPLTVTIDTQT
+2810 
-2823 SIDRIELLNDT
+2823 
-2834 GIVGDNLTNEARPQF
+2834 
-2849 HITVPTDVNSVQLS
+2849 
-2863 LDGGINW
+2863 
-2870 VNATLTSDG
+2870 
-2879 VWEYI
+2879 
-2884 WPTDLVENTYTLTV
+2884 
-2898 KATDV
+2898 
-2903 AGNTAT
+2903 
-2909 ETLNFIID
+2909 
-2917 TTLSTPTITLDSA
+2917 
-2930 DDSGTANDNKTNV
+2930 
-2943 KTPGFII
+2943 
-2950 GGIDSDVTQVVVQ
+2950 
-2963 VMRDGHSEEV
+2963 
-2973 ELTQTN
+2973 
-2979 GQWRFVPGSAWTDGD
+2979 
-2994 YTLTVTVKDEAGNI
+2994 
-3008 RHSAPLTVTIDTQ
+3008 
-3021 ITIDH
+3021 
-3026 IELVN
+3026 
-3031 DSGIPDDNLT
+3031 
-3041 NNVRPH
+3041 
-3047 FQVTVP
+3047 
-3053 TDVNV
+3053 
-3058 VRLSIDGG
+3058 
-3066 KTWFNATQSATP
+3066 TP

-3103 AGNKTT
+3103 AGNQTT
-3109 QQLDFIIDTLLS
+3109 QKLDFIIDTMLS
-3121 EPTIVLDNTDDS
+3121 EPTIVLDSTDDS
-3133 GTKGDNLTNV
+3133 GTKGDNLTNA
-3143 NKPTFLLGNIDADAR
+3143 NKPTFILGNIDADAR

-3164 QHGGTKEVLTATK
+3164 LHGGTKEVLTATK

-3840 RLTNHDRPVFDIHQV
+3840 RLTNHDRPVFDIRQV

-4300 GNTKTSAELRI
+4300 GNTKTSAELKI

-4529 NITSVTTPRFVIGN
+4529 NITSVTKPRFVIGN

-4549 TVVIRINGVSYS
+4549 TVVIRINGVSYP

-4894 TAVDVTIDTE
+4894 TAVDLTIDTE

-5072 VSEDKAGNSQQKE
+5072 VSEDKAGNSQQKD

-5372 LVTIDTSTFIDNPA
+5372 LVTIDTSTFIDNPV
-5386 MVAGSD
+5386 MMAGSD

-5406 PTFSIFGE
+5406 PAFSIYGE

-5466 SKTLNFTIDTF
+5466 SKTLNFTIDTL

-5579 DTHIKVFTSE
+5579 DTHIQVFTSE
-5589 LDDNKSSSKTEWWS
+5589 LDDNKSSSKTDWWS
-5603 NSDLITMRG
+5603 NSSTITMRG
-5612 TGEIGATVSLIVAGV
+5612 MGEIGATVSLIVAGV
-5627 TLATAVVAATG
+5627 TLATAVVAANG
-5638 RWELSTDKLPEGT
+5638 QWELSTDQLPEGK
-5651 YDISLVIEDSAGNR
+5651 YDITLSIEDNAGNR
-5665 WEDVREIFIDRT
+5665 KEEVHEIFIDRT

-5700 EAKSQLIITDSEGNT
+5700 EAKSQLIITDSNGNT

-5753 PLDIMKEVP
+5753 SLDIMKEVP

-5871 GASDS
+5871 GVSDS

-5902 VTHNGVTDIYQATQ
+5902 VTHNGVTDTYQATQ

-5927 AWNDGN
+5927 AWNDGT

-5977 ATAVTPPESE
+5977 PTAVTPLESE

-5993 ATHLRTEPSAAEESV
+5993 DTHLRTVPSAAEESV
-6008 VKVTAYSITLLNADS
+6008 VKETAYSITLLNADS

-6037 EISVPENIVNVSIM
+6037 EISVPENIVNVSVM

-6109 NAMNVRGKTE
+6109 NAMNARGKAE

>member
-427 TDTIAPEKPTI
+427 TDTIPPEKPTI

-535 AEIETTNDSGIVG
+535 AEIETTDDSGIVG

-598 VEGINNLT
+598 VEGVNNLT

-618 FSFSYVIDTIAPVPP
+618 FSFSYVIDTVAPVPP
-633 TVSLEDYVVL
+633 TVSLEDFVVL

-1007 IAHSDPFLISVDT
+1007 IAHSDSFLISVDT

-1034 SGISDDNLTNIVKPT
+1034 SGIADDNLTNIVKPT

-1109 KANSAIFDFTIDT
+1109 KANSAVFDFTIDT

-1382 GGWTFTPPT
+1382 GGWSFTPT
-1391 SWADGD
+1391 GAWADGD

-1439 DDNLTNNVRP
+1439 NDNLTNNVRP

-1473 NATQSATPGV
+1473 NATQSATPGA

-1498 LTVEATDE
+1498 LTVEATDK
-1506 AGNKATQTLD
+1506 AGNKTTQELD

-1708 NKTTQ
+1708 NKTTR

-2014 LTVTIDTQITIDH
+2014 LTVTIDTQI
-2027 IELVNDS
+2027 
-2034 GIPDDNLTNNVR
+2034 
-2046 PHFQVTVP
+2046 
-2054 TDVNVVRLSIDGGK
+2054 
-2068 TWFNATQS
+2068 A
-2076 ATPGVWDY
+2076 
-2084 TWLAD
+2084 
-2089 VGEGKHTLTVEAT
+2089 
-2102 DKAGNKTTQQLDFI
+2102 
-2116 IDTLLSEP
+2116 
-2124 TIVLDNTDDS
+2124 
-2134 GTKGDHLTNVN
+2134 
-2145 KPTFLLGNIDADA
+2145 
-2158 RYVTVEVQH
+2158 
-2167 GGTKEVLTATKDATG
+2167 
-2182 NWSVTP
+2182 
-2188 TGTWADGDYTLTVR
+2188 
-2202 VEDEAGNEKHSA
+2202 
-2214 SLTVTVDTQ
+2214 
-2223 ITIDVIE
+2223 
-2230 LVNDNGIPGDNMT
+2230 
-2243 NDAHPQFRVTVPGD
+2243 
-2257 VNEVSLSIDGGVTW
+2257 
-2271 VKATQSATP
+2271 
-2280 GVWNYTWPGTVPDGD
+2280 
-2295 YTLNV
+2295 
-2300 KATDNAGNTVTETLH
+2300 
-2315 FTIDTTLSTPVI
+2315 
-2327 VLDSADDSGVHGD
+2327 
-2340 NMTNHTQ
+2340 
-2347 PTFALQHIDDDAV
+2347 
-2360 RVTVS
+2360 
-2365 VEHGGVTTTFD
+2365 
-2376 ATKDA
+2376 
-2381 GGWTFTPTGAWA
+2381 
-2393 DGDYTLSV
+2393 
-2401 SVEDKAG
+2401 
-2408 NTSHSASLTVTV
+2408 
-2420 DTQIAIN
+2420 
-2427 NIELVNDSGIPDD
+2427 
-2440 NLTNNV
+2440 
-2446 RPHFQVTVPTDV
+2446 
-2458 NVVRLSIDGGKTWF
+2458 
-2472 NATQSATPGVWD
+2472 
-2484 YIWPDDV
+2484 
-2491 ADGGYT
+2491 
-2497 LTVEA
+2497 
-2502 TDEAGNKATQ
+2502 
-2512 TLDFTIDTTLSVP
+2512 
-2525 TLSLD
+2525 
-2530 SADDSGIA
+2530 
-2538 GDNITNVK
+2538 
-2546 TPGFT
+2546 
-2551 LNNIDTDVSR
+2551 
-2561 VIVEVMHNGIKQEV
+2561 
-2575 PLVQTGGQWRFAP
+2575 
-2588 TSDWADGDYILTVKV
+2588 
-2603 EDRAGNVK
+2603 
-2611 QSAPLTVTVDTHIAI
+2611 
-2626 DRIELVNDSGIPG
+2626 
-2639 DNLTNEARPHFQVTV
+2639 
-2654 PADVNGVRLSIDGGK
+2654 
-2669 TWFDATQSATSG
+2669 
-2681 VWDYTWL
+2681 
-2688 TNVANGPHTLMVEAS
+2688 
-2703 DKAGNKTT
+2703 
-2711 QKLDFTIDT
+2711 
-2720 ILSEPTI
+2720 
-2727 TLDSADDSAAGDNIT
+2727 
-2742 NVKMPGF
+2742 
-2749 TLGNIDADV
+2749 
-2758 TKVVVTVAHD
+2758 
-2768 GKNQQIELIKNGGVW
+2768 
-2783 RFTPGAAWT
+2783 
-2792 DGDYTLTVKVE
+2792 
-2803 DKAGNTN
+2803 
-2810 YSAPLTVTIDTQT
+2810 
-2823 SIDRIELLNDT
+2823 
-2834 GIVGDNLTNEARPQF
+2834 
-2849 HITVPTDVNSVQLS
+2849 
-2863 LDGGINW
+2863 
-2870 VNATLTSDG
+2870 
-2879 VWEYI
+2879 
-2884 WPTDLVENTYTLTV
+2884 
-2898 KATDV
+2898 
-2903 AGNTAT
+2903 
-2909 ETLNFIID
+2909 
-2917 TTLSTPTITLDSA
+2917 
-2930 DDSGTANDNKTNV
+2930 
-2943 KTPGFII
+2943 
-2950 GGIDSDVTQVVVQ
+2950 
-2963 VMRDGHSEEV
+2963 
-2973 ELTQTN
+2973 
-2979 GQWRFVPGSAWTDGD
+2979 
-2994 YTLTVTVKDEAGNI
+2994 
-3008 RHSAPLTVTIDTQ
+3008 
-3021 ITIDH
+3021 IDH

-3164 QHGGTKEVLTATK
+3164 QHGGTKEVLTATKDATGNWSVTPTGTWADGDYTLTVRVEDEAGNEKHSASLTVTVDTQITIDAIELVNDNGIPGDNMTNDAHPQFRVTVPGDVNEVSLSIDGGVTWVKATQSATPGVWNYTWPGTVPDGDYTLNVKATDNAGNTVTETLHFTIDTTLSVPVIVLNSADDTGVQGDNMTNSTQPTFALQHIDDDAVRVTVSVEHGGVTTTFDATKGVGGWSFTPTGAWADGDYTLSVSVEDKAGNTSHSASLTVTVDTQIAINNIELVNDSGIPDDNLTNNVRPHFQVKVPTDVNEVRLSIDGGKTWFNATQSATPGVWDYTWLADVGEGKHTLTVEATDKAGNQTTQKLDFIIDTMLSEPTIVLDSTDDSGTKGDNLTNANKPTFILGNIDADARYVTVEVQYGGTKEVLTATK

-3320 STPTIAMDS
+3320 STPTITMDS

-3354 ADAHS
+3354 SDAQS

-3400 VTDNAGNVRQSTPLV
+3400 VTDNAGNVRQSTPLI

-3465 GANWVSATQGIE
+3465 GANWVSAAQGIE

-3618 TQIAIDRIELVNDSG
+3618 TQIAIDHIELVNDSG

-3718 LLTPTIELA
+3718 LMTPTIELA

-3840 RLTNHDRPVFDIHQV
+3840 RLTNHDRPVFDIRQV

-4300 GNTKTSAELRI
+4300 GNTKTSAELKI

-4529 NITSVTTPRFVIGN
+4529 NITSVTKPRFVIGN

-4549 TVVIRINGVSYS
+4549 TVVIRINGVSYP

-4831 TPTLIGSTLPN
+4831 TPTLVGNTLPN
-4842 TIVSIYVDGVKVGEA
+4842 AIVSIYVDGVKVGEA

-4967 DGNYELTFK
+4967 DGNYVLTFK

-5038 RNPQGVVI
+5038 RSPQGVVI

-5072 VSEDKAGNSQQKE
+5072 VSEDKAGNSQQKD

-5406 PTFSIFGE
+5406 PTFSISGE

-5579 DTHIKVFTSE
+5579 DTHIQVFTSE
-5589 LDDNKSSSKTEWWS
+5589 LDDNKSSSKTDWWS
-5603 NSDLITMRG
+5603 NSSTITMRG
-5612 TGEIGATVSLIVAGV
+5612 MGEIGATVSLIVAGV
-5627 TLATAVVAATG
+5627 TLATAVVAANG
-5638 RWELSTDKLPEGT
+5638 QWELSTDQLPEGK
-5651 YDISLVIEDSAGNR
+5651 YDITLSIEDNAGNR
-5665 WEDVREIFIDRT
+5665 KEEVHEIFIDRT

-5700 EAKSQLIITDSEGNT
+5700 EAKSQLIITDSNGNT

-5753 PLDIMKEVP
+5753 SLDIMKEVP

-5871 GASDS
+5871 GVSDS

-5902 VTHNGVTDIYQATQ
+5902 VTHNGVTDTYQATQ

-5927 AWNDGN
+5927 AWNDGT

-5993 ATHLRTEPSAAEESV
+5993 ATHLRTVPSAAEESV
-6008 VKVTAYSITLLNADS
+6008 VKETAYSITLLNADS

-6109 NAMNVRGKTE
+6109 NAMNARGKTE

>member
-1 MGNKSIQKFFADQNS
+1 
-16 VIDLSSLGNAKGAKV
+16 GNAKGAKV

-427 TDTIAPEKPTI
+427 TDTIPPEKPTI

-1067 MSDTQIGVATQ
+1067 ASDTQIGVATQ

-1109 KANSAIFDFTIDT
+1109 KANSAVFDFTIDT

-1263 RLSIDG
+1263 SLSIDG

-1382 GGWTFTPPT
+1382 GGWSFTPT
-1391 SWADGD
+1391 GAWADGD

-1439 DDNLTNNVRP
+1439 NDNLTNNVRP

-1473 NATQSATPGV
+1473 NATQSATPGA

-1498 LTVEATDE
+1498 LTVEATDK
-1506 AGNKATQTLD
+1506 AGNKTTQELD

-2014 LTVTIDTQITIDH
+2014 LTVTIDTQIAIDH

-2034 GIPDDNLTNNVR
+2034 GIPDDNLTNEAR

-2116 IDTLLSEP
+2116 IDTMLSEP

-2134 GTKGDHLTNVN
+2134 GTKGDNLTNVN

-2223 ITIDVIE
+2223 ITIDAIE

-2315 FTIDTTLSTPVI
+2315 FTIDTTLSVPVI
-2327 VLDSADDSGVHGD
+2327 VLNSADDTGVQGD
-2340 NMTNHTQ
+2340 NMTNSSQ

-2376 ATKDA
+2376 ATKGV
-2381 GGWTFTPTGAWA
+2381 GGWSFTPTGAWA

-2446 RPHFQVTVPTDV
+2446 RPHFQVKVPTDV
-2458 NVVRLSIDGGKTWF
+2458 N
-2472 NATQSATPGVWD
+2472 
-2484 YIWPDDV
+2484 
-2491 ADGGYT
+2491 
-2497 LTVEA
+2497 E
-2502 TDEAGNKATQ
+2502 
-2512 TLDFTIDTTLSVP
+2512 
-2525 TLSLD
+2525 
-2530 SADDSGIA
+2530 
-2538 GDNITNVK
+2538 
-2546 TPGFT
+2546 
-2551 LNNIDTDVSR
+2551 
-2561 VIVEVMHNGIKQEV
+2561 
-2575 PLVQTGGQWRFAP
+2575 
-2588 TSDWADGDYILTVKV
+2588 
-2603 EDRAGNVK
+2603 
-2611 QSAPLTVTVDTHIAI
+2611 
-2626 DRIELVNDSGIPG
+2626 
-2639 DNLTNEARPHFQVTV
+2639 
-2654 PADVNGVRLSIDGGK
+2654 
-2669 TWFDATQSATSG
+2669 
-2681 VWDYTWL
+2681 
-2688 TNVANGPHTLMVEAS
+2688 
-2703 DKAGNKTT
+2703 
-2711 QKLDFTIDT
+2711 
-2720 ILSEPTI
+2720 
-2727 TLDSADDSAAGDNIT
+2727 
-2742 NVKMPGF
+2742 
-2749 TLGNIDADV
+2749 
-2758 TKVVVTVAHD
+2758 
-2768 GKNQQIELIKNGGVW
+2768 
-2783 RFTPGAAWT
+2783 
-2792 DGDYTLTVKVE
+2792 
-2803 DKAGNTN
+2803 
-2810 YSAPLTVTIDTQT
+2810 
-2823 SIDRIELLNDT
+2823 
-2834 GIVGDNLTNEARPQF
+2834 
-2849 HITVPTDVNSVQLS
+2849 
-2863 LDGGINW
+2863 
-2870 VNATLTSDG
+2870 
-2879 VWEYI
+2879 
-2884 WPTDLVENTYTLTV
+2884 
-2898 KATDV
+2898 
-2903 AGNTAT
+2903 
-2909 ETLNFIID
+2909 
-2917 TTLSTPTITLDSA
+2917 
-2930 DDSGTANDNKTNV
+2930 
-2943 KTPGFII
+2943 
-2950 GGIDSDVTQVVVQ
+2950 
-2963 VMRDGHSEEV
+2963 
-2973 ELTQTN
+2973 
-2979 GQWRFVPGSAWTDGD
+2979 
-2994 YTLTVTVKDEAGNI
+2994 
-3008 RHSAPLTVTIDTQ
+3008 
-3021 ITIDH
+3021 
-3026 IELVN
+3026 
-3031 DSGIPDDNLT
+3031 
-3041 NNVRPH
+3041 
-3047 FQVTVP
+3047 
-3053 TDVNV
+3053 

-3103 AGNKTT
+3103 AGNQTT
-3109 QQLDFIIDTLLS
+3109 QKLDFIIDTMLS
-3121 EPTIVLDNTDDS
+3121 EPTIVLDSTDDS
-3133 GTKGDNLTNV
+3133 GTKGDNLTNA
-3143 NKPTFLLGNIDADAR
+3143 NKPTFILGNIDADAR

-3164 QHGGTKEVLTATK
+3164 QYGGTKEVLTATK

-3188 GTWADGDYTLTV
+3188 GTWADGDYMLTV

-3320 STPTIAMDS
+3320 STPTITMDS

-3354 ADAHS
+3354 SDAQS

-3400 VTDNAGNVRQSTPLV
+3400 VTDNAGNVRQSTPLI

-3465 GANWVSATQGIE
+3465 GANWVSAAQGIE

-3618 TQIAIDRIELVNDSG
+3618 TQIAIDHIELVNDSG

-3718 LLTPTIELA
+3718 LMTPTIELA

-4300 GNTKTSAELRI
+4300 GNTKTSAELKI

-4459 SSTLTQGAGNKWLFT
+4459 SSTLTQGADNKWLFT

-4529 NITSVTTPRFVIGN
+4529 NITSVTKPRFVIGN

-4549 TVVIRINGVSYS
+4549 TVVIRINGVSYP

-4894 TAVDVTIDTE
+4894 TAVDLTIDTE

-5298 DDLITNHNKPVLV
+5298 DDLITSHNKPVLV

-5372 LVTIDTSTFIDNPA
+5372 LVTIDTSTFIDNPV
-5386 MVAGSD
+5386 MMAGSD

-5406 PTFSIFGE
+5406 PAFSIYGE

-5466 SKTLNFTIDTF
+5466 SKTLNFTIDTL

-5579 DTHIKVFTSE
+5579 DTHIQVFTSE
-5589 LDDNKSSSKTEWWS
+5589 LDDNKSSSKTDWWS
-5603 NSDLITMRG
+5603 NSSTITMRG
-5612 TGEIGATVSLIVAGV
+5612 MGEIGATVSLIVAGV
-5627 TLATAVVAATG
+5627 TLATAVVAANG
-5638 RWELSTDKLPEGT
+5638 QWELSTDQLPEGK
-5651 YDISLVIEDSAGNR
+5651 YDITLSIEDNAGNR
-5665 WEDVREIFIDRT
+5665 KEEVHEIFIDRT

-5700 EAKSQLIITDSEGNT
+5700 EAKSQLIITDSNGNT

-5753 PLDIMKEVP
+5753 SLDIMKEVP

-5871 GASDS
+5871 GVSDS

-5902 VTHNGVTDIYQATQ
+5902 VTHNGVTDTYQATQ

-5927 AWNDGN
+5927 AWNDGT

-5977 ATAVTPPESE
+5977 PTAVTPLESE

-5993 ATHLRTEPSAAEESV
+5993 DTHLRTVPSAAEESV
-6008 VKVTAYSITLLNADS
+6008 VKETAYSITLLNADS

-6037 EISVPENIVNVSIM
+6037 EISVPENIVNVSVM

-6109 NAMNVRGKTE
+6109 NAMNARGKAE

>member
-2124 TIVLDNTDDS
+2124 TIVLDSTDDS

-2427 NIELVNDSGIPDD
+2427 N
-2440 NLTNNV
+2440 
-2446 RPHFQVTVPTDV
+2446 
-2458 NVVRLSIDGGKTWF
+2458 
-2472 NATQSATPGVWD
+2472 
-2484 YIWPDDV
+2484 
-2491 ADGGYT
+2491 
-2497 LTVEA
+2497 
-2502 TDEAGNKATQ
+2502 
-2512 TLDFTIDTTLSVP
+2512 
-2525 TLSLD
+2525 
-2530 SADDSGIA
+2530 
-2538 GDNITNVK
+2538 
-2546 TPGFT
+2546 
-2551 LNNIDTDVSR
+2551 
-2561 VIVEVMHNGIKQEV
+2561 
-2575 PLVQTGGQWRFAP
+2575 
-2588 TSDWADGDYILTVKV
+2588 
-2603 EDRAGNVK
+2603 
-2611 QSAPLTVTVDTHIAI
+2611 
-2626 DRIELVNDSGIPG
+2626 
-2639 DNLTNEARPHFQVTV
+2639 
-2654 PADVNGVRLSIDGGK
+2654 
-2669 TWFDATQSATSG
+2669 
-2681 VWDYTWL
+2681 
-2688 TNVANGPHTLMVEAS
+2688 
-2703 DKAGNKTT
+2703 
-2711 QKLDFTIDT
+2711 
-2720 ILSEPTI
+2720 
-2727 TLDSADDSAAGDNIT
+2727 
-2742 NVKMPGF
+2742 
-2749 TLGNIDADV
+2749 
-2758 TKVVVTVAHD
+2758 
-2768 GKNQQIELIKNGGVW
+2768 
-2783 RFTPGAAWT
+2783 
-2792 DGDYTLTVKVE
+2792 
-2803 DKAGNTN
+2803 
-2810 YSAPLTVTIDTQT
+2810 
-2823 SIDRIELLNDT
+2823 
-2834 GIVGDNLTNEARPQF
+2834 
-2849 HITVPTDVNSVQLS
+2849 
-2863 LDGGINW
+2863 
-2870 VNATLTSDG
+2870 
-2879 VWEYI
+2879 
-2884 WPTDLVENTYTLTV
+2884 
-2898 KATDV
+2898 
-2903 AGNTAT
+2903 
-2909 ETLNFIID
+2909 
-2917 TTLSTPTITLDSA
+2917 
-2930 DDSGTANDNKTNV
+2930 
-2943 KTPGFII
+2943 
-2950 GGIDSDVTQVVVQ
+2950 
-2963 VMRDGHSEEV
+2963 
-2973 ELTQTN
+2973 
-2979 GQWRFVPGSAWTDGD
+2979 
-2994 YTLTVTVKDEAGNI
+2994 
-3008 RHSAPLTVTIDTQ
+3008 
-3021 ITIDH
+3021 

-3855 DSDVTR
+3855 DSDVTH

-4549 TVVIRINGVSYS
+4549 TVVIRINGVSYP

-5230 LVNVVMV
+5230 LVNVVIV

>member
-427 TDTIAPEKPTI
+427 TDTIPPEKPTI

-1067 MSDTQIGVATQ
+1067 ASDTQIGVATQ

-1109 KANSAIFDFTIDT
+1109 KANSAVFDFTIDT

-1382 GGWTFTPPT
+1382 GGWSFTPT
-1391 SWADGD
+1391 GAWADGD

-1439 DDNLTNNVRP
+1439 NDNLTNNVRP

-1473 NATQSATPGV
+1473 NATQSATPGA

-1498 LTVEATDE
+1498 LTVEATDK
-1506 AGNKATQTLD
+1506 AGNKTTQELD

-1639 GDNLTNE
+1639 DDNLTNE

-2014 LTVTIDTQITIDH
+2014 LTVTIDTQIAIDH

-2134 GTKGDHLTNVN
+2134 GTKGDNLTNVN

-2315 FTIDTTLSTPVI
+2315 FTIDTTLSVPVI
-2327 VLDSADDSGVHGD
+2327 VLNSADDTGVQGD
-2340 NMTNHTQ
+2340 NMTNSTQ

-2376 ATKDA
+2376 ATKGV
-2381 GGWTFTPTGAWA
+2381 GGWSFTPTGAWA

-2446 RPHFQVTVPTDV
+2446 RPHFQVKVPTDV
-2458 NVVRLSIDGGKTWF
+2458 N
-2472 NATQSATPGVWD
+2472 
-2484 YIWPDDV
+2484 
-2491 ADGGYT
+2491 
-2497 LTVEA
+2497 E
-2502 TDEAGNKATQ
+2502 
-2512 TLDFTIDTTLSVP
+2512 
-2525 TLSLD
+2525 
-2530 SADDSGIA
+2530 
-2538 GDNITNVK
+2538 
-2546 TPGFT
+2546 
-2551 LNNIDTDVSR
+2551 
-2561 VIVEVMHNGIKQEV
+2561 
-2575 PLVQTGGQWRFAP
+2575 
-2588 TSDWADGDYILTVKV
+2588 
-2603 EDRAGNVK
+2603 
-2611 QSAPLTVTVDTHIAI
+2611 
-2626 DRIELVNDSGIPG
+2626 
-2639 DNLTNEARPHFQVTV
+2639 
-2654 PADVNGVRLSIDGGK
+2654 
-2669 TWFDATQSATSG
+2669 
-2681 VWDYTWL
+2681 
-2688 TNVANGPHTLMVEAS
+2688 
-2703 DKAGNKTT
+2703 
-2711 QKLDFTIDT
+2711 
-2720 ILSEPTI
+2720 
-2727 TLDSADDSAAGDNIT
+2727 
-2742 NVKMPGF
+2742 
-2749 TLGNIDADV
+2749 
-2758 TKVVVTVAHD
+2758 
-2768 GKNQQIELIKNGGVW
+2768 
-2783 RFTPGAAWT
+2783 
-2792 DGDYTLTVKVE
+2792 
-2803 DKAGNTN
+2803 
-2810 YSAPLTVTIDTQT
+2810 
-2823 SIDRIELLNDT
+2823 
-2834 GIVGDNLTNEARPQF
+2834 
-2849 HITVPTDVNSVQLS
+2849 
-2863 LDGGINW
+2863 
-2870 VNATLTSDG
+2870 
-2879 VWEYI
+2879 
-2884 WPTDLVENTYTLTV
+2884 
-2898 KATDV
+2898 
-2903 AGNTAT
+2903 
-2909 ETLNFIID
+2909 
-2917 TTLSTPTITLDSA
+2917 
-2930 DDSGTANDNKTNV
+2930 
-2943 KTPGFII
+2943 
-2950 GGIDSDVTQVVVQ
+2950 
-2963 VMRDGHSEEV
+2963 
-2973 ELTQTN
+2973 
-2979 GQWRFVPGSAWTDGD
+2979 
-2994 YTLTVTVKDEAGNI
+2994 
-3008 RHSAPLTVTIDTQ
+3008 
-3021 ITIDH
+3021 
-3026 IELVN
+3026 
-3031 DSGIPDDNLT
+3031 
-3041 NNVRPH
+3041 
-3047 FQVTVP
+3047 
-3053 TDVNV
+3053 

-3103 AGNKTT
+3103 AGNQTT
-3109 QQLDFIIDTLLS
+3109 QKLDFIIDTMLS
-3121 EPTIVLDNTDDS
+3121 EPTIVLDSTDDS
-3133 GTKGDNLTNV
+3133 GTKGDNLTNA
-3143 NKPTFLLGNIDADAR
+3143 NKPTFILGNIDADAR

-3164 QHGGTKEVLTATK
+3164 QYGGTKEVLTATK

-3188 GTWADGDYTLTV
+3188 GTWADGDYMLTV

-3400 VTDNAGNVRQSTPLV
+3400 VQDNAGNVRQSTPLV

-3618 TQIAIDRIELVNDSG
+3618 TQIAIDHIELVNDSG

-3718 LLTPTIELA
+3718 LMTPTIELA

-3840 RLTNHDRPVFDIHQV
+3840 RLTNHDRPVFDIRQV

-4300 GNTKTSAELRI
+4300 GNTKTSAELKI

-4529 NITSVTTPRFVIGN
+4529 NITSVTKPRFVIGN

-4549 TVVIRINGVSYS
+4549 TVVIRINGVSYP

-4831 TPTLIGSTLPN
+4831 TPTLVGNTLPN
-4842 TIVSIYVDGVKVGEA
+4842 AIVSIYVDGVKVGEA

-4967 DGNYELTFK
+4967 DGNYVLTFK

-5038 RNPQGVVI
+5038 RSPQGVVI

-5072 VSEDKAGNSQQKE
+5072 VSEDKAGNSQQKD

-5406 PTFSIFGE
+5406 PTFSISGE

-5579 DTHIKVFTSE
+5579 DTHIQVFTSE
-5589 LDDNKSSSKTEWWS
+5589 LDDNKSSSKTDWWS
-5603 NSDLITMRG
+5603 NSSTITMRG
-5612 TGEIGATVSLIVAGV
+5612 MGEIGATVSLIVAGV
-5627 TLATAVVAATG
+5627 TLATAVVAANG
-5638 RWELSTDKLPEGT
+5638 QWELSTDQLPEGK
-5651 YDISLVIEDSAGNR
+5651 YDITLSIEDNAGNR
-5665 WEDVREIFIDRT
+5665 KEEVHEIFIDRT

-5700 EAKSQLIITDSEGNT
+5700 EAKSQLIITDSNGNT

-5820 TPGTPLAD
+5820 TPGTPLTD

-5927 AWNDGN
+5927 AWNDGT

-5966 SQHDDASDDAT
+5966 SQHNDASDDAT

-5993 ATHLRTEPSAAEESV
+5993 ATHLRTVPSVAEESV
-6008 VKVTAYSITLLNADS
+6008 VKETAYSITLLNADS

-6037 EISVPENIVNVSIM
+6037 EISVPENIVNVSVM

-6109 NAMNVRGKTE
+6109 NAMNARGKTE

>member
-237 EPLKVTLALAAE
+237 EPLKVTLALATE

-618 FSFSYVIDTIAPVPP
+618 FSFSYVIDTVAPVPP
-633 TVSLEDYVVL
+633 TVSLEDFVVL

-1034 SGISDDNLTNIVKPT
+1034 SGVSDDNLTNIVKPT

-1067 MSDTQIGVATQ
+1067 ASDTQIGVATQ

-1109 KANSAIFDFTIDT
+1109 KANSAVFDFTIDT

-1208 AGNTNYSAPLT
+1208 AGNTSYSAPLT

-1382 GGWTFTPPT
+1382 GGWSFTPT
-1391 SWADGD
+1391 GAWADGD

-1439 DDNLTNNVRP
+1439 N
-1449 HFQVTVPTDVNV
+1449 
-1461 VRLSIDGGKTWF
+1461 
-1473 NATQSATPGV
+1473 
-1483 WDYIWPDDVADGGYT
+1483 
-1498 LTVEATDE
+1498 
-1506 AGNKATQTLD
+1506 
-1516 FTIDTTLSVP
+1516 
-1526 TLSLD
+1526 
-1531 SADDSGIAG
+1531 
-1540 DNITNVKTPGFTLN
+1540 
-1554 NIDTDVSRVIVE
+1554 
-1566 VMHNG
+1566 
-1571 IKQEV
+1571 
-1576 PLVQTGGQWRFA
+1576 
-1588 PTSDW
+1588 
-1593 ADGDY
+1593 
-1598 ILTVKVEDRAGNVK
+1598 
-1612 QSAPLT
+1612 
-1618 VTVDTH
+1618 
-1624 IAIDRIELVNDSGIP
+1624 
-1639 GDNLTNE
+1639 
-1646 ARPHFQVTVPADVNG
+1646 
-1661 VRLSIDGGKTWFDAT
+1661 
-1676 QSATSGVWDYTW
+1676 
-1688 LTNVA
+1688 
-1693 NGPHTLMVEA
+1693 
-1703 SDKAG
+1703 
-1708 NKTTQ
+1708 
-1713 KLDFTIDTILSEP
+1713 
-1726 TITLDSADDS
+1726 
-1736 AAGDNIT
+1736 
-1743 NVKMPGF
+1743 
-1750 TLGNIDADVTKVV
+1750 
-1763 VTVAHDGK
+1763 
-1771 NQQIELIKNG
+1771 
-1781 GVWRFTPG
+1781 
-1789 AAWTDGDYT
+1789 
-1798 LTVKVED
+1798 
-1805 KAGNTNYS
+1805 
-1813 APLTVTIDTQTS
+1813 
-1825 IDRIELLNDTGI
+1825 
-1837 VGDNLTNEARPQ
+1837 
-1849 FHITVPTDV
+1849 
-1858 NSVQL
+1858 
-1863 SLDGGINWVNA
+1863 
-1874 TLTSDGVWEYIWP
+1874 
-1887 TDLVE
+1887 
-1892 NTYTLTVKAT
+1892 
-1902 DVAGNTATETLNFI
+1902 
-1916 IDTTLST
+1916 
-1923 PTITLDSADDSGTA
+1923 
-1937 NDNKTNVKTPGF
+1937 
-1949 IIGGIDSDVTQVVV
+1949 
-1963 QVMRDGHSEEV
+1963 
-1974 ELTQTN
+1974 
-1980 GQWRFVPGSAW
+1980 
-1991 TDGDYTLTVTVKD
+1991 
-2004 EAGNIRHSAP
+2004 
-2014 LTVTIDTQITIDH
+2014 
-2027 IELVNDS
+2027 
-2034 GIPDDNLTNNVR
+2034 DNLTNNVR

-2124 TIVLDNTDDS
+2124 TIVLDSTDDS
-2134 GTKGDHLTNVN
+2134 GTKGDNLTNVN

-2315 FTIDTTLSTPVI
+2315 FTIDTTLSVPVI
-2327 VLDSADDSGVHGD
+2327 VLNSADDTGVQGD
-2340 NMTNHTQ
+2340 NMTNSTQ

-2376 ATKDA
+2376 ATKGT
-2381 GGWTFTPTGAWA
+2381 GGWSFTPTGAWA

-2446 RPHFQVTVPTDV
+2446 RPHFQVKVPMDV
-2458 NVVRLSIDGGKTWF
+2458 N
-2472 NATQSATPGVWD
+2472 
-2484 YIWPDDV
+2484 
-2491 ADGGYT
+2491 
-2497 LTVEA
+2497 E
-2502 TDEAGNKATQ
+2502 
-2512 TLDFTIDTTLSVP
+2512 
-2525 TLSLD
+2525 
-2530 SADDSGIA
+2530 
-2538 GDNITNVK
+2538 
-2546 TPGFT
+2546 
-2551 LNNIDTDVSR
+2551 
-2561 VIVEVMHNGIKQEV
+2561 
-2575 PLVQTGGQWRFAP
+2575 
-2588 TSDWADGDYILTVKV
+2588 
-2603 EDRAGNVK
+2603 
-2611 QSAPLTVTVDTHIAI
+2611 
-2626 DRIELVNDSGIPG
+2626 
-2639 DNLTNEARPHFQVTV
+2639 
-2654 PADVNGVRLSIDGGK
+2654 
-2669 TWFDATQSATSG
+2669 
-2681 VWDYTWL
+2681 
-2688 TNVANGPHTLMVEAS
+2688 
-2703 DKAGNKTT
+2703 
-2711 QKLDFTIDT
+2711 
-2720 ILSEPTI
+2720 
-2727 TLDSADDSAAGDNIT
+2727 
-2742 NVKMPGF
+2742 
-2749 TLGNIDADV
+2749 
-2758 TKVVVTVAHD
+2758 
-2768 GKNQQIELIKNGGVW
+2768 
-2783 RFTPGAAWT
+2783 
-2792 DGDYTLTVKVE
+2792 
-2803 DKAGNTN
+2803 
-2810 YSAPLTVTIDTQT
+2810 
-2823 SIDRIELLNDT
+2823 
-2834 GIVGDNLTNEARPQF
+2834 
-2849 HITVPTDVNSVQLS
+2849 
-2863 LDGGINW
+2863 
-2870 VNATLTSDG
+2870 
-2879 VWEYI
+2879 
-2884 WPTDLVENTYTLTV
+2884 
-2898 KATDV
+2898 
-2903 AGNTAT
+2903 
-2909 ETLNFIID
+2909 
-2917 TTLSTPTITLDSA
+2917 
-2930 DDSGTANDNKTNV
+2930 
-2943 KTPGFII
+2943 
-2950 GGIDSDVTQVVVQ
+2950 
-2963 VMRDGHSEEV
+2963 
-2973 ELTQTN
+2973 
-2979 GQWRFVPGSAWTDGD
+2979 
-2994 YTLTVTVKDEAGNI
+2994 
-3008 RHSAPLTVTIDTQ
+3008 
-3021 ITIDH
+3021 
-3026 IELVN
+3026 
-3031 DSGIPDDNLT
+3031 
-3041 NNVRPH
+3041 
-3047 FQVTVP
+3047 
-3053 TDVNV
+3053 

-3103 AGNKTT
+3103 AGNQTT
-3109 QQLDFIIDTLLS
+3109 QKLDFIIDTLLS
-3121 EPTIVLDNTDDS
+3121 EPTIVLDSTDDS
-3133 GTKGDNLTNV
+3133 GTKGDNLTNA
-3143 NKPTFLLGNIDADAR
+3143 NKPTFILGNIDADAR

-3164 QHGGTKEVLTATK
+3164 QYGGTKEVLTATK

-3320 STPTIAMDS
+3320 STPTITMDS

-3354 ADAHS
+3354 SDAQS

-3400 VTDNAGNVRQSTPLV
+3400 VTDNAGNVRQSTPLI

-3465 GANWVSATQGIE
+3465 GANWVSAAQGIE

-3618 TQIAIDRIELVNDSG
+3618 TQIAIDHIELVNDSG

-3718 LLTPTIELA
+3718 LMTPTIELA

-3840 RLTNHDRPVFDIHQV
+3840 RLTNHDRPVFDIRQV

-4529 NITSVTTPRFVIGN
+4529 NITSVTKPRFVIGN

-4549 TVVIRINGVSYS
+4549 TVVIRINGVSYP

-4831 TPTLIGSTLPN
+4831 TPTLVGNTLPN
-4842 TIVSIYVDGVKVGEA
+4842 AIVSIYVDGVKVGEA

-4967 DGNYELTFK
+4967 DGNYVLTFK

-5298 DDLITNHNKPVLV
+5298 DDLITSHNKPVLV

-5372 LVTIDTSTFIDNPA
+5372 LVTIDTSTFIDNPV
-5386 MVAGSD
+5386 MMAGSD

-5406 PTFSIFGE
+5406 PAFSIYGE

-5466 SKTLNFTIDTF
+5466 SKTLNFTIDTL

-5536 VNEKGHWQMPVNP
+5536 VNDKGHWQMPVNP

-5579 DTHIKVFTSE
+5579 DTHIQVFTSE
-5589 LDDNKSSSKTEWWS
+5589 LDDNKSSSKTDWWS
-5603 NSDLITMRG
+5603 NSSTITMRG
-5612 TGEIGATVSLIVAGV
+5612 MGEIGATVSLIVAGV
-5627 TLATAVVAATG
+5627 TLATAVVAANG
-5638 RWELSTDKLPEGT
+5638 QWELSTDQLPEGK
-5651 YDISLVIEDSAGNR
+5651 YDITLSIEDNAGNR
-5665 WEDVREIFIDRT
+5665 KEEVHEIFIDRT

-5700 EAKSQLIITDSEGNT
+5700 EAKSQLIITDSNGNT

-5753 PLDIMKEVP
+5753 SLDIMKEVP

-5871 GASDS
+5871 GVSDS

-5902 VTHNGVTDIYQATQ
+5902 VTHNGVTDTYQATQ

-5927 AWNDGN
+5927 AWNDGT

-5993 ATHLRTEPSAAEESV
+5993 ATHLRTVPSAAEESV
-6008 VKVTAYSITLLNADS
+6008 VKETAYSITLLNADS

-6109 NAMNVRGKTE
+6109 NAMNARGKTE

>member
-237 EPLKVTLALAAE
+237 EPLKVTLALATE

-456 TLPTFIGVA
+456 TMPTFIGVA

-618 FSFSYVIDTIAPVPP
+618 FSFSYVIDTVAPVPP
-633 TVSLEDYVVL
+633 TVSLEDFVVL

-1034 SGISDDNLTNIVKPT
+1034 SGVSDDNLTNIVKPT

-1067 MSDTQIGVATQ
+1067 ASDTQIGVATQ

-1109 KANSAIFDFTIDT
+1109 KANSAVFDFTIDT

-1208 AGNTNYSAPLT
+1208 AGNTSYSAPLT

-1382 GGWTFTPPT
+1382 GGWSFTPT
-1391 SWADGD
+1391 GAWADGD

-1439 DDNLTNNVRP
+1439 NDNLTNNVRP

-1473 NATQSATPGV
+1473 NATQSATPGA

-1498 LTVEATDE
+1498 LTVEATDK
-1506 AGNKATQTLD
+1506 AGNKTTQELD

-2124 TIVLDNTDDS
+2124 TIVLDSTDDS
-2134 GTKGDHLTNVN
+2134 GTKGDNLTNVN

-2315 FTIDTTLSTPVI
+2315 FTIDTTLSVPVI
-2327 VLDSADDSGVHGD
+2327 VLNSADDTGVQGD
-2340 NMTNHTQ
+2340 NMTNSTQ

-2376 ATKDA
+2376 ATKGT
-2381 GGWTFTPTGAWA
+2381 GGWSFTPTGAWA

-2446 RPHFQVTVPTDV
+2446 RPHFQVKVPMDV
-2458 NVVRLSIDGGKTWF
+2458 N
-2472 NATQSATPGVWD
+2472 
-2484 YIWPDDV
+2484 
-2491 ADGGYT
+2491 
-2497 LTVEA
+2497 E
-2502 TDEAGNKATQ
+2502 
-2512 TLDFTIDTTLSVP
+2512 
-2525 TLSLD
+2525 
-2530 SADDSGIA
+2530 
-2538 GDNITNVK
+2538 
-2546 TPGFT
+2546 
-2551 LNNIDTDVSR
+2551 
-2561 VIVEVMHNGIKQEV
+2561 
-2575 PLVQTGGQWRFAP
+2575 
-2588 TSDWADGDYILTVKV
+2588 
-2603 EDRAGNVK
+2603 
-2611 QSAPLTVTVDTHIAI
+2611 
-2626 DRIELVNDSGIPG
+2626 
-2639 DNLTNEARPHFQVTV
+2639 
-2654 PADVNGVRLSIDGGK
+2654 
-2669 TWFDATQSATSG
+2669 
-2681 VWDYTWL
+2681 
-2688 TNVANGPHTLMVEAS
+2688 
-2703 DKAGNKTT
+2703 
-2711 QKLDFTIDT
+2711 
-2720 ILSEPTI
+2720 
-2727 TLDSADDSAAGDNIT
+2727 
-2742 NVKMPGF
+2742 
-2749 TLGNIDADV
+2749 
-2758 TKVVVTVAHD
+2758 
-2768 GKNQQIELIKNGGVW
+2768 
-2783 RFTPGAAWT
+2783 
-2792 DGDYTLTVKVE
+2792 
-2803 DKAGNTN
+2803 
-2810 YSAPLTVTIDTQT
+2810 
-2823 SIDRIELLNDT
+2823 
-2834 GIVGDNLTNEARPQF
+2834 
-2849 HITVPTDVNSVQLS
+2849 
-2863 LDGGINW
+2863 
-2870 VNATLTSDG
+2870 
-2879 VWEYI
+2879 
-2884 WPTDLVENTYTLTV
+2884 
-2898 KATDV
+2898 
-2903 AGNTAT
+2903 
-2909 ETLNFIID
+2909 
-2917 TTLSTPTITLDSA
+2917 
-2930 DDSGTANDNKTNV
+2930 
-2943 KTPGFII
+2943 
-2950 GGIDSDVTQVVVQ
+2950 
-2963 VMRDGHSEEV
+2963 
-2973 ELTQTN
+2973 
-2979 GQWRFVPGSAWTDGD
+2979 
-2994 YTLTVTVKDEAGNI
+2994 
-3008 RHSAPLTVTIDTQ
+3008 
-3021 ITIDH
+3021 
-3026 IELVN
+3026 
-3031 DSGIPDDNLT
+3031 
-3041 NNVRPH
+3041 
-3047 FQVTVP
+3047 
-3053 TDVNV
+3053 

-3103 AGNKTT
+3103 AGNQTT
-3109 QQLDFIIDTLLS
+3109 QKLDFIIDTLLS
-3121 EPTIVLDNTDDS
+3121 EPTIVLDSTDDS
-3133 GTKGDNLTNV
+3133 GTKGDNLTNA
-3143 NKPTFLLGNIDADAR
+3143 NKPTFILGNIDADAR

-3164 QHGGTKEVLTATK
+3164 QYGGTKEVLTATK

-3320 STPTIAMDS
+3320 STPTITMDS

-3354 ADAHS
+3354 SDAQS

-3400 VTDNAGNVRQSTPLV
+3400 VTDNAGNVRQSTPLI

-3465 GANWVSATQGIE
+3465 GANWVSAAQGIE

-3618 TQIAIDRIELVNDSG
+3618 TQIAIDHIELVNDSG

-3718 LLTPTIELA
+3718 LMTPTIELA

-3840 RLTNHDRPVFDIHQV
+3840 RLTNHDRPVFDIRQV

-4529 NITSVTTPRFVIGN
+4529 NITSVTKPRFVIGN

-4549 TVVIRINGVSYS
+4549 TVVIRINGVSYP

-4831 TPTLIGSTLPN
+4831 TPTLVGNTLPN
-4842 TIVSIYVDGVKVGEA
+4842 AIVSIYVDGVKVGEA

-4967 DGNYELTFK
+4967 DGNYVLTFK

-5298 DDLITNHNKPVLV
+5298 DDLITSHNKPVLV

-5372 LVTIDTSTFIDNPA
+5372 LVTIDTSTFIDNPV
-5386 MVAGSD
+5386 MMAGSD

-5406 PTFSIFGE
+5406 PAFSIYGE

-5466 SKTLNFTIDTF
+5466 SKTLNFTIDTL

-5536 VNEKGHWQMPVNP
+5536 VNDKGHWQMPVNP

-5579 DTHIKVFTSE
+5579 DTHIQVFTSE
-5589 LDDNKSSSKTEWWS
+5589 LDDNKSSSKTDWWS
-5603 NSDLITMRG
+5603 NSSTITMRG
-5612 TGEIGATVSLIVAGV
+5612 MGEIGATVSLIVAGV
-5627 TLATAVVAATG
+5627 TLATAVVAANG
-5638 RWELSTDKLPEGT
+5638 QWELSTDQLPEGK
-5651 YDISLVIEDSAGNR
+5651 YDITLSIEDNAGNR
-5665 WEDVREIFIDRT
+5665 KEEVHEIFIDRT

-5700 EAKSQLIITDSEGNT
+5700 EAKSQLIITDSNGNT

-5753 PLDIMKEVP
+5753 SLDIMKEVP

-5871 GASDS
+5871 GVSDS

-5902 VTHNGVTDIYQATQ
+5902 VTHNGVTDTYQATQ

-5927 AWNDGN
+5927 AWNDGT

-5993 ATHLRTEPSAAEESV
+5993 ATHLRTVPSAAEESV
-6008 VKVTAYSITLLNADS
+6008 VKETAYSITLLNADS

-6109 NAMNVRGKTE
+6109 NAMNARGKTE

>member
-31 SLSGPDMNITTPR
+31 SLSGPDMNITTPH

-535 AEIETTNDSGIVG
+535 AEIETTDDSGIVG

-598 VEGINNLT
+598 VEGVNNLT

-618 FSFSYVIDTIAPVPP
+618 FSFSYVIDTVAPVPP
-633 TVSLEDYVVL
+633 TVSLEDFVVL

-1034 SGISDDNLTNIVKPT
+1034 SGIADDNLTNIVKPT

-1109 KANSAIFDFTIDT
+1109 KANSAVFDFTIDT

-1382 GGWTFTPPT
+1382 GGWSFTPT
-1391 SWADGD
+1391 GAWADGD

-1439 DDNLTNNVRP
+1439 NDNLTNNVRP

-1473 NATQSATPGV
+1473 NATQSATPGA

-1498 LTVEATDE
+1498 LTVEATDK
-1506 AGNKATQTLD
+1506 AGNKTTQELD

-2124 TIVLDNTDDS
+2124 TIVLDSTDDS
-2134 GTKGDHLTNVN
+2134 GTKGDNLTNVN

-2315 FTIDTTLSTPVI
+2315 FTIDTTLSVPVI
-2327 VLDSADDSGVHGD
+2327 VLNSADDTGVQGD
-2340 NMTNHTQ
+2340 NMTNSTQ

-2376 ATKDA
+2376 ATKGV
-2381 GGWTFTPTGAWA
+2381 GGWSFTPTGAWA

-2446 RPHFQVTVPTDV
+2446 RPHFQVKVPTDV
-2458 NVVRLSIDGGKTWF
+2458 N
-2472 NATQSATPGVWD
+2472 
-2484 YIWPDDV
+2484 
-2491 ADGGYT
+2491 
-2497 LTVEA
+2497 E
-2502 TDEAGNKATQ
+2502 
-2512 TLDFTIDTTLSVP
+2512 
-2525 TLSLD
+2525 
-2530 SADDSGIA
+2530 
-2538 GDNITNVK
+2538 
-2546 TPGFT
+2546 
-2551 LNNIDTDVSR
+2551 
-2561 VIVEVMHNGIKQEV
+2561 
-2575 PLVQTGGQWRFAP
+2575 
-2588 TSDWADGDYILTVKV
+2588 
-2603 EDRAGNVK
+2603 
-2611 QSAPLTVTVDTHIAI
+2611 
-2626 DRIELVNDSGIPG
+2626 
-2639 DNLTNEARPHFQVTV
+2639 
-2654 PADVNGVRLSIDGGK
+2654 
-2669 TWFDATQSATSG
+2669 
-2681 VWDYTWL
+2681 
-2688 TNVANGPHTLMVEAS
+2688 
-2703 DKAGNKTT
+2703 
-2711 QKLDFTIDT
+2711 
-2720 ILSEPTI
+2720 
-2727 TLDSADDSAAGDNIT
+2727 
-2742 NVKMPGF
+2742 
-2749 TLGNIDADV
+2749 
-2758 TKVVVTVAHD
+2758 
-2768 GKNQQIELIKNGGVW
+2768 
-2783 RFTPGAAWT
+2783 
-2792 DGDYTLTVKVE
+2792 
-2803 DKAGNTN
+2803 
-2810 YSAPLTVTIDTQT
+2810 
-2823 SIDRIELLNDT
+2823 
-2834 GIVGDNLTNEARPQF
+2834 
-2849 HITVPTDVNSVQLS
+2849 
-2863 LDGGINW
+2863 
-2870 VNATLTSDG
+2870 
-2879 VWEYI
+2879 
-2884 WPTDLVENTYTLTV
+2884 
-2898 KATDV
+2898 
-2903 AGNTAT
+2903 
-2909 ETLNFIID
+2909 
-2917 TTLSTPTITLDSA
+2917 
-2930 DDSGTANDNKTNV
+2930 
-2943 KTPGFII
+2943 
-2950 GGIDSDVTQVVVQ
+2950 
-2963 VMRDGHSEEV
+2963 
-2973 ELTQTN
+2973 
-2979 GQWRFVPGSAWTDGD
+2979 
-2994 YTLTVTVKDEAGNI
+2994 
-3008 RHSAPLTVTIDTQ
+3008 
-3021 ITIDH
+3021 
-3026 IELVN
+3026 
-3031 DSGIPDDNLT
+3031 
-3041 NNVRPH
+3041 
-3047 FQVTVP
+3047 
-3053 TDVNV
+3053 

-3090 EGKHT
+3090 EGKHI

-3103 AGNKTT
+3103 AGNQTT
-3109 QQLDFIIDTLLS
+3109 QKLDFIIDTMLS
-3121 EPTIVLDNTDDS
+3121 EPTIVLDSTDDS
-3133 GTKGDNLTNV
+3133 GTKGDNLTNA
-3143 NKPTFLLGNIDADAR
+3143 NKPTFILGNIDADAR

-3164 QHGGTKEVLTATK
+3164 QYGGTKEVLTATK

-3320 STPTIAMDS
+3320 STPTITMDS

-3354 ADAHS
+3354 SDAQS

-3400 VTDNAGNVRQSTPLV
+3400 VTDNAGNVRQSTPLI

-3465 GANWVSATQGIE
+3465 GANWVSAAQGIE

-3618 TQIAIDRIELVNDSG
+3618 TQIAIDHIELVNDSG

-3718 LLTPTIELA
+3718 LMTPTIELA

-3840 RLTNHDRPVFDIHQV
+3840 RLTNHDRPVFDIRQV

-4269 IENTGGNLTFTPDQP
+4269 IENTGENLTFTPDQP

-4300 GNTKTSAELRI
+4300 GNTKTSAELKI

-4390 HVQATDRAGNTAN
+4390 HVQATDRAGNTVN

-4529 NITSVTTPRFVIGN
+4529 NITSVTKPRFVIGN

-4549 TVVIRINGVSYS
+4549 TVVIRINGVSYP

-4894 TAVDVTIDTE
+4894 TAVDLTIDTE

-5298 DDLITNHNKPVLV
+5298 DDLITSHNKPVLV

-5372 LVTIDTSTFIDNPA
+5372 LVTIDTSTFIDNPV
-5386 MVAGSD
+5386 MMAGSD

-5406 PTFSIFGE
+5406 PAFSIYGE

-5466 SKTLNFTIDTF
+5466 SKTLNFTIDTL

-5536 VNEKGHWQMPVNP
+5536 VNDKGHWQMPVNP

-5579 DTHIKVFTSE
+5579 DTHIQVFTSE
-5589 LDDNKSSSKTEWWS
+5589 LDDNKSSSKTDWWS
-5603 NSDLITMRG
+5603 NSSTITMRG
-5612 TGEIGATVSLIVAGV
+5612 MGEIGATVSLIVAGV
-5627 TLATAVVAATG
+5627 TLATAVVAANG
-5638 RWELSTDKLPEGT
+5638 QWELSTDQLPEGK
-5651 YDISLVIEDSAGNR
+5651 YDITLSIEDNAGNR
-5665 WEDVREIFIDRT
+5665 KEEVHEIFIDRT

-5700 EAKSQLIITDSEGNT
+5700 EAKSQLIITDSNGNT

-5927 AWNDGN
+5927 AWNDGT

-5966 SQHDDASDDAT
+5966 SQHNDASDDAT

-5993 ATHLRTEPSAAEESV
+5993 ATHLRTVPSVAEESV
-6008 VKVTAYSITLLNADS
+6008 VKETAYSITLLNADS

-6037 EISVPENIVNVSIM
+6037 EISVPENIVNVSVM

-6085 IDKDNDFLIKEKT
+6085 IDKDDDFLIKEKT

-6109 NAMNVRGKTE
+6109 NAMNARGKAE

>member
-31 SLSGPDMNITTPR
+31 SLSGPDMNITTPH

-120 QLDDAENAKKEADK
+120 QLDEAENAKKEADK

-427 TDTIAPEKPTI
+427 TDTISPEKPTI

-535 AEIETTNDSGIVG
+535 AEIETTDDSGIVG

-598 VEGINNLT
+598 VEGVNNLT

-618 FSFSYVIDTIAPVPP
+618 FSFSYVIDTVAPVPP
-633 TVSLEDYVVL
+633 TVSLEDFVVL

-664 STILLMRDGK
+664 FTILLMRDGK

-963 IDGALIAE
+963 VDGALIAE
-971 VRTNKDGRWEYTLK
+971 VRTNKNGRWEYTLK

-1034 SGISDDNLTNIVKPT
+1034 SGIADDNLTNIVKPT

-1109 KANSAIFDFTIDT
+1109 KANSAVFDFTIDT

-1185 WLFIPGNTWADGSYT
+1185 WLFTPGNTWADGSYT

-1208 AGNTNYSAPLT
+1208 AGNTSYSAPLT

-1329 LDSADDT
+1329 LNSADDT
-1336 GIQGDNMTN
+1336 GVQGDNMTN
-1345 STQPTFAL
+1345 RTQPTFAL

-1382 GGWTFTPPT
+1382 
-1391 SWADGD
+1391 
-1397 YTLSVSV
+1397 
-1404 EDKAGNTS
+1404 
-1412 HSASLTVTVDTQIA
+1412 
-1426 INNIELVN
+1426 
-1434 DSGIP
+1434 
-1439 DDNLTNNVRP
+1439 
-1449 HFQVTVPTDVNV
+1449 
-1461 VRLSIDGGKTWF
+1461 
-1473 NATQSATPGV
+1473 
-1483 WDYIWPDDVADGGYT
+1483 
-1498 LTVEATDE
+1498 
-1506 AGNKATQTLD
+1506 
-1516 FTIDTTLSVP
+1516 
-1526 TLSLD
+1526 
-1531 SADDSGIAG
+1531 
-1540 DNITNVKTPGFTLN
+1540 
-1554 NIDTDVSRVIVE
+1554 
-1566 VMHNG
+1566 
-1571 IKQEV
+1571 
-1576 PLVQTGGQWRFA
+1576 
-1588 PTSDW
+1588 
-1593 ADGDY
+1593 
-1598 ILTVKVEDRAGNVK
+1598 
-1612 QSAPLT
+1612 
-1618 VTVDTH
+1618 
-1624 IAIDRIELVNDSGIP
+1624 
-1639 GDNLTNE
+1639 
-1646 ARPHFQVTVPADVNG
+1646 
-1661 VRLSIDGGKTWFDAT
+1661 
-1676 QSATSGVWDYTW
+1676 
-1688 LTNVA
+1688 
-1693 NGPHTLMVEA
+1693 
-1703 SDKAG
+1703 
-1708 NKTTQ
+1708 
-1713 KLDFTIDTILSEP
+1713 
-1726 TITLDSADDS
+1726 
-1736 AAGDNIT
+1736 
-1743 NVKMPGF
+1743 
-1750 TLGNIDADVTKVV
+1750 
-1763 VTVAHDGK
+1763 
-1771 NQQIELIKNG
+1771 
-1781 GVWRFTPG
+1781 
-1789 AAWTDGDYT
+1789 
-1798 LTVKVED
+1798 
-1805 KAGNTNYS
+1805 
-1813 APLTVTIDTQTS
+1813 
-1825 IDRIELLNDTGI
+1825 
-1837 VGDNLTNEARPQ
+1837 
-1849 FHITVPTDV
+1849 
-1858 NSVQL
+1858 
-1863 SLDGGINWVNA
+1863 
-1874 TLTSDGVWEYIWP
+1874 
-1887 TDLVE
+1887 
-1892 NTYTLTVKAT
+1892 
-1902 DVAGNTATETLNFI
+1902 
-1916 IDTTLST
+1916 
-1923 PTITLDSADDSGTA
+1923 
-1937 NDNKTNVKTPGF
+1937 
-1949 IIGGIDSDVTQVVV
+1949 
-1963 QVMRDGHSEEV
+1963 
-1974 ELTQTN
+1974 
-1980 GQWRFVPGSAW
+1980 
-1991 TDGDYTLTVTVKD
+1991 
-2004 EAGNIRHSAP
+2004 
-2014 LTVTIDTQITIDH
+2014 
-2027 IELVNDS
+2027 
-2034 GIPDDNLTNNVR
+2034 
-2046 PHFQVTVP
+2046 
-2054 TDVNVVRLSIDGGK
+2054 
-2068 TWFNATQS
+2068 
-2076 ATPGVWDY
+2076 
-2084 TWLAD
+2084 
-2089 VGEGKHTLTVEAT
+2089 
-2102 DKAGNKTTQQLDFI
+2102 
-2116 IDTLLSEP
+2116 
-2124 TIVLDNTDDS
+2124 
-2134 GTKGDHLTNVN
+2134 
-2145 KPTFLLGNIDADA
+2145 
-2158 RYVTVEVQH
+2158 
-2167 GGTKEVLTATKDATG
+2167 
-2182 NWSVTP
+2182 
-2188 TGTWADGDYTLTVR
+2188 
-2202 VEDEAGNEKHSA
+2202 
-2214 SLTVTVDTQ
+2214 
-2223 ITIDVIE
+2223 
-2230 LVNDNGIPGDNMT
+2230 
-2243 NDAHPQFRVTVPGD
+2243 
-2257 VNEVSLSIDGGVTW
+2257 
-2271 VKATQSATP
+2271 
-2280 GVWNYTWPGTVPDGD
+2280 
-2295 YTLNV
+2295 
-2300 KATDNAGNTVTETLH
+2300 
-2315 FTIDTTLSTPVI
+2315 
-2327 VLDSADDSGVHGD
+2327 
-2340 NMTNHTQ
+2340 
-2347 PTFALQHIDDDAV
+2347 
-2360 RVTVS
+2360 
-2365 VEHGGVTTTFD
+2365 
-2376 ATKDA
+2376 

-2484 YIWPDDV
+2484 Y
-2491 ADGGYT
+2491 
-2497 LTVEA
+2497 
-2502 TDEAGNKATQ
+2502 
-2512 TLDFTIDTTLSVP
+2512 
-2525 TLSLD
+2525 
-2530 SADDSGIA
+2530 
-2538 GDNITNVK
+2538 
-2546 TPGFT
+2546 
-2551 LNNIDTDVSR
+2551 
-2561 VIVEVMHNGIKQEV
+2561 
-2575 PLVQTGGQWRFAP
+2575 
-2588 TSDWADGDYILTVKV
+2588 
-2603 EDRAGNVK
+2603 
-2611 QSAPLTVTVDTHIAI
+2611 
-2626 DRIELVNDSGIPG
+2626 
-2639 DNLTNEARPHFQVTV
+2639 
-2654 PADVNGVRLSIDGGK
+2654 
-2669 TWFDATQSATSG
+2669 
-2681 VWDYTWL
+2681 
-2688 TNVANGPHTLMVEAS
+2688 
-2703 DKAGNKTT
+2703 
-2711 QKLDFTIDT
+2711 
-2720 ILSEPTI
+2720 
-2727 TLDSADDSAAGDNIT
+2727 
-2742 NVKMPGF
+2742 
-2749 TLGNIDADV
+2749 
-2758 TKVVVTVAHD
+2758 
-2768 GKNQQIELIKNGGVW
+2768 
-2783 RFTPGAAWT
+2783 
-2792 DGDYTLTVKVE
+2792 
-2803 DKAGNTN
+2803 
-2810 YSAPLTVTIDTQT
+2810 
-2823 SIDRIELLNDT
+2823 
-2834 GIVGDNLTNEARPQF
+2834 
-2849 HITVPTDVNSVQLS
+2849 
-2863 LDGGINW
+2863 
-2870 VNATLTSDG
+2870 
-2879 VWEYI
+2879 
-2884 WPTDLVENTYTLTV
+2884 
-2898 KATDV
+2898 
-2903 AGNTAT
+2903 
-2909 ETLNFIID
+2909 
-2917 TTLSTPTITLDSA
+2917 
-2930 DDSGTANDNKTNV
+2930 
-2943 KTPGFII
+2943 
-2950 GGIDSDVTQVVVQ
+2950 
-2963 VMRDGHSEEV
+2963 
-2973 ELTQTN
+2973 
-2979 GQWRFVPGSAWTDGD
+2979 
-2994 YTLTVTVKDEAGNI
+2994 
-3008 RHSAPLTVTIDTQ
+3008 
-3021 ITIDH
+3021 
-3026 IELVN
+3026 
-3031 DSGIPDDNLT
+3031 
-3041 NNVRPH
+3041 
-3047 FQVTVP
+3047 
-3053 TDVNV
+3053 
-3058 VRLSIDGG
+3058 
-3066 KTWFNATQSATP
+3066 
-3078 GVWDYTWLADVG
+3078 TWLADVG

-3103 AGNKTT
+3103 AGNQTT

-3143 NKPTFLLGNIDADAR
+3143 NKPTFLLGNIDVDAR

-3164 QHGGTKEVLTATK
+3164 LHGGTKEVLTATK

-3618 TQIAIDRIELVNDSG
+3618 TQIAIDHIELVNDSG

-3688 PEGQHTLTVEV
+3688 PEGQHTLIVEV
-3699 TDGAGNKMTET
+3699 TDGAGNKMTGT
-3710 LNFTIDIT
+3710 LDFTIDIT

-3840 RLTNHDRPVFDIHQV
+3840 RLTNHDRPVFDIRQI

-3915 FEVRIDTTTTINNIV
+3915 LEVRIDTTTTINNIV

-4254 DVSHIVVHIDGRDYT
+4254 DVSHIVVHLDGRDYT
-4269 IENTGGNLTFTPDQP
+4269 IENKGGNLTFTPDQP

-4300 GNTKTSAELRI
+4300 GNTKTSAELQI

-4364 TPISKNAAGQWEFTA
+4364 TPISKNAAGQWQFTA
-4379 GSALPD
+4379 GSALSD

-4447 PLQSVTVILNGK
+4447 QLQSVTVILNGK

-4549 TVVIRINGVSYS
+4549 TVVIRINGVSYP

-4618 SDTGNSNS
+4618 SDTGSSNS

-4661 KQTITVGADG
+4661 KHTITVGADG

-4719 DPSIDDQHEATSLRP
+4719 DPSIDDQYEATSLRP
-4734 EFKGFAEAFS
+4734 EFKGLAEAFS

-5072 VSEDKAGNSQQKE
+5072 VSEDKAGNSQQKD

-5237 EADGTWRAPILL
+5237 EADGSWRAPILL

-5263 VAGNTEVSKDYSV
+5263 VAGNTQVSKNYSV

-5343 FDNALKDG
+5343 FDNALKDS

-5579 DTHIKVFTSE
+5579 DTHIQVFTSE
-5589 LDDNKSSSKTEWWS
+5589 LDDNKSSSKTDWWS
-5603 NSDLITMRG
+5603 NSSTITMRG
-5612 TGEIGATVSLIVAGV
+5612 MGEIGATVSLIVAGV
-5627 TLATAVVAATG
+5627 TLATAVVAANG
-5638 RWELSTDKLPEGT
+5638 QWELSTDQLPEGK
-5651 YDISLVIEDSAGNR
+5651 YDITLSIEDNAGNR
-5665 WEDVREIFIDRT
+5665 KEEVHEIFIDRT

-5700 EAKSQLIITDSEGNT
+5700 EAKSQLIITDSNGNT

-5871 GASDS
+5871 GVSDS

-5902 VTHNGVTDIYQATQ
+5902 VTHNSVTDTYQATQ

-5927 AWNDGN
+5927 AWNDGT

-5977 ATAVTPPESE
+5977 PTAVTPPESE

-5993 ATHLRTEPSAAEESV
+5993 DTHLRTVPPAAEESV
-6008 VKVTAYSITLLNADS
+6008 VKETAYSITLLNANS

-6037 EISVPENIVNVSIM
+6037 EISVPENIVNVSVM

-6085 IDKDNDFLIKEKT
+6085 IDKDDDFLIKEKT

-6109 NAMNVRGKTE
+6109 NAMNARGKTE

>member
-162 IEEMLQNFLADNVAK
+162 MEEMLQEFLADNVAK

-427 TDTIAPEKPTI
+427 TDTIPPEKPTI

-618 FSFSYVIDTIAPVPP
+618 FSFSYVIDTVAPVPP
-633 TVSLEDYVVL
+633 TVSLEDFVVL

-963 IDGALIAE
+963 VDGALIAE

-1034 SGISDDNLTNIVKPT
+1034 SGIADDNLTNIVKPT

-1109 KANSAIFDFTIDT
+1109 KANSAVFDFTIDT

-1185 WLFIPGNTWADGSYT
+1185 WLFTPGNTWADGSYT

-1208 AGNTNYSAPLT
+1208 AGNTSYSAPLT

-1382 GGWTFTPPT
+1382 GGWSFTPT
-1391 SWADGD
+1391 GAWADGD

-1439 DDNLTNNVRP
+1439 NDNLTNNVRP

-1483 WDYIWPDDVADGGYT
+1483 WDYTWLADVGEGKHT
-1498 LTVEATDE
+1498 LTVEATDK
-1506 AGNKATQTLD
+1506 AGNKTTQELD

-1639 GDNLTNE
+1639 DDNLTNE

-2124 TIVLDNTDDS
+2124 TIVLDSTDDS
-2134 GTKGDHLTNVN
+2134 GTKGDNLTNVN

-2327 VLDSADDSGVHGD
+2327 VLDSADDTGIQGD
-2340 NMTNHTQ
+2340 NMTNRTQ
-2347 PTFALQHIDDDAV
+2347 PTFNLQHIDDDAV

-2381 GGWTFTPTGAWA
+2381 GGWTFTPPTSWGA
-2393 DGDYTLSV
+2393 GDYTLSV

-2446 RPHFQVTVPTDV
+2446 RPHFQVKVPTDV
-2458 NVVRLSIDGGKTWF
+2458 N
-2472 NATQSATPGVWD
+2472 
-2484 YIWPDDV
+2484 
-2491 ADGGYT
+2491 
-2497 LTVEA
+2497 E
-2502 TDEAGNKATQ
+2502 
-2512 TLDFTIDTTLSVP
+2512 
-2525 TLSLD
+2525 
-2530 SADDSGIA
+2530 
-2538 GDNITNVK
+2538 
-2546 TPGFT
+2546 
-2551 LNNIDTDVSR
+2551 
-2561 VIVEVMHNGIKQEV
+2561 
-2575 PLVQTGGQWRFAP
+2575 
-2588 TSDWADGDYILTVKV
+2588 
-2603 EDRAGNVK
+2603 
-2611 QSAPLTVTVDTHIAI
+2611 
-2626 DRIELVNDSGIPG
+2626 
-2639 DNLTNEARPHFQVTV
+2639 
-2654 PADVNGVRLSIDGGK
+2654 
-2669 TWFDATQSATSG
+2669 
-2681 VWDYTWL
+2681 
-2688 TNVANGPHTLMVEAS
+2688 
-2703 DKAGNKTT
+2703 
-2711 QKLDFTIDT
+2711 
-2720 ILSEPTI
+2720 
-2727 TLDSADDSAAGDNIT
+2727 
-2742 NVKMPGF
+2742 
-2749 TLGNIDADV
+2749 
-2758 TKVVVTVAHD
+2758 
-2768 GKNQQIELIKNGGVW
+2768 
-2783 RFTPGAAWT
+2783 
-2792 DGDYTLTVKVE
+2792 
-2803 DKAGNTN
+2803 
-2810 YSAPLTVTIDTQT
+2810 
-2823 SIDRIELLNDT
+2823 
-2834 GIVGDNLTNEARPQF
+2834 
-2849 HITVPTDVNSVQLS
+2849 
-2863 LDGGINW
+2863 
-2870 VNATLTSDG
+2870 
-2879 VWEYI
+2879 
-2884 WPTDLVENTYTLTV
+2884 
-2898 KATDV
+2898 
-2903 AGNTAT
+2903 
-2909 ETLNFIID
+2909 
-2917 TTLSTPTITLDSA
+2917 
-2930 DDSGTANDNKTNV
+2930 
-2943 KTPGFII
+2943 
-2950 GGIDSDVTQVVVQ
+2950 
-2963 VMRDGHSEEV
+2963 
-2973 ELTQTN
+2973 
-2979 GQWRFVPGSAWTDGD
+2979 
-2994 YTLTVTVKDEAGNI
+2994 
-3008 RHSAPLTVTIDTQ
+3008 
-3021 ITIDH
+3021 
-3026 IELVN
+3026 
-3031 DSGIPDDNLT
+3031 
-3041 NNVRPH
+3041 
-3047 FQVTVP
+3047 
-3053 TDVNV
+3053 

-3103 AGNKTT
+3103 AGNQTT
-3109 QQLDFIIDTLLS
+3109 QKLDFIIDTLLS
-3121 EPTIVLDNTDDS
+3121 EPTIVLDSTDDS
-3133 GTKGDNLTNV
+3133 GTKGDNLTNA
-3143 NKPTFLLGNIDADAR
+3143 NKPTFILGNIDADAR

-3275 GTAGIWDYTWPKDVT
+3275 GTAGTWDYTWPKDVT

-3354 ADAHS
+3354 ADAQS

-3400 VTDNAGNVRQSTPLV
+3400 VTDNAGNVRQSTPLI

-3465 GANWVSATQGIE
+3465 GANWVSAAQGIE

-3486 DMGDGKHT
+3486 DMGDGKHI

-3618 TQIAIDRIELVNDSG
+3618 TQIAIDHIELVNDSG

-3688 PEGQHTLTVEV
+3688 PEGQHTLIVEV
-3699 TDGAGNKMTET
+3699 TDGAGNKMTGT
-3710 LNFTIDIT
+3710 LDFTIDIT

-3740 TSVTQPVFVLGSIDK
+3740 TSVTQPIFVLGSIDK

-3840 RLTNHDRPVFDIHQV
+3840 RLTNHDRPVFDIRQV

-3915 FEVRIDTTTTINNIV
+3915 LEVRIDTTTTINNIV

-4067 GHDYNATKVGAG
+4067 GHDYNAIKVGAG

-4147 SIVTADDITH
+4147 SIVTADDITQ

-4300 GNTKTSAELRI
+4300 GNTKTSAELKI

-4364 TPISKNAAGQWEFTA
+4364 TPVSKNAAGQWQFTA
-4379 GSALPD
+4379 GSALSD

-4494 GNKISKEVSFTIDTI
+4494 GNKISKEVSFTIDTV
-4509 VSDPSIDLLDADDTG
+4509 VSDPRIDLLDADDTG

-4529 NITSVTTPRFVIGN
+4529 NITSVTKPRFVIGN

-4549 TVVIRINGVSYS
+4549 TVVIRINGVSYP

-4618 SDTGNSNS
+4618 SDTGSSNS

-4661 KQTITVGADG
+4661 KHTITVGADG

-4719 DPSIDDQHEATSLRP
+4719 DPSIDDQYEATSLRP
-4734 EFKGFAEAFS
+4734 EFKGLAEAFS

-4831 TPTLIGSTLPN
+4831 TPTLVGNTLPN
-4842 TIVSIYVDGVKVGEA
+4842 AIVSIYVDGVKVGEA

-4942 NGVEKAIAYTTGA
+4942 NGVEKAIAYTTGT

-5072 VSEDKAGNSQQKE
+5072 VSEDKAGNSQQKD

-5263 VAGNTEVSKDYSV
+5263 VAGNTQVSKNYSV

-5536 VNEKGHWQMPVNP
+5536 ANDKGHWQMPVNP

-5554 GQLDITV
+5554 GQLDINV

-5579 DTHIKVFTSE
+5579 DTHIQVFTSE
-5589 LDDNKSSSKTEWWS
+5589 LDDNKSSSKTDWWS
-5603 NSDLITMRG
+5603 NSSTITMRG
-5612 TGEIGATVSLIVAGV
+5612 MGEIGATVSLIVAGV
-5627 TLATAVVAATG
+5627 TLATAVVAANG
-5638 RWELSTDKLPEGT
+5638 KWELSTDQLPEGK
-5651 YDISLVIEDSAGNR
+5651 YDITLSIEDNAGNR
-5665 WEDVREIFIDRT
+5665 KEEVHEIFIDRT

-5700 EAKSQLIITDSEGNT
+5700 EAKSQLIITDSNGNT

-5876 DNVTNHTQPKFTL
+5876 DNVTNHNHTQPKFTL

-5902 VTHNGVTDIYQATQ
+5902 VTHNGVTDTYQATQ

-5927 AWNDGN
+5927 AWNDGT

-5993 ATHLRTEPSAAEESV
+5993 DTHLRTVPSAAEESV
-6008 VKVTAYSITLLNADS
+6008 VKETAYSITLLNADS

-6037 EISVPENIVNVSIM
+6037 EISVPENIVNVSVM

-6085 IDKDNDFLIKEKT
+6085 IDKDDDFLIKEKT

-6109 NAMNVRGKTE
+6109 NAMNARGKTE

>member
-162 IEEMLQNFLADNVAK
+162 MEEMLQEFLADNVAK

-427 TDTIAPEKPTI
+427 TDTIPPEKPTI

-633 TVSLEDYVVL
+633 TVSLEDFVVL

-690 FSNKFLQGAYDI
+690 FSNKFLQGSYDI

-1067 MSDTQIGVATQ
+1067 ASDTQIGVATQ

-1109 KANSAIFDFTIDT
+1109 KANSAVFDFTIDT

-1185 WLFIPGNTWADGSYT
+1185 WLFTPGNTWADGSYT

-1208 AGNTNYSAPLT
+1208 AGNTNYSTPLT

-1269 GNSWVQATPGVAGSW
+1269 GLSWVQATPGVAGSW

-1308 NTVTKTIDFAVDTT
+1308 NTVTKTIDFAVDST

-1329 LDSADDT
+1329 LNNADDT
-1336 GIQGDNMTN
+1336 GIQGDNLTN
-1345 STQPTFAL
+1345 RTQPTFAL
-1353 QHIDDD
+1353 QQIDDD

-1382 GGWTFTPPT
+1382 GGWTFTPPAL
-1391 SWADGD
+1391 WADGD

-1473 NATQSATPGV
+1473 NATQSATPGA

-1498 LTVEATDE
+1498 LTVEATDK
-1506 AGNKATQTLD
+1506 AGNQTTQELD

-1593 ADGDY
+1593 GDGDY

-1703 SDKAG
+1703 TDKAG
-1708 NKTTQ
+1708 NQTTQ
-1713 KLDFTIDTILSEP
+1713 KLDFIIDTLLSEP

-2014 LTVTIDTQITIDH
+2014 LTVTIDTQIAIDH

-2046 PHFQVTVP
+2046 PQFQVTVPTDVNVVRLSIDGGKTWFNATQSATPGVWDYTWLTDVANGSHTLTVEATDAAGNKATQNLEFNIDTLLSEPTIALDSTDDSGTKGDNLTNVNKPTFILGNIDADARYVTVEVQHGGTKEVLTATKGATGIWSVTPTGMWADGSHTLTVRVEDEAGNVKYSVPLTITVDTQITIDDIELVNDSGTKGDNLTNDANPHFRITVPGDVNEVSLSIDGGVTWVKAMQSSTSGVWNYTWPKTLADDDYTLTVKATDNAGNTVTRTLDFTIDTTLSTPVIVLDSADDTGVQGDNMTNRTQPTFNLQHIDDDAVRVTVSVEHGGVTTTFDVTKDAGGWTFTPPTSWGAGDYTLSVSVEDKAGNTSHSASLTVTVDTQIAINNIELVNDSGIPDDNLTNNVRPQFQVTVP

-2102 DKAGNKTTQQLDFI
+2102 DKAGNQTTQKLDFI

-2124 TIVLDNTDDS
+2124 TI
-2134 GTKGDHLTNVN
+2134 
-2145 KPTFLLGNIDADA
+2145 A
-2158 RYVTVEVQH
+2158 
-2167 GGTKEVLTATKDATG
+2167 
-2182 NWSVTP
+2182 
-2188 TGTWADGDYTLTVR
+2188 
-2202 VEDEAGNEKHSA
+2202 
-2214 SLTVTVDTQ
+2214 
-2223 ITIDVIE
+2223 
-2230 LVNDNGIPGDNMT
+2230 
-2243 NDAHPQFRVTVPGD
+2243 
-2257 VNEVSLSIDGGVTW
+2257 
-2271 VKATQSATP
+2271 
-2280 GVWNYTWPGTVPDGD
+2280 
-2295 YTLNV
+2295 
-2300 KATDNAGNTVTETLH
+2300 
-2315 FTIDTTLSTPVI
+2315 
-2327 VLDSADDSGVHGD
+2327 LDS
-2340 NMTNHTQ
+2340 
-2347 PTFALQHIDDDAV
+2347 
-2360 RVTVS
+2360 
-2365 VEHGGVTTTFD
+2365 
-2376 ATKDA
+2376 
-2381 GGWTFTPTGAWA
+2381 
-2393 DGDYTLSV
+2393 
-2401 SVEDKAG
+2401 
-2408 NTSHSASLTVTV
+2408 
-2420 DTQIAIN
+2420 
-2427 NIELVNDSGIPDD
+2427 
-2440 NLTNNV
+2440 
-2446 RPHFQVTVPTDV
+2446 
-2458 NVVRLSIDGGKTWF
+2458 
-2472 NATQSATPGVWD
+2472 
-2484 YIWPDDV
+2484 
-2491 ADGGYT
+2491 
-2497 LTVEA
+2497 
-2502 TDEAGNKATQ
+2502 
-2512 TLDFTIDTTLSVP
+2512 
-2525 TLSLD
+2525 
-2530 SADDSGIA
+2530 
-2538 GDNITNVK
+2538 
-2546 TPGFT
+2546 
-2551 LNNIDTDVSR
+2551 
-2561 VIVEVMHNGIKQEV
+2561 
-2575 PLVQTGGQWRFAP
+2575 
-2588 TSDWADGDYILTVKV
+2588 
-2603 EDRAGNVK
+2603 
-2611 QSAPLTVTVDTHIAI
+2611 
-2626 DRIELVNDSGIPG
+2626 
-2639 DNLTNEARPHFQVTV
+2639 
-2654 PADVNGVRLSIDGGK
+2654 
-2669 TWFDATQSATSG
+2669 
-2681 VWDYTWL
+2681 
-2688 TNVANGPHTLMVEAS
+2688 
-2703 DKAGNKTT
+2703 
-2711 QKLDFTIDT
+2711 
-2720 ILSEPTI
+2720 
-2727 TLDSADDSAAGDNIT
+2727 
-2742 NVKMPGF
+2742 
-2749 TLGNIDADV
+2749 
-2758 TKVVVTVAHD
+2758 
-2768 GKNQQIELIKNGGVW
+2768 
-2783 RFTPGAAWT
+2783 
-2792 DGDYTLTVKVE
+2792 
-2803 DKAGNTN
+2803 
-2810 YSAPLTVTIDTQT
+2810 
-2823 SIDRIELLNDT
+2823 
-2834 GIVGDNLTNEARPQF
+2834 
-2849 HITVPTDVNSVQLS
+2849 
-2863 LDGGINW
+2863 
-2870 VNATLTSDG
+2870 
-2879 VWEYI
+2879 
-2884 WPTDLVENTYTLTV
+2884 
-2898 KATDV
+2898 
-2903 AGNTAT
+2903 
-2909 ETLNFIID
+2909 
-2917 TTLSTPTITLDSA
+2917 
-2930 DDSGTANDNKTNV
+2930 
-2943 KTPGFII
+2943 
-2950 GGIDSDVTQVVVQ
+2950 
-2963 VMRDGHSEEV
+2963 
-2973 ELTQTN
+2973 
-2979 GQWRFVPGSAWTDGD
+2979 
-2994 YTLTVTVKDEAGNI
+2994 
-3008 RHSAPLTVTIDTQ
+3008 
-3021 ITIDH
+3021 
-3026 IELVN
+3026 
-3031 DSGIPDDNLT
+3031 
-3041 NNVRPH
+3041 
-3047 FQVTVP
+3047 
-3053 TDVNV
+3053 
-3058 VRLSIDGG
+3058 
-3066 KTWFNATQSATP
+3066 
-3078 GVWDYTWLADVG
+3078 
-3090 EGKHT
+3090 
-3095 LTVEATDK
+3095 
-3103 AGNKTT
+3103 
-3109 QQLDFIIDTLLS
+3109 
-3121 EPTIVLDNTDDS
+3121 TDDS

-3143 NKPTFLLGNIDADAR
+3143 NKPTFILGNIDADAR

-3188 GTWADGDYTLTV
+3188 GMWADGSHTLTV

-3220 TQITIDVIELVND
+3220 THIAIDDIELVND

-3303 AGNKTTQ
+3303 AGNQTTQ

-3400 VTDNAGNVRQSTPLV
+3400 VQDNAGNVRQSTPLI

-3465 GANWVSATQGIE
+3465 GANWVSAAQGIE

-3818 DGTLTTPVIELAAGE
+3818 DGSLTTPVIELAAGE

-3840 RLTNHDRPVFDIHQV
+3840 RLTKHDRPVFDIRQV

-3915 FEVRIDTTTTINNIV
+3915 LEVRIDTTTTINNIV

-3956 DVVQVRVTLDGG
+3956 DVIQVRVTLDGG

-3980 QWIFDSP
+3980 QWIFDTP

-4002 DEAGNIANK
+4002 DQAGNIANK

-4300 GNTKTSAELRI
+4300 GNTKTSAELKI

-4364 TPISKNAAGQWEFTA
+4364 TPVSKNAAGQWQFTA
-4379 GSALPD
+4379 GSALSD

-4494 GNKISKEVSFTIDTI
+4494 GNKISKEVSFTIDTV
-4509 VSDPSIDLLDADDTG
+4509 VSDPRIDLLDADDTG

-4529 NITSVTTPRFVIGN
+4529 NITSVTKPRFVIGN

-4549 TVVIRINGVSYS
+4549 TVVIRINGVSYP

-4618 SDTGNSNS
+4618 SDTGSSNS

-4661 KQTITVGADG
+4661 KHTITVGADG

-4719 DPSIDDQHEATSLRP
+4719 DPSIDDQYEATSLRP
-4734 EFKGFAEAFS
+4734 EFKGLAEAFS

-4831 TPTLIGSTLPN
+4831 TPTLVGNTLPN
-4842 TIVSIYVDGVKVGEA
+4842 AIVSIYVDGVKVGEA

-5038 RNPQGVVI
+5038 RNPQGGVI

-5072 VSEDKAGNSQQKE
+5072 VSEDKAGNSQQKD

-5249 QDDGTFNIHFSITD
+5249 QDDGKFNIHFSITD

-5298 DDLITNHNKPVLV
+5298 DDLITSHNKPVLV

-5372 LVTIDTSTFIDNPA
+5372 LVTIDTSTFIDNPV
-5386 MVAGSD
+5386 MMAGSD

-5406 PTFSIFGE
+5406 PAFSIFGE

-5536 VNEKGHWQMPVNP
+5536 VNDKGHWQMPVNP

-5579 DTHIKVFTSE
+5579 DTHIQVFTSE
-5589 LDDNKSSSKTEWWS
+5589 LDDNKSSSKTDWWS
-5603 NSDLITMRG
+5603 NSSTITMRG
-5612 TGEIGATVSLIVAGV
+5612 MGEIGATVSLIVAGV
-5627 TLATAVVAATG
+5627 TLATAVVAANG
-5638 RWELSTDKLPEGT
+5638 QWELSTDQLPEGK
-5651 YDISLVIEDSAGNR
+5651 YDITLSIEDNAGNR
-5665 WEDVREIFIDRT
+5665 KEEVHEIFIDRT

-5700 EAKSQLIITDSEGNT
+5700 EAKSQLIITDSNGNT

-5753 PLDIMKEVP
+5753 PLDIMKETP

-5776 DNITRDKQ
+5776 DNITRDNQ

-5876 DNVTNHTQPKFTL
+5876 DNVTNHNHTQPKFTL

-5927 AWNDGN
+5927 AWNDGT

-5939 VVDRAGNSQQSA
+5939 VVDRAGNSLQSA
-5951 SLAVTVDSTVTVTAD
+5951 SLEVTVDSTVTVTAD
-5966 SQHDDASDDAT
+5966 SQHDDANDDAT
-5977 ATAVTPPESE
+5977 PTAVTPPESE

-5993 ATHLRTEPSAAEESV
+5993 ATHLRTVPSAAEESV
-6008 VKVTAYSITLLNADS
+6008 VKETAYSITLLNADS

-6037 EISVPENIVNVSIM
+6037 EISVPENIVNVSVM

-6085 IDKDNDFLIKEKT
+6085 IDKDDDFLIKEKT

-6109 NAMNVRGKTE
+6109 NAMNARGKTE

>member
-427 TDTIAPEKPTI
+427 TDTIPPEKPTI

-633 TVSLEDYVVL
+633 TVSLEDFVVL

-1034 SGISDDNLTNIVKPT
+1034 SGIADDNLTNIVKPT

-1109 KANSAIFDFTIDT
+1109 KANSAVFDFTIDT

-1185 WLFIPGNTWADGSYT
+1185 WLFTPGNTWADGSYT

-1208 AGNTNYSAPLT
+1208 AGNTSYSAPLT

-1329 LDSADDT
+1329 LNSADDT
-1336 GIQGDNMTN
+1336 GVQGDNMTN
-1345 STQPTFAL
+1345 RTQPTFAL

-1449 HFQVTVPTDVNV
+1449 HFQVKVPTDVNV

-1473 NATQSATPGV
+1473 NATQSATPGA

-1498 LTVEATDE
+1498 LTVEATDK
-1506 AGNKATQTLD
+1506 AGNKTTQELD

-1713 KLDFTIDTILSEP
+1713 KLDFIIDTLLSEP

-2124 TIVLDNTDDS
+2124 TIVLDSTDDS
-2134 GTKGDHLTNVN
+2134 GTKGDNLTNVN

-2315 FTIDTTLSTPVI
+2315 FTIDTTLSVPVI
-2327 VLDSADDSGVHGD
+2327 VLNSADDTGVQGD
-2340 NMTNHTQ
+2340 NMTNSTQ

-2376 ATKDA
+2376 ATKGV
-2381 GGWTFTPTGAWA
+2381 GGWSFTPTGAWA

-2446 RPHFQVTVPTDV
+2446 RPHFQVKVPTDV
-2458 NVVRLSIDGGKTWF
+2458 N
-2472 NATQSATPGVWD
+2472 
-2484 YIWPDDV
+2484 
-2491 ADGGYT
+2491 
-2497 LTVEA
+2497 E
-2502 TDEAGNKATQ
+2502 
-2512 TLDFTIDTTLSVP
+2512 
-2525 TLSLD
+2525 
-2530 SADDSGIA
+2530 
-2538 GDNITNVK
+2538 
-2546 TPGFT
+2546 
-2551 LNNIDTDVSR
+2551 
-2561 VIVEVMHNGIKQEV
+2561 
-2575 PLVQTGGQWRFAP
+2575 
-2588 TSDWADGDYILTVKV
+2588 
-2603 EDRAGNVK
+2603 
-2611 QSAPLTVTVDTHIAI
+2611 
-2626 DRIELVNDSGIPG
+2626 
-2639 DNLTNEARPHFQVTV
+2639 
-2654 PADVNGVRLSIDGGK
+2654 
-2669 TWFDATQSATSG
+2669 
-2681 VWDYTWL
+2681 
-2688 TNVANGPHTLMVEAS
+2688 
-2703 DKAGNKTT
+2703 
-2711 QKLDFTIDT
+2711 
-2720 ILSEPTI
+2720 
-2727 TLDSADDSAAGDNIT
+2727 
-2742 NVKMPGF
+2742 
-2749 TLGNIDADV
+2749 
-2758 TKVVVTVAHD
+2758 
-2768 GKNQQIELIKNGGVW
+2768 
-2783 RFTPGAAWT
+2783 
-2792 DGDYTLTVKVE
+2792 
-2803 DKAGNTN
+2803 
-2810 YSAPLTVTIDTQT
+2810 
-2823 SIDRIELLNDT
+2823 
-2834 GIVGDNLTNEARPQF
+2834 
-2849 HITVPTDVNSVQLS
+2849 
-2863 LDGGINW
+2863 
-2870 VNATLTSDG
+2870 
-2879 VWEYI
+2879 
-2884 WPTDLVENTYTLTV
+2884 
-2898 KATDV
+2898 
-2903 AGNTAT
+2903 
-2909 ETLNFIID
+2909 
-2917 TTLSTPTITLDSA
+2917 
-2930 DDSGTANDNKTNV
+2930 
-2943 KTPGFII
+2943 
-2950 GGIDSDVTQVVVQ
+2950 
-2963 VMRDGHSEEV
+2963 
-2973 ELTQTN
+2973 
-2979 GQWRFVPGSAWTDGD
+2979 
-2994 YTLTVTVKDEAGNI
+2994 
-3008 RHSAPLTVTIDTQ
+3008 
-3021 ITIDH
+3021 
-3026 IELVN
+3026 
-3031 DSGIPDDNLT
+3031 
-3041 NNVRPH
+3041 
-3047 FQVTVP
+3047 
-3053 TDVNV
+3053 

-3103 AGNKTT
+3103 AGNQTT
-3109 QQLDFIIDTLLS
+3109 QKLDFIIDTMLS
-3121 EPTIVLDNTDDS
+3121 EPTIVLDSTDDS
-3133 GTKGDNLTNV
+3133 GTKGDNLTNA
-3143 NKPTFLLGNIDADAR
+3143 NKPTFILGNIDADAR

-3164 QHGGTKEVLTATK
+3164 QYGGTKEVLTATK

-3320 STPTIAMDS
+3320 STPTITMDS

-3354 ADAHS
+3354 SDAQS

-3400 VTDNAGNVRQSTPLV
+3400 VTDNAGNVRQSTPLI

-3465 GANWVSATQGIE
+3465 GANWVSAAQGIE

-3618 TQIAIDRIELVNDSG
+3618 TQIAIDHIELVNDSG

-3718 LLTPTIELA
+3718 LMTPTIELA

-3840 RLTNHDRPVFDIHQV
+3840 RLTNHDRPVFDIRQV

-4300 GNTKTSAELRI
+4300 GNTKTSAELKI

-4529 NITSVTTPRFVIGN
+4529 NITSVTKPRFVIGN

-4549 TVVIRINGVSYS
+4549 TVVIRINGVSYP

-4831 TPTLIGSTLPN
+4831 TPTLVGNTLPN
-4842 TIVSIYVDGVKVGEA
+4842 AIVSIYVDGVKVGEA

-4967 DGNYELTFK
+4967 DGNYVLTFK

-5038 RNPQGVVI
+5038 RSPQGVVI

-5072 VSEDKAGNSQQKE
+5072 VSEDKAGNSQQKD

-5343 FDNALKDG
+5343 FDNVLKDG

-5406 PTFSIFGE
+5406 PTFSISGE

-5579 DTHIKVFTSE
+5579 DTHIQVFTSE
-5589 LDDNKSSSKTEWWS
+5589 LDDNKSSSKTDWWS
-5603 NSDLITMRG
+5603 NSSTITMRG
-5612 TGEIGATVSLIVAGV
+5612 MGEIGATVSLIVAGV
-5627 TLATAVVAATG
+5627 TLATAVVAANG
-5638 RWELSTDKLPEGT
+5638 QWELSTDQLPEGK
-5651 YDISLVIEDSAGNR
+5651 YDITLSIEDNAGNR
-5665 WEDVREIFIDRT
+5665 KEEVHEIFIDRT

-5700 EAKSQLIITDSEGNT
+5700 EAKSQLIITDSNGNT

-5753 PLDIMKEVP
+5753 SLDIMKEVP

-5871 GASDS
+5871 GVSDS

-5902 VTHNGVTDIYQATQ
+5902 VTHNGVTDTYQATQ

-5927 AWNDGN
+5927 AWNDGT

-5993 ATHLRTEPSAAEESV
+5993 ATHLRTVPSAAEESV
-6008 VKVTAYSITLLNADS
+6008 VKETAYSITLLNADS

-6109 NAMNVRGKTE
+6109 NAMNARGKTE

>member
-427 TDTIAPEKPTI
+427 TDTIPPEKPTI

-1067 MSDTQIGVATQ
+1067 ASDTQIGVATQ

-1109 KANSAIFDFTIDT
+1109 KANSAVFDFTIDT

-1382 GGWTFTPPT
+1382 GGWSFTPT
-1391 SWADGD
+1391 GAWADGD

-1439 DDNLTNNVRP
+1439 NDNLTNNVRP

-1473 NATQSATPGV
+1473 NATQSATPGA

-1498 LTVEATDE
+1498 LTVEATDK
-1506 AGNKATQTLD
+1506 AGNKTTQELD

-2014 LTVTIDTQITIDH
+2014 LTVTIDTQIAIDH

-2034 GIPDDNLTNNVR
+2034 GIPDDNLTNEAR

-2116 IDTLLSEP
+2116 IDTMLSEP

-2134 GTKGDHLTNVN
+2134 GTKGDNLTNVN

-2223 ITIDVIE
+2223 ITIDAIE

-2315 FTIDTTLSTPVI
+2315 FTIDTTLSVPVI
-2327 VLDSADDSGVHGD
+2327 VLNSADDTGVQGD
-2340 NMTNHTQ
+2340 NMTNSSQ

-2365 VEHGGVTTTFD
+2365 VEHGGVTTTFN
-2376 ATKDA
+2376 ATKGV
-2381 GGWTFTPTGAWA
+2381 GGWSFTPTGAWA

-2446 RPHFQVTVPTDV
+2446 RPHFQVKVPTDV
-2458 NVVRLSIDGGKTWF
+2458 N
-2472 NATQSATPGVWD
+2472 
-2484 YIWPDDV
+2484 
-2491 ADGGYT
+2491 
-2497 LTVEA
+2497 E
-2502 TDEAGNKATQ
+2502 
-2512 TLDFTIDTTLSVP
+2512 
-2525 TLSLD
+2525 
-2530 SADDSGIA
+2530 
-2538 GDNITNVK
+2538 
-2546 TPGFT
+2546 
-2551 LNNIDTDVSR
+2551 
-2561 VIVEVMHNGIKQEV
+2561 
-2575 PLVQTGGQWRFAP
+2575 
-2588 TSDWADGDYILTVKV
+2588 
-2603 EDRAGNVK
+2603 
-2611 QSAPLTVTVDTHIAI
+2611 
-2626 DRIELVNDSGIPG
+2626 
-2639 DNLTNEARPHFQVTV
+2639 
-2654 PADVNGVRLSIDGGK
+2654 
-2669 TWFDATQSATSG
+2669 
-2681 VWDYTWL
+2681 
-2688 TNVANGPHTLMVEAS
+2688 
-2703 DKAGNKTT
+2703 
-2711 QKLDFTIDT
+2711 
-2720 ILSEPTI
+2720 
-2727 TLDSADDSAAGDNIT
+2727 
-2742 NVKMPGF
+2742 
-2749 TLGNIDADV
+2749 
-2758 TKVVVTVAHD
+2758 
-2768 GKNQQIELIKNGGVW
+2768 
-2783 RFTPGAAWT
+2783 
-2792 DGDYTLTVKVE
+2792 
-2803 DKAGNTN
+2803 
-2810 YSAPLTVTIDTQT
+2810 
-2823 SIDRIELLNDT
+2823 
-2834 GIVGDNLTNEARPQF
+2834 
-2849 HITVPTDVNSVQLS
+2849 
-2863 LDGGINW
+2863 
-2870 VNATLTSDG
+2870 
-2879 VWEYI
+2879 
-2884 WPTDLVENTYTLTV
+2884 
-2898 KATDV
+2898 
-2903 AGNTAT
+2903 
-2909 ETLNFIID
+2909 
-2917 TTLSTPTITLDSA
+2917 
-2930 DDSGTANDNKTNV
+2930 
-2943 KTPGFII
+2943 
-2950 GGIDSDVTQVVVQ
+2950 
-2963 VMRDGHSEEV
+2963 
-2973 ELTQTN
+2973 
-2979 GQWRFVPGSAWTDGD
+2979 
-2994 YTLTVTVKDEAGNI
+2994 
-3008 RHSAPLTVTIDTQ
+3008 
-3021 ITIDH
+3021 
-3026 IELVN
+3026 
-3031 DSGIPDDNLT
+3031 
-3041 NNVRPH
+3041 
-3047 FQVTVP
+3047 
-3053 TDVNV
+3053 

-3103 AGNKTT
+3103 AGNQTT
-3109 QQLDFIIDTLLS
+3109 QKLDFIIDTMLS
-3121 EPTIVLDNTDDS
+3121 EPTIVLDSTDDS
-3133 GTKGDNLTNV
+3133 GTKGDNLTNA
-3143 NKPTFLLGNIDADAR
+3143 NKPTFILGNIDADAR

-3164 QHGGTKEVLTATK
+3164 QYGGTKEVLTATK

-3188 GTWADGDYTLTV
+3188 GTWADGDYMLTV

-3320 STPTIAMDS
+3320 STPTITMDS

-3354 ADAHS
+3354 SDAQS

-3400 VTDNAGNVRQSTPLV
+3400 VTDNAGNVRQSTPLI

-3465 GANWVSATQGIE
+3465 GANWVSAAQGIE

-3618 TQIAIDRIELVNDSG
+3618 TQIAIDHIELVNDSG

-3718 LLTPTIELA
+3718 LMTPTIELA

-4300 GNTKTSAELRI
+4300 GNTKTSAELKI

-4459 SSTLTQGAGNKWLFT
+4459 SSTLTQGADNKWLFT

-4529 NITSVTTPRFVIGN
+4529 NITSVTKPRFVIGN

-4549 TVVIRINGVSYS
+4549 TVVIRINGVSYP

-4894 TAVDVTIDTE
+4894 TAVDLTIDTE

-5298 DDLITNHNKPVLV
+5298 DDLITSHNKPVLV

-5372 LVTIDTSTFIDNPA
+5372 LVTIDTSTFIDNPV
-5386 MVAGSD
+5386 MMAGSD

-5406 PTFSIFGE
+5406 PAFSIYGE

-5466 SKTLNFTIDTF
+5466 SKTLNFTIDTL

-5579 DTHIKVFTSE
+5579 DTHIQVFTSE
-5589 LDDNKSSSKTEWWS
+5589 LDDNKSSSKTDWWS
-5603 NSDLITMRG
+5603 NSSTITMRG
-5612 TGEIGATVSLIVAGV
+5612 MGEIGATVSLIVAGV
-5627 TLATAVVAATG
+5627 TLATAVVAANG
-5638 RWELSTDKLPEGT
+5638 QWELSTDQLPEGK
-5651 YDISLVIEDSAGNR
+5651 YDITLSIEDNAGNR
-5665 WEDVREIFIDRT
+5665 KEEVHEIFIDRT

-5700 EAKSQLIITDSEGNT
+5700 EAKSQLIITDSNGNT

-5753 PLDIMKEVP
+5753 SLDIMKEVP

-5871 GASDS
+5871 GVSDS

-5902 VTHNGVTDIYQATQ
+5902 VTHNGVTDTYQATQ

-5927 AWNDGN
+5927 AWNDGT

-5977 ATAVTPPESE
+5977 PTAVTPLESE

-5993 ATHLRTEPSAAEESV
+5993 DTHLRTVPSAAEESV
-6008 VKVTAYSITLLNADS
+6008 VKETAYSITLLNADS

-6037 EISVPENIVNVSIM
+6037 EISVPENIVNVSVM

-6109 NAMNVRGKTE
+6109 NAMNARGKAE

>member
-298 FTAPETLTDGTYN
+298 FTAPETLTDGAYN

-427 TDTIAPEKPTI
+427 TDTIPPEKPTI

-633 TVSLEDYVVL
+633 TVSLEDFVVL

-1034 SGISDDNLTNIVKPT
+1034 SGIADDNLTNIVKPT

-1109 KANSAIFDFTIDT
+1109 KANSAVFDFTIDT

-1185 WLFIPGNTWADGSYT
+1185 WLFTPGNTWADGSYT

-1208 AGNTNYSAPLT
+1208 AGNTSYSAPLT

-1329 LDSADDT
+1329 LNSADDT
-1336 GIQGDNMTN
+1336 GVQGDNMTN
-1345 STQPTFAL
+1345 RTQPTFAL

-1473 NATQSATPGV
+1473 NATQSATPGA

-1498 LTVEATDE
+1498 LTVEATDK
-1506 AGNKATQTLD
+1506 AGNKTTQELD

-1713 KLDFTIDTILSEP
+1713 KLDFIIDTLLSEP

-2124 TIVLDNTDDS
+2124 TIVLDSTDDS
-2134 GTKGDHLTNVN
+2134 RTKGDNLTNVN

-2315 FTIDTTLSTPVI
+2315 FTIDTTLSVPVI
-2327 VLDSADDSGVHGD
+2327 VLNSADDTGVQGD
-2340 NMTNHTQ
+2340 NMTNSTQ

-2376 ATKDA
+2376 ATKGV
-2381 GGWTFTPTGAWA
+2381 GGWSFTPTGAWA

-2446 RPHFQVTVPTDV
+2446 RPHFQVKVPTDV
-2458 NVVRLSIDGGKTWF
+2458 N
-2472 NATQSATPGVWD
+2472 
-2484 YIWPDDV
+2484 
-2491 ADGGYT
+2491 
-2497 LTVEA
+2497 E
-2502 TDEAGNKATQ
+2502 
-2512 TLDFTIDTTLSVP
+2512 
-2525 TLSLD
+2525 
-2530 SADDSGIA
+2530 
-2538 GDNITNVK
+2538 
-2546 TPGFT
+2546 
-2551 LNNIDTDVSR
+2551 
-2561 VIVEVMHNGIKQEV
+2561 
-2575 PLVQTGGQWRFAP
+2575 
-2588 TSDWADGDYILTVKV
+2588 
-2603 EDRAGNVK
+2603 
-2611 QSAPLTVTVDTHIAI
+2611 
-2626 DRIELVNDSGIPG
+2626 
-2639 DNLTNEARPHFQVTV
+2639 
-2654 PADVNGVRLSIDGGK
+2654 
-2669 TWFDATQSATSG
+2669 
-2681 VWDYTWL
+2681 
-2688 TNVANGPHTLMVEAS
+2688 
-2703 DKAGNKTT
+2703 
-2711 QKLDFTIDT
+2711 
-2720 ILSEPTI
+2720 
-2727 TLDSADDSAAGDNIT
+2727 
-2742 NVKMPGF
+2742 
-2749 TLGNIDADV
+2749 
-2758 TKVVVTVAHD
+2758 
-2768 GKNQQIELIKNGGVW
+2768 
-2783 RFTPGAAWT
+2783 
-2792 DGDYTLTVKVE
+2792 
-2803 DKAGNTN
+2803 
-2810 YSAPLTVTIDTQT
+2810 
-2823 SIDRIELLNDT
+2823 
-2834 GIVGDNLTNEARPQF
+2834 
-2849 HITVPTDVNSVQLS
+2849 
-2863 LDGGINW
+2863 
-2870 VNATLTSDG
+2870 
-2879 VWEYI
+2879 
-2884 WPTDLVENTYTLTV
+2884 
-2898 KATDV
+2898 
-2903 AGNTAT
+2903 
-2909 ETLNFIID
+2909 
-2917 TTLSTPTITLDSA
+2917 
-2930 DDSGTANDNKTNV
+2930 
-2943 KTPGFII
+2943 
-2950 GGIDSDVTQVVVQ
+2950 
-2963 VMRDGHSEEV
+2963 
-2973 ELTQTN
+2973 
-2979 GQWRFVPGSAWTDGD
+2979 
-2994 YTLTVTVKDEAGNI
+2994 
-3008 RHSAPLTVTIDTQ
+3008 
-3021 ITIDH
+3021 
-3026 IELVN
+3026 
-3031 DSGIPDDNLT
+3031 
-3041 NNVRPH
+3041 
-3047 FQVTVP
+3047 
-3053 TDVNV
+3053 

-3103 AGNKTT
+3103 AGNQTT
-3109 QQLDFIIDTLLS
+3109 QKLDFIIDTMLS
-3121 EPTIVLDNTDDS
+3121 EPTIVLDSTDDS
-3133 GTKGDNLTNV
+3133 GTKGDNLTNA
-3143 NKPTFLLGNIDADAR
+3143 NKPTFILGNIDADAR

-3164 QHGGTKEVLTATK
+3164 QYGGTKEVLTATK

-3320 STPTIAMDS
+3320 STPTITMDS

-3354 ADAHS
+3354 SDAQS

-3400 VTDNAGNVRQSTPLV
+3400 VTDNAGNVRQSTPLI

-3465 GANWVSATQGIE
+3465 GANWVSAAQGIE

-3618 TQIAIDRIELVNDSG
+3618 TQIAIDHIELVNDSG

-3718 LLTPTIELA
+3718 LMTPTIELA

-3840 RLTNHDRPVFDIHQV
+3840 RLTNHDRPVFDIRQV

-4300 GNTKTSAELRI
+4300 GNTKTSAELKI

-4529 NITSVTTPRFVIGN
+4529 NITSVTKPRFVIGN

-4549 TVVIRINGVSYS
+4549 TVVIRINGVSYP

-4831 TPTLIGSTLPN
+4831 TPTLVGNTLPN
-4842 TIVSIYVDGVKVGEA
+4842 AIVSIYVDGVKVGEA

-4967 DGNYELTFK
+4967 DGNYVLTFK

-5038 RNPQGVVI
+5038 RSPQGVVI

-5072 VSEDKAGNSQQKE
+5072 VSEDKAGNSQQKD

-5343 FDNALKDG
+5343 FDNVLKDG

-5406 PTFSIFGE
+5406 PTFSISGE

-5579 DTHIKVFTSE
+5579 DTHIQVFTSE
-5589 LDDNKSSSKTEWWS
+5589 LDDNKSSSKTDWWS
-5603 NSDLITMRG
+5603 NSSTITMRG
-5612 TGEIGATVSLIVAGV
+5612 MGEIGATVSLIVAGV
-5627 TLATAVVAATG
+5627 TLATAVVAANG
-5638 RWELSTDKLPEGT
+5638 QWELSTDQLPEGK
-5651 YDISLVIEDSAGNR
+5651 YDITLSIEDNAGNR
-5665 WEDVREIFIDRT
+5665 KEEVHEIFIDRT

-5700 EAKSQLIITDSEGNT
+5700 EAKSQLIITDSNGNT

-5753 PLDIMKEVP
+5753 SLDIMKEVP

-5871 GASDS
+5871 GVSDS

-5902 VTHNGVTDIYQATQ
+5902 VTHNGVTDTYQATQ

-5927 AWNDGN
+5927 AWNDGT

-5993 ATHLRTEPSAAEESV
+5993 ATHLRTVPSAAEESV
-6008 VKVTAYSITLLNADS
+6008 VKETAYSITLLNADS

-6109 NAMNVRGKTE
+6109 NAMNARGKTE

>member
-446 GIKNDNITNS
+446 GIKNDSITNS

-535 AEIETTNDSGIVG
+535 AEIETTDDSGIVG

-633 TVSLEDYVVL
+633 TVSLEDFVVL

-1034 SGISDDNLTNIVKPT
+1034 SGIADDNLTNIVKPT

-1067 MSDTQIGVATQ
+1067 ASDTQIGVATQ

-1109 KANSAIFDFTIDT
+1109 KANSAVFDFTIDT

-1382 GGWTFTPPT
+1382 GGWSFTPT
-1391 SWADGD
+1391 GAWADGD

-1473 NATQSATPGV
+1473 NATQSATPGA

-1498 LTVEATDE
+1498 LTVEATDK
-1506 AGNKATQTLD
+1506 AGNKTTQELD

-1639 GDNLTNE
+1639 DDNLTNE

-1703 SDKAG
+1703 TDKAG

-1789 AAWTDGDYT
+1789 AAWTDGNYT

-2014 LTVTIDTQITIDH
+2014 LTVTIDTQI
-2027 IELVNDS
+2027 
-2034 GIPDDNLTNNVR
+2034 
-2046 PHFQVTVP
+2046 
-2054 TDVNVVRLSIDGGK
+2054 
-2068 TWFNATQS
+2068 A
-2076 ATPGVWDY
+2076 
-2084 TWLAD
+2084 
-2089 VGEGKHTLTVEAT
+2089 
-2102 DKAGNKTTQQLDFI
+2102 
-2116 IDTLLSEP
+2116 
-2124 TIVLDNTDDS
+2124 
-2134 GTKGDHLTNVN
+2134 
-2145 KPTFLLGNIDADA
+2145 
-2158 RYVTVEVQH
+2158 
-2167 GGTKEVLTATKDATG
+2167 
-2182 NWSVTP
+2182 
-2188 TGTWADGDYTLTVR
+2188 
-2202 VEDEAGNEKHSA
+2202 
-2214 SLTVTVDTQ
+2214 
-2223 ITIDVIE
+2223 
-2230 LVNDNGIPGDNMT
+2230 
-2243 NDAHPQFRVTVPGD
+2243 
-2257 VNEVSLSIDGGVTW
+2257 
-2271 VKATQSATP
+2271 
-2280 GVWNYTWPGTVPDGD
+2280 
-2295 YTLNV
+2295 
-2300 KATDNAGNTVTETLH
+2300 
-2315 FTIDTTLSTPVI
+2315 
-2327 VLDSADDSGVHGD
+2327 
-2340 NMTNHTQ
+2340 
-2347 PTFALQHIDDDAV
+2347 
-2360 RVTVS
+2360 
-2365 VEHGGVTTTFD
+2365 
-2376 ATKDA
+2376 
-2381 GGWTFTPTGAWA
+2381 
-2393 DGDYTLSV
+2393 
-2401 SVEDKAG
+2401 
-2408 NTSHSASLTVTV
+2408 
-2420 DTQIAIN
+2420 
-2427 NIELVNDSGIPDD
+2427 
-2440 NLTNNV
+2440 
-2446 RPHFQVTVPTDV
+2446 
-2458 NVVRLSIDGGKTWF
+2458 
-2472 NATQSATPGVWD
+2472 
-2484 YIWPDDV
+2484 
-2491 ADGGYT
+2491 
-2497 LTVEA
+2497 
-2502 TDEAGNKATQ
+2502 
-2512 TLDFTIDTTLSVP
+2512 
-2525 TLSLD
+2525 
-2530 SADDSGIA
+2530 
-2538 GDNITNVK
+2538 
-2546 TPGFT
+2546 
-2551 LNNIDTDVSR
+2551 
-2561 VIVEVMHNGIKQEV
+2561 
-2575 PLVQTGGQWRFAP
+2575 
-2588 TSDWADGDYILTVKV
+2588 
-2603 EDRAGNVK
+2603 
-2611 QSAPLTVTVDTHIAI
+2611 
-2626 DRIELVNDSGIPG
+2626 
-2639 DNLTNEARPHFQVTV
+2639 
-2654 PADVNGVRLSIDGGK
+2654 
-2669 TWFDATQSATSG
+2669 
-2681 VWDYTWL
+2681 
-2688 TNVANGPHTLMVEAS
+2688 
-2703 DKAGNKTT
+2703 
-2711 QKLDFTIDT
+2711 
-2720 ILSEPTI
+2720 
-2727 TLDSADDSAAGDNIT
+2727 
-2742 NVKMPGF
+2742 
-2749 TLGNIDADV
+2749 
-2758 TKVVVTVAHD
+2758 
-2768 GKNQQIELIKNGGVW
+2768 
-2783 RFTPGAAWT
+2783 
-2792 DGDYTLTVKVE
+2792 
-2803 DKAGNTN
+2803 
-2810 YSAPLTVTIDTQT
+2810 
-2823 SIDRIELLNDT
+2823 
-2834 GIVGDNLTNEARPQF
+2834 
-2849 HITVPTDVNSVQLS
+2849 
-2863 LDGGINW
+2863 
-2870 VNATLTSDG
+2870 
-2879 VWEYI
+2879 
-2884 WPTDLVENTYTLTV
+2884 
-2898 KATDV
+2898 
-2903 AGNTAT
+2903 
-2909 ETLNFIID
+2909 
-2917 TTLSTPTITLDSA
+2917 
-2930 DDSGTANDNKTNV
+2930 
-2943 KTPGFII
+2943 
-2950 GGIDSDVTQVVVQ
+2950 
-2963 VMRDGHSEEV
+2963 
-2973 ELTQTN
+2973 
-2979 GQWRFVPGSAWTDGD
+2979 
-2994 YTLTVTVKDEAGNI
+2994 
-3008 RHSAPLTVTIDTQ
+3008 
-3021 ITIDH
+3021 IDH

-3177 GATGIWSVTPT
+3177 DATGNWSVTPTGTWADGDYTLTVRVEDEAGNEKHSASLTVTVDTQITIDAIELVNDNGIPGDNMTNDAHPQFRVTVPGDVNEVSLSIDGGVTWVKATQSATPGVWNYTWPGTVPDGDYTLNVKATDNAGNTVTETLHFTIDTTLSVPVIVLNSADDTGVQGDNMTNSTQPTFALQHIDDDAVRVTVSVEHGGVTTTFDATKGVGGWSFTPTGAWADGDYTLSVSVEDKAGNTSHSASLTVTVDTQIAINNIELVNDSGIPDDNLTNNVRPHFQVKVPTDVNEVRLSIDGGKTWFNATQSATPGVWDYTWLADVGEGKHTLTVEATDKAGNQTTQKLDFIIDTMLSEPTIVLDSTDDSGTKGDNLTNANKPTFILGNIDADARYVTVEVQYGGTKEVLTATKGATGIWSVTPT
-3188 GTWADGDYTLTV
+3188 GTWADGDYMLTV

-3320 STPTIAMDS
+3320 STPTITMDS

-3354 ADAHS
+3354 SDAQS

-3400 VTDNAGNVRQSTPLV
+3400 VTDNAGNVRQSTPLI

-3465 GANWVSATQGIE
+3465 GANWVSAAQGIE

-3618 TQIAIDRIELVNDSG
+3618 TQIAIDHIELVNDSG

-3718 LLTPTIELA
+3718 LMTPTIELA

-3840 RLTNHDRPVFDIHQV
+3840 RLTNHDRPVFDIRQV

-4300 GNTKTSAELRI
+4300 GNTKTSAELKI

-4529 NITSVTTPRFVIGN
+4529 NITSVTKPRFVIGN

-4549 TVVIRINGVSYS
+4549 TVVIRINGVSYP

-4894 TAVDVTIDTE
+4894 TAVDLTIDTE

-5298 DDLITNHNKPVLV
+5298 DDLITSHNKPVLV

-5372 LVTIDTSTFIDNPA
+5372 LVTIDTSTFIDNPV
-5386 MVAGSD
+5386 MMAGSD

-5579 DTHIKVFTSE
+5579 DTHIQVFTSG
-5589 LDDNKSSSKTEWWS
+5589 LDDNKSSSKTDWWS
-5603 NSDLITMRG
+5603 NSSTITMRG
-5612 TGEIGATVSLIVAGV
+5612 MGEIGATVSLIVAGV
-5627 TLATAVVAATG
+5627 TLATAVVAANG
-5638 RWELSTDKLPEGT
+5638 QWELSTDQLPEGK
-5651 YDISLVIEDSAGNR
+5651 YDITLSIEDNAGNR
-5665 WEDVREIFIDRT
+5665 KEEVHEIFIDRT

-5700 EAKSQLIITDSEGNT
+5700 EAKSQLIITDSNGNT

-5993 ATHLRTEPSAAEESV
+5993 ATHLRTVPSAAEESV
-6008 VKVTAYSITLLNADS
+6008 VKETAYSITLLNADS

-6037 EISVPENIVNVSIM
+6037 EISVPENIVNVSVM

-6085 IDKDNDFLIKEKT
+6085 IDKDDDFLIKEKT

-6109 NAMNVRGKTE
+6109 NAMNARGKTE

>member
-427 TDTIAPEKPTI
+427 TDTIPPEKPTI

-1067 MSDTQIGVATQ
+1067 ASDTQIGVATQ

-1109 KANSAIFDFTIDT
+1109 KANSAVFDFTIDT

-1374 TFDATKGT
+1374 TFDATKGV
-1382 GGWTFTPPT
+1382 GGWSFTPT
-1391 SWADGD
+1391 GAWADGD

-1473 NATQSATPGV
+1473 NATQSATPGA

-1498 LTVEATDE
+1498 LTVEATDK
-1506 AGNKATQTLD
+1506 AGNKTTQELD

-2014 LTVTIDTQITIDH
+2014 LTVTIDTQIAIDH

-2034 GIPDDNLTNNVR
+2034 GIPDDNLTNEAR

-2116 IDTLLSEP
+2116 IDTMLSEP

-2134 GTKGDHLTNVN
+2134 GTKGDNLTNVN

-2223 ITIDVIE
+2223 ITIDAIE

-2315 FTIDTTLSTPVI
+2315 FTIDTTLSVPVI
-2327 VLDSADDSGVHGD
+2327 VLNSADDTGVQGD
-2340 NMTNHTQ
+2340 NMTNSTQ

-2376 ATKDA
+2376 ATKGV
-2381 GGWTFTPTGAWA
+2381 GGWSFTPTGAWA

-2446 RPHFQVTVPTDV
+2446 RPHFQVKVPTDV
-2458 NVVRLSIDGGKTWF
+2458 N
-2472 NATQSATPGVWD
+2472 
-2484 YIWPDDV
+2484 
-2491 ADGGYT
+2491 
-2497 LTVEA
+2497 E
-2502 TDEAGNKATQ
+2502 
-2512 TLDFTIDTTLSVP
+2512 
-2525 TLSLD
+2525 
-2530 SADDSGIA
+2530 
-2538 GDNITNVK
+2538 
-2546 TPGFT
+2546 
-2551 LNNIDTDVSR
+2551 
-2561 VIVEVMHNGIKQEV
+2561 
-2575 PLVQTGGQWRFAP
+2575 
-2588 TSDWADGDYILTVKV
+2588 
-2603 EDRAGNVK
+2603 
-2611 QSAPLTVTVDTHIAI
+2611 
-2626 DRIELVNDSGIPG
+2626 
-2639 DNLTNEARPHFQVTV
+2639 
-2654 PADVNGVRLSIDGGK
+2654 
-2669 TWFDATQSATSG
+2669 
-2681 VWDYTWL
+2681 
-2688 TNVANGPHTLMVEAS
+2688 
-2703 DKAGNKTT
+2703 
-2711 QKLDFTIDT
+2711 
-2720 ILSEPTI
+2720 
-2727 TLDSADDSAAGDNIT
+2727 
-2742 NVKMPGF
+2742 
-2749 TLGNIDADV
+2749 
-2758 TKVVVTVAHD
+2758 
-2768 GKNQQIELIKNGGVW
+2768 
-2783 RFTPGAAWT
+2783 
-2792 DGDYTLTVKVE
+2792 
-2803 DKAGNTN
+2803 
-2810 YSAPLTVTIDTQT
+2810 
-2823 SIDRIELLNDT
+2823 
-2834 GIVGDNLTNEARPQF
+2834 
-2849 HITVPTDVNSVQLS
+2849 
-2863 LDGGINW
+2863 
-2870 VNATLTSDG
+2870 
-2879 VWEYI
+2879 
-2884 WPTDLVENTYTLTV
+2884 
-2898 KATDV
+2898 
-2903 AGNTAT
+2903 
-2909 ETLNFIID
+2909 
-2917 TTLSTPTITLDSA
+2917 
-2930 DDSGTANDNKTNV
+2930 
-2943 KTPGFII
+2943 
-2950 GGIDSDVTQVVVQ
+2950 
-2963 VMRDGHSEEV
+2963 
-2973 ELTQTN
+2973 
-2979 GQWRFVPGSAWTDGD
+2979 
-2994 YTLTVTVKDEAGNI
+2994 
-3008 RHSAPLTVTIDTQ
+3008 
-3021 ITIDH
+3021 
-3026 IELVN
+3026 
-3031 DSGIPDDNLT
+3031 
-3041 NNVRPH
+3041 
-3047 FQVTVP
+3047 
-3053 TDVNV
+3053 

-3103 AGNKTT
+3103 AGNQTT
-3109 QQLDFIIDTLLS
+3109 QKLDFIIDTMLS
-3121 EPTIVLDNTDDS
+3121 EPTIVLDSTDDS
-3133 GTKGDNLTNV
+3133 GTKGDNLTNA
-3143 NKPTFLLGNIDADAR
+3143 NKPTFILGNIDADAR

-3164 QHGGTKEVLTATK
+3164 QYGGTKEVLTATK

-3188 GTWADGDYTLTV
+3188 GTWADGDYMLTV

-3320 STPTIAMDS
+3320 STPTITMDS

-3354 ADAHS
+3354 SDAQS

-3400 VTDNAGNVRQSTPLV
+3400 VTDNAGNVRQSTPLI

-3465 GANWVSATQGIE
+3465 GANWVSAAQGIE

-3618 TQIAIDRIELVNDSG
+3618 TQIAIDHIELVNDSG

-3718 LLTPTIELA
+3718 LMTPTIELA

-4300 GNTKTSAELRI
+4300 GNTKTSAELKI

-4529 NITSVTTPRFVIGN
+4529 NITSVTKPRFVIGN

-4549 TVVIRINGVSYS
+4549 TVVIRINGVSYP

-4894 TAVDVTIDTE
+4894 TAVDLTIDTE

-5298 DDLITNHNKPVLV
+5298 DDLITSHNKPVLV

-5372 LVTIDTSTFIDNPA
+5372 LVTIDTSTFIDNPV
-5386 MVAGSD
+5386 MMAGSD

-5406 PTFSIFGE
+5406 PAFSIYGE

-5466 SKTLNFTIDTF
+5466 SKTLNFTIDTL

-5579 DTHIKVFTSE
+5579 DTHIQVFTSE
-5589 LDDNKSSSKTEWWS
+5589 LDDNKSSSKTDWWS
-5603 NSDLITMRG
+5603 NSSTITMRG
-5612 TGEIGATVSLIVAGV
+5612 MGEIGATVSLIVAGV
-5627 TLATAVVAATG
+5627 TLATAVVAANG
-5638 RWELSTDKLPEGT
+5638 QWELSTDQLPEGK
-5651 YDISLVIEDSAGNR
+5651 YDITLSIEDNAGNR
-5665 WEDVREIFIDRT
+5665 KEEVHEIFIDRT

-5700 EAKSQLIITDSEGNT
+5700 EAKSQLIITDSNGNT

-5753 PLDIMKEVP
+5753 SLDIMKEVP

-5871 GASDS
+5871 GVSDS

-5902 VTHNGVTDIYQATQ
+5902 VTHNGVTDTYQATQ

-5927 AWNDGN
+5927 AWNDGT

-5977 ATAVTPPESE
+5977 PTAVTPLESE

-5993 ATHLRTEPSAAEESV
+5993 DTHLRTVPSAAEESV
-6008 VKVTAYSITLLNADS
+6008 VKETAYSITLLNADS

-6037 EISVPENIVNVSIM
+6037 EISVPENIVNVSVM

-6109 NAMNVRGKTE
+6109 NAMNARGKAE

>member
-2124 TIVLDNTDDS
+2124 TIVLDSTDDS

-2381 GGWTFTPTGAWA
+2381 GGWTFTPTGEWA

-2427 NIELVNDSGIPDD
+2427 N
-2440 NLTNNV
+2440 
-2446 RPHFQVTVPTDV
+2446 
-2458 NVVRLSIDGGKTWF
+2458 
-2472 NATQSATPGVWD
+2472 
-2484 YIWPDDV
+2484 
-2491 ADGGYT
+2491 
-2497 LTVEA
+2497 
-2502 TDEAGNKATQ
+2502 
-2512 TLDFTIDTTLSVP
+2512 
-2525 TLSLD
+2525 
-2530 SADDSGIA
+2530 
-2538 GDNITNVK
+2538 
-2546 TPGFT
+2546 
-2551 LNNIDTDVSR
+2551 
-2561 VIVEVMHNGIKQEV
+2561 
-2575 PLVQTGGQWRFAP
+2575 
-2588 TSDWADGDYILTVKV
+2588 
-2603 EDRAGNVK
+2603 
-2611 QSAPLTVTVDTHIAI
+2611 
-2626 DRIELVNDSGIPG
+2626 
-2639 DNLTNEARPHFQVTV
+2639 
-2654 PADVNGVRLSIDGGK
+2654 
-2669 TWFDATQSATSG
+2669 
-2681 VWDYTWL
+2681 
-2688 TNVANGPHTLMVEAS
+2688 
-2703 DKAGNKTT
+2703 
-2711 QKLDFTIDT
+2711 
-2720 ILSEPTI
+2720 
-2727 TLDSADDSAAGDNIT
+2727 
-2742 NVKMPGF
+2742 
-2749 TLGNIDADV
+2749 
-2758 TKVVVTVAHD
+2758 
-2768 GKNQQIELIKNGGVW
+2768 
-2783 RFTPGAAWT
+2783 
-2792 DGDYTLTVKVE
+2792 
-2803 DKAGNTN
+2803 
-2810 YSAPLTVTIDTQT
+2810 
-2823 SIDRIELLNDT
+2823 
-2834 GIVGDNLTNEARPQF
+2834 
-2849 HITVPTDVNSVQLS
+2849 
-2863 LDGGINW
+2863 
-2870 VNATLTSDG
+2870 
-2879 VWEYI
+2879 
-2884 WPTDLVENTYTLTV
+2884 
-2898 KATDV
+2898 
-2903 AGNTAT
+2903 
-2909 ETLNFIID
+2909 
-2917 TTLSTPTITLDSA
+2917 
-2930 DDSGTANDNKTNV
+2930 
-2943 KTPGFII
+2943 
-2950 GGIDSDVTQVVVQ
+2950 
-2963 VMRDGHSEEV
+2963 
-2973 ELTQTN
+2973 
-2979 GQWRFVPGSAWTDGD
+2979 
-2994 YTLTVTVKDEAGNI
+2994 
-3008 RHSAPLTVTIDTQ
+3008 
-3021 ITIDH
+3021 

-4269 IENTGGNLTFTPDQP
+4269 IENTGENLTFTPDQP

-4549 TVVIRINGVSYS
+4549 TVVIRINGVSYP

>member
-31 SLSGPDMNITTPR
+31 SLSGPDMNITTPH

-120 QLDDAENAKKEADK
+120 QLDEAENAKKEADK

-446 GIKNDNITNS
+446 GIKNDSITNS

-535 AEIETTNDSGIVG
+535 AEIETTDDSGIVG

-598 VEGINNLT
+598 VEGVNNLT

-618 FSFSYVIDTIAPVPP
+618 FSFSYIIDTVAPVPP
-633 TVSLEDYVVL
+633 TVSLEDFVVL

-1067 MSDTQIGVATQ
+1067 ASDTQIGVATQ

-1109 KANSAIFDFTIDT
+1109 KANSAVFDFTIDT

-1185 WLFIPGNTWADGSYT
+1185 WLFTPGNTWADGSYT

-1329 LDSADDT
+1329 LNSADDT
-1336 GIQGDNMTN
+1336 GVQGDNMTN

-1439 DDNLTNNVRP
+1439 NDNLTNNVRP

-1473 NATQSATPGV
+1473 NATQNATPGV

-1506 AGNKATQTLD
+1506 AGNKTTQTLD

-1554 NIDTDVSRVIVE
+1554 NIDTDVSRVTVE

-1676 QSATSGVWDYTW
+1676 QSATPGVWDYTW

-1713 KLDFTIDTILSEP
+1713 KLDFIIDTMLSEP

-2014 LTVTIDTQITIDH
+2014 LTVTIDTQIAIDH

-2034 GIPDDNLTNNVR
+2034 GIPDDNLTN
-2046 PHFQVTVP
+2046 
-2054 TDVNVVRLSIDGGK
+2054 
-2068 TWFNATQS
+2068 
-2076 ATPGVWDY
+2076 
-2084 TWLAD
+2084 
-2089 VGEGKHTLTVEAT
+2089 EA
-2102 DKAGNKTTQQLDFI
+2102 
-2116 IDTLLSEP
+2116 
-2124 TIVLDNTDDS
+2124 
-2134 GTKGDHLTNVN
+2134 
-2145 KPTFLLGNIDADA
+2145 
-2158 RYVTVEVQH
+2158 
-2167 GGTKEVLTATKDATG
+2167 
-2182 NWSVTP
+2182 
-2188 TGTWADGDYTLTVR
+2188 
-2202 VEDEAGNEKHSA
+2202 
-2214 SLTVTVDTQ
+2214 
-2223 ITIDVIE
+2223 
-2230 LVNDNGIPGDNMT
+2230 
-2243 NDAHPQFRVTVPGD
+2243 
-2257 VNEVSLSIDGGVTW
+2257 
-2271 VKATQSATP
+2271 
-2280 GVWNYTWPGTVPDGD
+2280 
-2295 YTLNV
+2295 
-2300 KATDNAGNTVTETLH
+2300 
-2315 FTIDTTLSTPVI
+2315 
-2327 VLDSADDSGVHGD
+2327 
-2340 NMTNHTQ
+2340 
-2347 PTFALQHIDDDAV
+2347 
-2360 RVTVS
+2360 
-2365 VEHGGVTTTFD
+2365 
-2376 ATKDA
+2376 
-2381 GGWTFTPTGAWA
+2381 
-2393 DGDYTLSV
+2393 
-2401 SVEDKAG
+2401 
-2408 NTSHSASLTVTV
+2408 
-2420 DTQIAIN
+2420 
-2427 NIELVNDSGIPDD
+2427 
-2440 NLTNNV
+2440 
-2446 RPHFQVTVPTDV
+2446 
-2458 NVVRLSIDGGKTWF
+2458 
-2472 NATQSATPGVWD
+2472 
-2484 YIWPDDV
+2484 
-2491 ADGGYT
+2491 
-2497 LTVEA
+2497 
-2502 TDEAGNKATQ
+2502 
-2512 TLDFTIDTTLSVP
+2512 
-2525 TLSLD
+2525 
-2530 SADDSGIA
+2530 
-2538 GDNITNVK
+2538 
-2546 TPGFT
+2546 
-2551 LNNIDTDVSR
+2551 
-2561 VIVEVMHNGIKQEV
+2561 
-2575 PLVQTGGQWRFAP
+2575 
-2588 TSDWADGDYILTVKV
+2588 
-2603 EDRAGNVK
+2603 
-2611 QSAPLTVTVDTHIAI
+2611 
-2626 DRIELVNDSGIPG
+2626 
-2639 DNLTNEARPHFQVTV
+2639 
-2654 PADVNGVRLSIDGGK
+2654 
-2669 TWFDATQSATSG
+2669 
-2681 VWDYTWL
+2681 
-2688 TNVANGPHTLMVEAS
+2688 
-2703 DKAGNKTT
+2703 
-2711 QKLDFTIDT
+2711 
-2720 ILSEPTI
+2720 
-2727 TLDSADDSAAGDNIT
+2727 
-2742 NVKMPGF
+2742 
-2749 TLGNIDADV
+2749 
-2758 TKVVVTVAHD
+2758 
-2768 GKNQQIELIKNGGVW
+2768 
-2783 RFTPGAAWT
+2783 
-2792 DGDYTLTVKVE
+2792 
-2803 DKAGNTN
+2803 
-2810 YSAPLTVTIDTQT
+2810 
-2823 SIDRIELLNDT
+2823 
-2834 GIVGDNLTNEARPQF
+2834 
-2849 HITVPTDVNSVQLS
+2849 
-2863 LDGGINW
+2863 
-2870 VNATLTSDG
+2870 
-2879 VWEYI
+2879 
-2884 WPTDLVENTYTLTV
+2884 
-2898 KATDV
+2898 
-2903 AGNTAT
+2903 
-2909 ETLNFIID
+2909 
-2917 TTLSTPTITLDSA
+2917 
-2930 DDSGTANDNKTNV
+2930 
-2943 KTPGFII
+2943 
-2950 GGIDSDVTQVVVQ
+2950 
-2963 VMRDGHSEEV
+2963 
-2973 ELTQTN
+2973 
-2979 GQWRFVPGSAWTDGD
+2979 
-2994 YTLTVTVKDEAGNI
+2994 
-3008 RHSAPLTVTIDTQ
+3008 
-3021 ITIDH
+3021 
-3026 IELVN
+3026 
-3031 DSGIPDDNLT
+3031 
-3041 NNVRPH
+3041 RPH

-3177 GATGIWSVTPT
+3177 DATGNWSVTPT

-3200 RVEDDAGNVKYSA
+3200 RVEDEAGNEKHSA
-3213 PLTVTVD
+3213 SLTVTVD
-3220 TQITIDVIELVND
+3220 TQITIDAIELVND

-3320 STPTIAMDS
+3320 STPTITMDS

-3354 ADAHS
+3354 SDAQS

-3400 VTDNAGNVRQSTPLV
+3400 VQDNAGNVRQSTPLI

-3465 GANWVSATQGIE
+3465 GANWVSAAQGIE

-3618 TQIAIDRIELVNDSG
+3618 TQIAIDHIELVNDSG

-3638 VTKHVRPQFQISVPD
+3638 ITKHVRPQFQISVPD

-3688 PEGQHTLTVEV
+3688 PEGQHTLIVEV
-3699 TDGAGNKMTET
+3699 TDGAGNKMTGT
-3710 LNFTIDIT
+3710 LDFTIDIT

-3740 TSVTQPVFVLGSIDK
+3740 TSVTQPIFVLGSIDK

-3840 RLTNHDRPVFDIHQV
+3840 RLTNHDRPVFDIRQV

-3915 FEVRIDTTTTINNIV
+3915 LEVRIDTTTTINNIV

-3956 DVVQVRVTLDGG
+3956 DVIQVRVTLDGG

-4186 LPDGQHT
+4186 LPDGKHT

-4300 GNTKTSAELRI
+4300 GNTKTSAELQI

-4529 NITSVTTPRFVIGN
+4529 NITSVTKPRFVIGN

-4549 TVVIRINGVSYS
+4549 TVVIRINGVSYP

-4618 SDTGNSNS
+4618 SDTGSSNS

-4661 KQTITVGADG
+4661 KHTITVGADG

-4719 DPSIDDQHEATSLRP
+4719 DPSIDDQYEATSLRP
-4734 EFKGFAEAFS
+4734 EFKGLAEAFS

-4831 TPTLIGSTLPN
+4831 TPTLVGNTLPN
-4842 TIVSIYVDGVKVGEA
+4842 AIVSIYVDGVKVGEA

-5046 ATLVVGNDGRWSAE
+5046 AILVVGNDGRWSAE

-5072 VSEDKAGNSQQKE
+5072 VSEDKAGNSQQKD

-5298 DDLITNHNKPVLV
+5298 DDLITSHNKPVLV

-5406 PTFSIFGE
+5406 PTFSISGE

-5536 VNEKGHWQMPVNP
+5536 VNDKGHWQMPVNP

-5579 DTHIKVFTSE
+5579 DTHIQVFTSE
-5589 LDDNKSSSKTEWWS
+5589 LDDNKSSSKTDWWS
-5603 NSDLITMRG
+5603 NSSTITMRG
-5612 TGEIGATVSLIVAGV
+5612 MGEIGATVSLIVAGV
-5627 TLATAVVAATG
+5627 TLATAVVAANG
-5638 RWELSTDKLPEGT
+5638 QWELSTDQLPEGK
-5651 YDISLVIEDSAGNR
+5651 YDITLSIEDNAGNR
-5665 WEDVREIFIDRT
+5665 KEEVHEIFIDRT

-5700 EAKSQLIITDSEGNT
+5700 EAKSQLIITDSNGNT

-5753 PLDIMKEVP
+5753 PLDIMKETP

-5776 DNITRDKQ
+5776 DNITRDNQ

-5876 DNVTNHTQPKFTL
+5876 DNVTNHNHTQPKFTL

-5916 GADGWTFTPPA
+5916 DADGWTFTPPA
-5927 AWNDGN
+5927 AWNDGT

-5939 VVDRAGNSQQSA
+5939 VVDRAGNSLQSA
-5951 SLAVTVDSTVTVTAD
+5951 SLEVTVDSTVTVTAD
-5966 SQHDDASDDAT
+5966 SQHDDAIDDAT

-5993 ATHLRTEPSAAEESV
+5993 ATHLRTVPSAAEESV
-6008 VKVTAYSITLLNADS
+6008 VKETAYSITLLNADS

-6037 EISVPENIVNVSIM
+6037 EISVPENIVNVSVM

-6085 IDKDNDFLIKEKT
+6085 IDKDDDFLIKEKT

-6109 NAMNVRGKTE
+6109 NAMNARGKTE

>member
-2124 TIVLDNTDDS
+2124 TIVLDSTDDS

-2230 LVNDNGIPGDNMT
+2230 LVNDNGIPGDNMA

-2427 NIELVNDSGIPDD
+2427 N
-2440 NLTNNV
+2440 
-2446 RPHFQVTVPTDV
+2446 
-2458 NVVRLSIDGGKTWF
+2458 
-2472 NATQSATPGVWD
+2472 
-2484 YIWPDDV
+2484 
-2491 ADGGYT
+2491 
-2497 LTVEA
+2497 
-2502 TDEAGNKATQ
+2502 
-2512 TLDFTIDTTLSVP
+2512 
-2525 TLSLD
+2525 
-2530 SADDSGIA
+2530 
-2538 GDNITNVK
+2538 
-2546 TPGFT
+2546 
-2551 LNNIDTDVSR
+2551 
-2561 VIVEVMHNGIKQEV
+2561 
-2575 PLVQTGGQWRFAP
+2575 
-2588 TSDWADGDYILTVKV
+2588 
-2603 EDRAGNVK
+2603 
-2611 QSAPLTVTVDTHIAI
+2611 
-2626 DRIELVNDSGIPG
+2626 
-2639 DNLTNEARPHFQVTV
+2639 
-2654 PADVNGVRLSIDGGK
+2654 
-2669 TWFDATQSATSG
+2669 
-2681 VWDYTWL
+2681 
-2688 TNVANGPHTLMVEAS
+2688 
-2703 DKAGNKTT
+2703 
-2711 QKLDFTIDT
+2711 
-2720 ILSEPTI
+2720 
-2727 TLDSADDSAAGDNIT
+2727 
-2742 NVKMPGF
+2742 
-2749 TLGNIDADV
+2749 
-2758 TKVVVTVAHD
+2758 
-2768 GKNQQIELIKNGGVW
+2768 
-2783 RFTPGAAWT
+2783 
-2792 DGDYTLTVKVE
+2792 
-2803 DKAGNTN
+2803 
-2810 YSAPLTVTIDTQT
+2810 
-2823 SIDRIELLNDT
+2823 
-2834 GIVGDNLTNEARPQF
+2834 
-2849 HITVPTDVNSVQLS
+2849 
-2863 LDGGINW
+2863 
-2870 VNATLTSDG
+2870 
-2879 VWEYI
+2879 
-2884 WPTDLVENTYTLTV
+2884 
-2898 KATDV
+2898 
-2903 AGNTAT
+2903 
-2909 ETLNFIID
+2909 
-2917 TTLSTPTITLDSA
+2917 
-2930 DDSGTANDNKTNV
+2930 
-2943 KTPGFII
+2943 
-2950 GGIDSDVTQVVVQ
+2950 
-2963 VMRDGHSEEV
+2963 
-2973 ELTQTN
+2973 
-2979 GQWRFVPGSAWTDGD
+2979 
-2994 YTLTVTVKDEAGNI
+2994 
-3008 RHSAPLTVTIDTQ
+3008 
-3021 ITIDH
+3021 

-4269 IENTGGNLTFTPDQP
+4269 IENSGGNLTFTPDQP

-4549 TVVIRINGVSYS
+4549 TVVIRINGVSYP